1 MTGSDGTTNQLVLE
15 DSNGTLLLGQYSSPY
30 SGFTFTQISSLDDLT
45 LAAAGGSAD
54 IPNWVLWGLGLLA
67 VGGAAA
73 ALSGGGGGGGHHG
86 GDGDTAAP
94 GAPTGISV
102 SSDGLSVI
110 GKGEAGSKVTVKDAA
125 GNVVGTGT
133 VGADGNFKVPLDSSK
148 TNGEKLDVTLTD
160 PSGNQSP
167 VGSVVAPDTTA
178 PEAPTGLTVSPD
190 GQTISGKGEP
200 GSTVTVK
207 DSAGNV
213 IGSGTVGADGNFDI
227 TLGTPQNNGQT
238 LDVTL
243 TDPAGNQSPVGSVVA
258 PDTTAPDVPTSLF
271 LATDG
276 VTFSGK
282 GEPGSHVTVR
292 DAANNVVG
300 SGTVGAD
307 GNFLITLTSPQ
318 SVGQQLNTTLTDAA
332 QNESLPGKFI
342 VTDTDLGSGGQP
354 LAATDLVVS
363 QNGLSISG
371 KGQANNKIT
380 VKDAAG
386 NIIGSGTVDADGN
399 FNLSFDTAL
408 ISGASV
414 DVTLT
419 DSKGQVSPV
428 SSVVYT
434 DTTAPDAPT
443 NLAVSPDGLTLTG
456 KGEAGST
463 VIVKN
468 AAGEQVGTAVV
479 GADGSFEVTLDA
491 VQGNGTTLEVT
502 LTDKAG
508 NISTATPV
516 VVGEA
521 VAPEAPTGLVVSAD
535 GLSVTGKGEPGSTVT
550 IKDSA
555 GNVIGTGTVGN
566 DGNFDVTLGTAQNNG
581 ETLGVTLTSPGGLTS
596 PSINVIAG
604 DTTAPDAPTNLA
616 VSDDGLVLSGKGEP
630 GSTITIK
637 GPTGTVIG
645 TGTVGADGTFSIT
658 LDTAQTNGETLGVTL
673 TDKAGNVS
681 QAGSVVA
688 DDTTAPDAPTNIAVS
703 ADGLTLTGKG
713 EAGSTVI
720 VKNADGEQVGT
731 AVVGADGSFEVTL
744 DAAQGNGTTLEVTLT
759 DKAGNIST
767 ATPVVVGEAVAP
779 EAPTGLV
786 VSADGLSVTGKGEP
800 GSTVTIKDSAG
811 NVIGTG
817 TVGDDGNFDITL
829 GTAQTN
835 GETLGVTL
843 TSPGG
848 LTSPSI
854 SVIAGDTTAPDAP
867 TNLAVSDDGLVL
879 SGKGEPG
886 STITIKG
893 PTGTVIGTGTVGADG
908 TFSITL
914 DTAQTNG
921 ETLGVTLTDKAG
933 NVSQAGSVV
942 AGDTTA
948 PEAPTG
954 LGVSADGLTLSGK
967 GEVGSTVTVKD
978 AAGNVIGSGPVGAD
992 GSFEITLDPA
1002 QTNGETLAV
1011 TQTDAA
1017 GNVSVGGS
1025 VVAGDTSAPEA
1036 PTGLAVSPDGLTLTG
1051 KGEVGSTVIV
1061 KDAAGLEIGNG
1072 VVDADGNFSII
1083 LDKAQTNGETLG
1095 VTLTDKAGN
1104 VSQAGSVVAGD
1115 TTAPD
1120 APTNI
1125 AVSAD
1130 GLTLTGKGEAGSTVI
1145 VKNAAG
1151 EQVGTAVVGADGS
1164 FEVTLDAAQGNGTT
1178 LEVTL
1183 TDKAGN
1189 ISTATPV
1196 VVGEAVA
1203 PEAPTGLV
1211 VSADGLTVTGKG
1223 EVGSTVIVKDAAGL
1237 PIGTGVVGADGSFEI
1252 TLDKAQTNGE
1262 TLGVTLTNAGGL
1274 TSPSIS
1280 VIAGD
1285 TTAPE
1290 APTNLAVSDDGLAL
1304 TGKGEAGSTVT
1315 IKDPA
1320 GKVIGTGTVGE
1331 DGSFSI
1337 TLDSAQT
1344 NGETLNVTLTDKA
1357 GNISQ
1362 VGSVVAS
1369 DTTAPEAPTGLGVSA
1384 DGLTLSGKGEVG
1396 STVTVKDAAGN
1407 VIGSG
1412 PVAADGSFEITLA
1425 PAQTNGQTLA
1435 VIQTDAAGNV
1445 SVGGS
1450 VVAGDTTAPEVP
1462 TGLAVSADG
1471 LTLTGKGEVGST
1483 VIVKDAA
1490 GLEIGNGVVDA
1501 DGNFSIIL
1509 DKAQTNGET
1518 LSVTLTDKAGN
1529 ISQVGSVVAGDT
1541 TAPDAPTNI
1550 AVSADGLTL
1559 TGKGEAGSTVIV
1571 KNAAG
1576 EQVGTAVVGA
1586 DGSFEVTLDAAQ
1598 GNGTTLE
1605 VTLTDK
1611 AGNISTATPVVVGEA
1626 VAPEAPTGL
1635 VVSADGLTVTGKGEV
1650 GSTVIVKDAAGLPI
1664 GTGVVGADGSFE
1676 ITLDKAQTNGETLGV
1691 TLTNAGGLTS
1701 PSISVI
1707 AGDTTAPEAP
1717 TNLAVSDDGL
1727 ALTGK
1732 GEPGSTVTIKDPA
1745 GKVIGTGT
1753 VGEDG
1758 SFSITLDSAQTN
1770 GETLN
1775 VTLTDKAGN
1784 ISQVGSVIAGD
1795 TTAPEAPTGLGVS
1808 ADGLTLSGK
1817 GEVGSTVTVKDP
1829 AGNVIG
1835 SGPVGADGSFEIT
1848 LDPAQTNGETL
1859 AVTQT
1864 DAAGNVSAGG
1874 SVVAGDTTAP
1884 AAPTELAVS
1893 PDGLT
1898 LTGKGEIGST
1908 VIVKDAEGLQIGAGV
1923 VGADGSFEIILD
1935 AAQTNGETLNVTLT
1949 DKAGNISQVGS
1960 VVAGDTTAPEAPTDV
1975 VLSADGLTLTGK
1987 GEVGST
1993 VTVKNAEGAVLG
2005 SGPVGAD
2012 GSFEITLDA
2021 AQTNGQTLD
2030 VTLTDKAGNVSAATP
2045 VIAGDTTAPAAPTG
2059 LAVSADGLTLT
2070 GKGEINSTVIVKNAA
2085 GGQIG
2090 VGVVD
2095 ADGNFSITLD
2105 SAQTNGETLNVTLT
2119 DAAGNVSQVGSVVAG
2134 DTTAPDAPT
2143 NIAVSADGLTLT
2155 GKGEAGSTVIVKN
2168 AAGDPVGTA
2177 VVGADGS
2184 FEVTLDAAQGNGTVL
2199 EVTLTDKAGNVSD
2212 PTPVLVGEAVAPEAP
2227 TGLVVSADGLTVT
2240 GKGEIGSTVT
2250 VKGPAG
2256 NVIGTG
2262 VVDADGNFSVTLDT
2276 AQTNGESLGVTL
2288 TNAGGLTSPS
2298 TNVVAGDTTAPD
2310 APTDL
2315 VVSADG
2321 LALTGKG
2328 EAGSTVTV
2336 KDSAGAVIGTG
2347 PVAAD
2352 GSFTIVLDT
2361 AQTNGETLNVTLTDK
2376 AGNISAVTPVIAG
2389 DTTAPD
2395 APTELAVSVD
2405 GLTLSGKGEIGSTVT
2420 VKDAAGAVIGSGP
2433 VGADGSF
2440 EITLDTAQT
2449 NGEPLNVTLT
2459 DKAGNVSQV
2468 TPVIAGDTTAPDA
2481 PTELAVSVDG
2491 LTLSGKGEVGSTVTV
2506 KDAAGTVIGSGP
2518 VGADGSFE
2526 ITLDTAQTNGET
2538 LNVTLTDK
2546 AGNISAVTPV
2556 IAGDTTAPDAPTELA
2571 VSVDG
2576 LTLTGKGE
2584 IGSTVT
2590 VKDAAGAVIGSG
2602 PVGAD
2607 GSFEIT
2613 LDTAQTNGETLN
2625 VTLTDKAGNVSAITP
2640 VVAGDTTAPAA
2651 PTDLAVSIDG
2661 LTLTGKG
2668 EAGSTVTVKAADGT
2682 VIGSGPVGADGSFE
2696 IVLDSAQKNGETLN
2710 VTLTDK
2716 AGNVSVAAPVVAGDT
2731 TAPDAPTNI
2740 AVSADGLTL
2749 TGKGEVGST
2758 VTVKDSAGLS
2768 VGTGVVGADGSFE
2781 VILKDAQ
2788 GNGAILDVT
2797 LTDKAGNISPITP
2810 VVVGIAVAP
2819 DAPTDLAVSADG
2831 LTVTGKGEIGSTVT
2845 VKDAAGLPIGTGVVG
2860 ADGSFEVTL
2869 DKAQTNGETL
2879 GVTLTNAGGLTS
2891 PSINVVAGDTTAPDA
2906 PADLVVSADGLVLTG
2921 KGEAGSTV
2929 TVKDAAG
2936 AVIGTGPVAADG
2948 SFTITL
2954 DTAQKNGETL
2964 NVTLTDKSG
2973 NVSAVTPVI
2982 AGDTTAPDAPTELAV
2997 SVDGLTLSG
3006 KGEVG
3011 STVTV
3016 KDATGAVIG
3025 SGPVEADGTFTIAL
3039 DTAQTN
3045 GETLNVTLTDK
3056 AGNVSAVTPVIA
3068 GDTTAPDAPTD
3079 LAVSVDGLTLSGK
3092 GEVGST
3098 VTVKDAAGA
3107 VIGTGPVAAD
3117 GSFTITLDTAQ
3128 KNGETL
3134 NVTLT
3139 DKAGNISAV
3148 TPVIAG
3154 DTTAPDGPTELAVS
3168 VDGLTLSGKG
3178 EVGSTVTVKD
3188 ATGAVIG
3195 SGPVE
3200 ADGTFTIALDTAQ
3213 TNGETLNV
3221 TLTDKAGNVSAVTPV
3236 IAGDTTAPDAPT
3248 DLAVSVDGLT
3258 LSGKGEVG
3266 STVTIK
3272 DAAGVVIGSGP
3283 VGADGSFEIALD
3295 AAQINGETLNVTL
3308 TDKAGNISAVTPV
3321 IAGDTTAPDAP
3332 TELAVSVDGLT
3343 LSGKGEVGST
3353 VTVKDAAGAVIG
3365 SGPVGADGSFEITLD
3380 TAQANGETLNVTLT
3394 DKAGNVSAITPVVA
3408 GDTTAPDAPT
3418 ELKVSI
3424 DGLTLTG
3431 KGEAGS
3437 TVTVKAADGTV
3448 IGSGPVGADGSFEIV
3463 LDSAQ
3468 KNGEALNVTLTDK
3481 AGNVSVATPVIA
3493 GDTTAPDAPTNL
3505 AVSGNG
3511 LILTGKGEVGSTVI
3525 VKDAAGVQVGT
3536 GVVGAG
3542 GNFEVALDPGQ
3553 SNGSTLQVTLT
3564 DKAGNISIASPVVVG
3579 DAVAPDA
3586 PTDLSVSVDGLVL
3599 DGKGEPGAIV
3609 TVKTAAGVV
3618 IGSGVVGLDGNF
3630 SVALDTAQTN
3640 GETLGV
3646 TLSSVGGLTSPSVS
3660 VVAGDTTAP
3669 DAPTELAVSVDGLTL
3684 NGKGEPGSTVTVK
3697 NAAGAV
3703 IGSGPVALD
3712 GSFAITLNTAQTNG
3726 ETLNVTLTD
3735 KTGNVSVVTPVIA
3748 GDTTAPVAPT
3758 ELAVSADGLTLSGKG
3773 EAGSTVIVKN
3783 AAGTQIGTGI
3793 VDADGA
3799 FTAIL
3804 DTPQKNG
3811 ETLNVTLTDKA
3822 GNVSASTPVTA
3833 GDTTAPAAPT
3843 ELKVSADGLTLDGKG
3858 EVGSTVIVKNALGV
3872 QIGTGV
3878 VGTDGTFAVTLNT
3891 AQKNGETLS
3900 VTLTDKAGNVSA
3912 VTPVIAGDTTA
3923 PDAPTELKVSLDGLE
3938 LTGKGEAGS
3947 VVTVKNAAGVQVGT
3961 SIVGPDGSFTAILDT
3976 PQKNGETLNVT
3987 LTDKAGNVSAVA
3999 PVVAGDTTAPGAPT
4013 ELKVSVDGLTLSG
4026 KGEVGSAVTVKDAAG
4041 AVIGSGPVGADG
4053 SFEIT
4058 LDAAQT
4064 NGETLNVTLTDKAG
4078 NVSAVTPVIAGDTT
4092 APAAPT
4098 ELKVSVDGLELTGK
4112 GEAGSVVTVKN
4123 AAGVQIGTAIVGLD
4137 GSFTAILDTPQK
4149 NGETLNVTLTDKAG
4163 NVSAVTPVIAGDT
4176 TAPAAPT
4183 DLKVSVD
4190 GLALTGKGE
4199 AGSTVIVKNALG
4211 VQVGTGTVG
4220 ADGSFSAVL
4229 DTPQKNGELLNVTL
4243 TDKSGNVS
4251 AVTPV
4256 IAGDTTA
4263 PAAPTELKVS
4273 VDGLALTGKGE
4284 AGSIV
4289 IVKNA
4294 AGVQI
4299 GTGIVGADGS
4309 FTAVLDTPQKNGE
4322 TLNVT
4327 LTDKSGNVSAV
4338 TPVIAG
4344 DTTAPA
4350 APTELKVSV
4359 DGLALTGKG
4368 EAGSTVIVKNALGV
4382 QVGTGTVD
4390 ADGSFSAV
4398 LDTPQKNGELLNVT
4412 LTDKAG
4418 NVSLPTPV
4426 VAGDTTAPAA
4436 PTDLD
4441 VRVDGLALT
4450 GKGEV
4455 GSTVIVKNAA
4465 GVQVGT
4471 GIVGLDGLF
4480 TVILAPAQNNGESLN
4495 VTLTDKAGNVSL
4507 AGVVTAGDSTAP
4519 AAPTELKVS
4528 ADGLAL
4534 TGKGEAGSMVIVKN
4548 ALGVQVGSGTVDA
4561 NGVLTATLD
4570 TPQKNGEILNVT
4582 LTDKA
4587 GNVSLPG
4594 VVAAGDTT
4602 APAAPTELKVSLDG
4616 LALTGKGEAGSTV
4629 IVKNAAGVQVGTGI
4643 VGLDGSFIAVLAP
4656 AQKNGESLNVTLT
4669 DKAGN
4674 VSVSTAVVAG
4684 DTTAPAAPTEL
4695 KVSVDGLSLTG
4706 KGEAGS
4712 TVIVKNAAGVQVGAG
4727 TVGEDGSFSAVLTS
4741 PQKNGELL
4749 NVTLTD
4755 KAGNVSLAA
4764 PVTAGDTTNPDAPTN
4779 LAVSLGGLVLT
4790 GKGEPGAAVTVKGLG
4805 GVTVGTGFVGAD
4817 GGFAIVLV
4825 PAQGNGQTL
4834 EVQLKD
4840 AAGNESPVGTVI
4852 VGGALAPEAPTDL
4865 VVSLDGLTLSG
4876 KGEAGLSVTIKNAA
4890 GAVIGTGTVGVDGNF
4905 AVTLDTAQK
4914 NGETLG
4920 VTLTNSLDL
4929 SSPSI
4934 SVVAGDTTAPAAP
4947 TGLAV
4952 SLDGLLL
4959 TGKGETGSIVTVK
4972 NAAGVTIGTGVVGV
4986 DGSFSAILDTP
4997 QKNGETLNVT
5007 LTDKA
5012 GNVSVATPVVAG
5024 DTTAPAAPT
5033 ELNVSADGLTLTGKG
5048 EAGSTV
5054 TVKNAAG
5061 VQVGTGTVGADGSL
5075 TATLSPAQKN
5085 GESLN
5090 VTLTDKA
5097 GNVSL
5102 PTPVVAGDT
5111 TAPAAPTELKVSLDG
5126 LLLTGKGEAGST
5138 VIVKNAAGQQIST
5151 VVVGIDGNF
5160 AAVLT
5165 PAQKNG
5171 ETLNVTLTDK
5181 AGNVSVVTP
5190 VVAGDTTA
5198 PAAPT
5203 ELKVS
5208 ADGLALT
5215 GKGEAGSTV
5224 TVKNAAGVAIGTGV
5238 VGADGSFSATLNT
5251 PQKNGELLNVTLT
5264 DKAGNVSLP
5273 APVLAGDTTAPAA
5286 PTNLSVSVDGLVLN
5300 GKGEP
5305 GSTVTVK
5312 NAAGVVIGGGLV
5324 GLDGSFAAVLTLPQK
5339 NGETLSVT
5347 QTDVAGNVSVAAPVV
5362 AGDTTAPAAPTDLAV
5377 SLNGLALTG
5386 KGEVGSIV
5394 TVKNAAG
5401 VQIGT
5406 GIVGLD
5412 GSFSAVLTS
5421 PQKNGETLNVTLTD
5435 KAGNVSVATPV
5446 IAGDT
5451 TAPTAPTELKVSLDG
5466 LALTGKGEAGSIV
5479 TVKNAA
5485 GAQVG
5490 TGVVGVDGSFTAVL
5504 NPPQKNGENLNVT
5517 LTDKAGNVSVAGDVT
5532 AGDTTAPAAPTELK
5546 VSLDGLLL
5554 TGKGEAGSTVI
5565 VKNAAGQQ
5573 ISTVVVG
5580 IDGNFAAVLLTP
5592 QKNGET
5598 LNVTLTDK
5606 AGNVSLPGTV
5616 TAGDTTA
5623 PAAPNTLAVSAD
5635 GLSLTGKGEAGST
5648 VVVKN
5653 AAGTQIG
5660 TGVVGADGSFTA
5672 TLSPAQKNGE
5682 SLNVTLTDKAGN
5694 VSLPGTVTAGDTTA
5708 PAAPTELKV
5717 SLDGLLL
5724 TGKGEAGSTVI
5735 VKNAA
5740 GQQIGTVVV
5749 GIDGN
5754 FAAVLLTPQ
5763 KNGESLNVTLT
5774 DKAGNVSLP
5783 GTVTAGD
5790 TTAPAAPNTLAV
5802 SADGLSLTG
5811 KGEAGSTVVVKNAA
5825 GTQVGTGVVAADGS
5839 FTATLSPAQK
5849 NGESLNVT
5857 LTDKAGNVSLPTPV
5871 VAGDTTAPAAAT
5883 DLKVSL
5889 DGLLLTGKGEAGST
5903 VIVKN
5908 AAGQQIS
5915 TVVVGIDGNFAAVLL
5930 TPQKNGETL
5939 NVTLT
5944 DKAGNVSVA
5953 APVVAGDTTAPV
5965 APTNLVV
5972 SVNGLTLTGKG
5983 EAGSTVT
5990 VKNAAGVAVGSGTV
6004 GADGSFTATLS
6015 PAQKNGESLNVTLT
6029 DKAGNVSLPTPVL
6042 AGDTTAPQAPT
6053 ELKVSLDG
6061 LTLTGK
6067 GEVGSIVTVKNAAG
6081 VQIGTGLVGANGSF
6095 TALLVGP
6102 HKNGESLTVTLT
6114 DKAGNVSVPAPVL
6127 AGDTT
6132 PPAIATDLAL
6142 NADGVTFSGK
6152 GEAGSQVTVK
6162 DYLGQTIGTGTVN
6175 GQGNFT
6181 VILNQPRSTG
6191 ETLNVTLKDAA
6202 QNVSLPATY
6211 LAIDP
6216 GLPGTLTPKAF
6227 NDLTTAEMVIKPV
6240 TTNTGLKDMT
6250 VNALLIVGGI
6260 AVGGTFKQT
6269 QEFSVSV
6276 GSTGTLNLA
6285 SGQGNLLSLLNGG
6298 VKATLEVSD
6307 GKGGWLPVQQGSLTG
6322 GLLDLLGLLGPNGS
6336 GKVEG
6341 LAAGNYRFTFELNPS
6356 LVSAVTSATA
6366 KLSVT
6371 EQSLTDFTADAGP
6384 AIKGNVITDLGF
6396 DGKTDATGTAGPA
6409 KVQVMVDGKLVDADI
6424 PTGAGTV
6431 LQGQYGQLTIF
6442 ANGNYSYVANGNAAN
6457 LGKVD
6462 SFEYHLVNAAGSST
6476 ATLYVRIDSADSNF
6490 TWSTTDPSAPGVIVP
6505 VANDDVGSV
6514 AIQLS
6519 PEVGPQVSLQ
6529 GFGYDLK
6536 AVGLSLT
6543 GSGTGAGGAIVIEA
6557 NTKGDIAVTAK
6568 FSSGSQGLG
6577 GTTLTLEKFIN
6588 GAWAAV
6594 PQQSFSATSHTFKDL
6609 GEGTYRVTASTSIL
6623 LSLGTKVSIEQKFTP
6638 TYLDKF
6644 VVGTVTPA
6652 TGNVLSSTLTGPDK
6666 LGSVLTVISV
6676 LDKGV
6681 FVNAGGEGKVVAGAY
6696 GTLTLFADG
6705 KYTYTPNAG
6714 LTASNVGQVD
6724 HFTYKLTSP
6733 TGNSDTAE
6741 LYIRLDSPDRGLVW
6755 DDANPGAPAKTATSF
6770 AALAVEEHV
6779 AAVDHVAATEG
6790 HATGEHGD
6798 HAVVADTDFT
6808 HVDNVAGTDGLLWEG
6823 GDAAINLASL
6833 IGKVSGIDAIDL
6845 NHVSAVDLTLSLED
6859 LVSITGPEGDRLVI
6873 QGDDNDSVH
6882 LTGNWSSGVAQ
6893 VENGLEYVIYTSEE
6907 DKTHQLWVQNGISV
6921 V

>member
-1 MTGSDGTTNQLVLE
+1 MKNIVIVDKASGAKSEQALGSLSLKGTSIVKLPFGQESVQSYQQSGNNLVITLKSGEIVTIQNFFVTGIDGATNQLVLE
-15 DSNGTLLLGQYSSPY
+15 GSNGTLLLGQYSSPY

-86 GDGDTAAP
+86 GDGDTTAP

-102 SSDGLSVI
+102 SNDGLSVI

-167 VGSVVAPDTTA
+167 AGSVVAPDTTA
-178 PEAPTGLTVSPD
+178 PETPTGLTVSPD

-227 TLGTPQNNGQT
+227 TLGTPQNNGQN

-258 PDTTAPDVPTSLF
+258 PDTTAPDAPTSLF

-282 GEPGSHVTVR
+282 GEPGSHVTVK
-292 DAANNVVG
+292 DSANNVVG

-434 DTTAPDAPT
+434 DITAPDAPT

-468 AAGEQVGTAVV
+468 ADGEQVGTTVV

-491 VQGNGTTLEVT
+491 AQGNGTTLEVT

-508 NISTATPV
+508 NVSTATPV

-566 DGNFDVTLGTAQNNG
+566 DGNFDVTLGTAQTNG

-596 PSINVIAG
+596 PSISVVAG
-604 DTTAPDAPTNLA
+604 DTTAPEAPTNLA
-616 VSDDGLVLSGKGEP
+616 VSDDGLALTGKGEP
-630 GSTITIK
+630 GSTVTIK
-637 GPTGTVIG
+637 DPAGNVIG

-658 LDTAQTNGETLGVTL
+658 LETAQTNGETLNVTLTDKAGNISQVGSVVAGDTTAPEAPTGLGVSADGLTLSGKGEVGSTVTVKDAAGNVIGSGPVGADGSFEITLAPAQTNGETLAVTQTDAAGNVSEGGSVVAGDTTAPAAPTDLTVSADGLTLTGKGEIGSTVIVKDAAGLEIGNGVVDAEGNFSIILDKAQTNGETLGVTL
-673 TDKAGNVS
+673 TDKAGNIS
-681 QAGSVVA
+681 QVGSVVA
-688 DDTTAPDAPTNIAVS
+688 GDTTAPDAPTNIAVS
-703 ADGLTLTGKG
+703 ADGMILTGKG

-800 GSTVTIKDSAG
+800 GSTVTVKDAAG
-811 NVIGTG
+811 LPIGTG
-817 TVGDDGNFDITL
+817 IVGADGSFEITL
-829 GTAQTN
+829 DKAQTN

-843 TSPGG
+843 TNAGG

-867 TNLAVSDDGLVL
+867 TNLAVSDDGLAL
-879 SGKGEPG
+879 TGKGEAG
-886 STITIKG
+886 ST
-893 PTGTVIGTGTVGADG
+893 VIVKDAAGLQIGAGVVDAEG
-908 TFSITL
+908 DFSIIL
-914 DTAQTNG
+914 DSAQTNG
-921 ETLGVTLTDKAG
+921 QTINVTLTDKAG
-933 NVSQAGSVV
+933 NISQVGSVI

-992 GSFEITLDPA
+992 GSFEITLAPA
-1002 QTNGETLAV
+1002 QTNGQTLAV

-1017 GNVSVGGS
+1017 GN
-1025 VVAGDTSAPEA
+1025 
-1036 PTGLAVSPDGLTLTG
+1036 
-1051 KGEVGSTVIV
+1051 I
-1061 KDAAGLEIGNG
+1061 
-1072 VVDADGNFSII
+1072 
-1083 LDKAQTNGETLG
+1083 
-1095 VTLTDKAGN
+1095 
-1104 VSQAGSVVAGD
+1104 
-1115 TTAPD
+1115 
-1120 APTNI
+1120 
-1125 AVSAD
+1125 
-1130 GLTLTGKGEAGSTVI
+1130 
-1145 VKNAAG
+1145 
-1151 EQVGTAVVGADGS
+1151 
-1164 FEVTLDAAQGNGTT
+1164 
-1178 LEVTL
+1178 
-1183 TDKAGN
+1183 
-1189 ISTATPV
+1189 
-1196 VVGEAVA
+1196 
-1203 PEAPTGLV
+1203 
-1211 VSADGLTVTGKG
+1211 
-1223 EVGSTVIVKDAAGL
+1223 
-1237 PIGTGVVGADGSFEI
+1237 
-1252 TLDKAQTNGE
+1252 
-1262 TLGVTLTNAGGL
+1262 
-1274 TSPSIS
+1274 
-1280 VIAGD
+1280 
-1285 TTAPE
+1285 
-1290 APTNLAVSDDGLAL
+1290 
-1304 TGKGEAGSTVT
+1304 
-1315 IKDPA
+1315 
-1320 GKVIGTGTVGE
+1320 
-1331 DGSFSI
+1331 
-1337 TLDSAQT
+1337 
-1344 NGETLNVTLTDKA
+1344 
-1357 GNISQ
+1357 
-1362 VGSVVAS
+1362 
-1369 DTTAPEAPTGLGVSA
+1369 
-1384 DGLTLSGKGEVG
+1384 
-1396 STVTVKDAAGN
+1396 
-1407 VIGSG
+1407 
-1412 PVAADGSFEITLA
+1412 
-1425 PAQTNGQTLA
+1425 
-1435 VIQTDAAGNV
+1435 
-1445 SVGGS
+1445 
-1450 VVAGDTTAPEVP
+1450 
-1462 TGLAVSADG
+1462 
-1471 LTLTGKGEVGST
+1471 
-1483 VIVKDAA
+1483 
-1490 GLEIGNGVVDA
+1490 
-1501 DGNFSIIL
+1501 
-1509 DKAQTNGET
+1509 
-1518 LSVTLTDKAGN
+1518 
-1529 ISQVGSVVAGDT
+1529 
-1541 TAPDAPTNI
+1541 
-1550 AVSADGLTL
+1550 
-1559 TGKGEAGSTVIV
+1559 
-1571 KNAAG
+1571 
-1576 EQVGTAVVGA
+1576 
-1586 DGSFEVTLDAAQ
+1586 
-1598 GNGTTLE
+1598 
-1605 VTLTDK
+1605 
-1611 AGNISTATPVVVGEA
+1611 
-1626 VAPEAPTGL
+1626 
-1635 VVSADGLTVTGKGEV
+1635 
-1650 GSTVIVKDAAGLPI
+1650 
-1664 GTGVVGADGSFE
+1664 
-1676 ITLDKAQTNGETLGV
+1676 
-1691 TLTNAGGLTS
+1691 
-1701 PSISVI
+1701 
-1707 AGDTTAPEAP
+1707 
-1717 TNLAVSDDGL
+1717 
-1727 ALTGK
+1727 
-1732 GEPGSTVTIKDPA
+1732 
-1745 GKVIGTGT
+1745 
-1753 VGEDG
+1753 
-1758 SFSITLDSAQTN
+1758 
-1770 GETLN
+1770 
-1775 VTLTDKAGN
+1775 
-1784 ISQVGSVIAGD
+1784 
-1795 TTAPEAPTGLGVS
+1795 
-1808 ADGLTLSGK
+1808 
-1817 GEVGSTVTVKDP
+1817 
-1829 AGNVIG
+1829 
-1835 SGPVGADGSFEIT
+1835 
-1848 LDPAQTNGETL
+1848 
-1859 AVTQT
+1859 
-1864 DAAGNVSAGG
+1864 SAGG

-1893 PDGLT
+1893 ADGLT

-1949 DKAGNISQVGS
+1949 DKAGNVSQVGS
-1960 VVAGDTTAPEAPTDV
+1960 VVAGDTTAPDAPTGL
-1975 VLSADGLTLTGK
+1975 VLNADGLTLTGK

-1993 VTVKNAEGAVLG
+1993 VTVKNAEGTVIG

-2012 GSFEITLDA
+2012 GNFEITLDA

-2045 VIAGDTTAPAAPTG
+2045 VIAGDTTAPAAPTD

-2070 GKGEINSTVIVKNAA
+2070 GKGEINSTVIVKNAV

-2143 NIAVSADGLTLT
+2143 NIAVSADGLILT
-2155 GKGEAGSTVIVKN
+2155 GKGEAGSTVTVKN

-2184 FEVTLDAAQGNGTVL
+2184 FEVTLDTAQGNGTVL

-2212 PTPVLVGEAVAPEAP
+2212 PTPVLVGDAVAPEAP

-2262 VVDADGNFSVTLDT
+2262 VVDADGNFSVALGT
-2276 AQTNGESLGVTL
+2276 AQTNGETLGVTL

-2298 TNVVAGDTTAPD
+2298 NSVVAGDTTAPD

-2336 KDSAGAVIGTG
+2336 KDAAGAVIGTG

-2352 GSFTIVLDT
+2352 GSFTIT
-2361 AQTNGETLNVTLTDK
+2361 
-2376 AGNISAVTPVIAG
+2376 
-2389 DTTAPD
+2389 
-2395 APTELAVSVD
+2395 
-2405 GLTLSGKGEIGSTVT
+2405 
-2420 VKDAAGAVIGSGP
+2420 
-2433 VGADGSF
+2433 
-2440 EITLDTAQT
+2440 
-2449 NGEPLNVTLT
+2449 
-2459 DKAGNVSQV
+2459 
-2468 TPVIAGDTTAPDA
+2468 
-2481 PTELAVSVDG
+2481 
-2491 LTLSGKGEVGSTVTV
+2491 
-2506 KDAAGTVIGSGP
+2506 
-2518 VGADGSFE
+2518 
-2526 ITLDTAQTNGET
+2526 
-2538 LNVTLTDK
+2538 
-2546 AGNISAVTPV
+2546 
-2556 IAGDTTAPDAPTELA
+2556 
-2571 VSVDG
+2571 
-2576 LTLTGKGE
+2576 
-2584 IGSTVT
+2584 
-2590 VKDAAGAVIGSG
+2590 
-2602 PVGAD
+2602 
-2607 GSFEIT
+2607 
-2613 LDTAQTNGETLN
+2613 
-2625 VTLTDKAGNVSAITP
+2625 
-2640 VVAGDTTAPAA
+2640 
-2651 PTDLAVSIDG
+2651 
-2661 LTLTGKG
+2661 
-2668 EAGSTVTVKAADGT
+2668 
-2682 VIGSGPVGADGSFE
+2682 
-2696 IVLDSAQKNGETLN
+2696 LDSAQKNGETLN

-2716 AGNVSVAAPVVAGDT
+2716 AGNV
-2731 TAPDAPTNI
+2731 
-2740 AVSADGLTL
+2740 
-2749 TGKGEVGST
+2749 
-2758 VTVKDSAGLS
+2758 
-2768 VGTGVVGADGSFE
+2768 
-2781 VILKDAQ
+2781 
-2788 GNGAILDVT
+2788 
-2797 LTDKAGNISPITP
+2797 
-2810 VVVGIAVAP
+2810 
-2819 DAPTDLAVSADG
+2819 
-2831 LTVTGKGEIGSTVT
+2831 
-2845 VKDAAGLPIGTGVVG
+2845 
-2860 ADGSFEVTL
+2860 
-2869 DKAQTNGETL
+2869 
-2879 GVTLTNAGGLTS
+2879 
-2891 PSINVVAGDTTAPDA
+2891 
-2906 PADLVVSADGLVLTG
+2906 
-2921 KGEAGSTV
+2921 
-2929 TVKDAAG
+2929 
-2936 AVIGTGPVAADG
+2936 
-2948 SFTITL
+2948 
-2954 DTAQKNGETL
+2954 
-2964 NVTLTDKSG
+2964 
-2973 NVSAVTPVI
+2973 
-2982 AGDTTAPDAPTELAV
+2982 
-2997 SVDGLTLSG
+2997 
-3006 KGEVG
+3006 
-3011 STVTV
+3011 
-3016 KDATGAVIG
+3016 
-3025 SGPVEADGTFTIAL
+3025 
-3039 DTAQTN
+3039 
-3045 GETLNVTLTDK
+3045 
-3056 AGNVSAVTPVIA
+3056 
-3068 GDTTAPDAPTD
+3068 
-3079 LAVSVDGLTLSGK
+3079 
-3092 GEVGST
+3092 
-3098 VTVKDAAGA
+3098 
-3107 VIGTGPVAAD
+3107 
-3117 GSFTITLDTAQ
+3117 
-3128 KNGETL
+3128 
-3134 NVTLT
+3134 
-3139 DKAGNISAV
+3139 
-3148 TPVIAG
+3148 
-3154 DTTAPDGPTELAVS
+3154 
-3168 VDGLTLSGKG
+3168 
-3178 EVGSTVTVKD
+3178 
-3188 ATGAVIG
+3188 
-3195 SGPVE
+3195 
-3200 ADGTFTIALDTAQ
+3200 
-3213 TNGETLNV
+3213 
-3221 TLTDKAGNVSAVTPV
+3221 
-3236 IAGDTTAPDAPT
+3236 
-3248 DLAVSVDGLT
+3248 
-3258 LSGKGEVG
+3258 
-3266 STVTIK
+3266 
-3272 DAAGVVIGSGP
+3272 
-3283 VGADGSFEIALD
+3283 
-3295 AAQINGETLNVTL
+3295 
-3308 TDKAGNISAVTPV
+3308 SAVTPV

-3365 SGPVGADGSFEITLD
+3365 FGPVEADGTFTIALD
-3380 TAQANGETLNVTLT
+3380 TAQTNGETLNVTLT
-3394 DKAGNVSAITPVVA
+3394 DKAGNISAVTPVVA

-3418 ELKVSI
+3418 ELKVSADGLSLTGKGEAGSTVTVKDALGAVI
-3424 DGLTLTG
+3424 GTGPVAADGSFTITLDSAQKNGETLNVTLTDKAGNVSAVTPVIAGDTTAPDAPTELAVSVDGLTLSGKGEVGSTVTVKDAAGAVIGTGPVEADGTFTITLDKAQTNGETLNVTLTDKAGNISAATPVTAGDTTAPDAPTELKVSVDGLTLTG

-3437 TVTVKAADGTV
+3437 TVTVKDALGAV
-3448 IGSGPVGADGSFEIV
+3448 IGTGPVAADGSFTIT

-3564 DKAGNISIASPVVVG
+3564 DKAGNISTASPVVVG

-3586 PTDLSVSVDGLVL
+3586 PTDLSVSLDGLVL
-3599 DGKGEPGAIV
+3599 DGKGEPGAII

-3630 SVALDTAQTN
+3630 SVALDTPQTN

-3712 GSFAITLNTAQTNG
+3712 GSFAIALNTAQTNG

-3735 KTGNVSVVTPVIA
+3735 KAGNVSVVTPVIA
-3748 GDTTAPVAPT
+3748 GDTTAPEAPT

-3783 AAGTQIGTGI
+3783 AAGEQIGTGL

-3822 GNVSASTPVTA
+3822 GNVSASAPVTA

-3858 EVGSTVIVKNALGV
+3858 EAGSTVTVKNALGV

-3878 VGTDGTFAVTLNT
+3878 VSADGTFAVTLNT

-3900 VTLTDKAGNVSA
+3900 VTLTDKAGNVSTA
-3912 VTPVIAGDTTA
+3912 TPVIAGDTTA

-3947 VVTVKNAAGVQVGT
+3947 VVTVKNAAGVQIGAG
-3961 SIVGPDGSFTAILDT
+3961 IVGPDGSFTAILDT

-3987 LTDKAGNVSAVA
+3987 LTDKAGNVSAAA
-3999 PVVAGDTTAPGAPT
+3999 PVIAGDTTAPAAPT

-4026 KGEVGSAVTVKDAAG
+4026 KGEVGSTVTVKDAAG
-4041 AVIGSGPVGADG
+4041 TVIGSGPVGADG
-4053 SFEIT
+4053 SFDIT
-4058 LDAAQT
+4058 LDTAQT

-4092 APAAPT
+4092 APAALT

-4123 AAGVQIGTAIVGLD
+4123 AAGVQIGTAIVGPD

-4199 AGSTVIVKNALG
+4199 AGSTVTVKNALG

-4220 ADGSFSAVL
+4220 PDGSFTAVL
-4229 DTPQKNGELLNVTL
+4229 DTPQKNGETLNVTL

-4359 DGLALTGKG
+4359 DGLSLTGKG

-4382 QVGTGTVD
+4382 QVGTGTVG

-4398 LDTPQKNGELLNVT
+4398 LDTPQKNGELLSVT

-4436 PTDLD
+4436 PTDLE

-4455 GSTVIVKNAA
+4455 GSTVTVKNAA

-4471 GIVGLDGLF
+4471 GIVGLDGSF
-4480 TVILAPAQNNGESLN
+4480 TVILAPAQNNGETLN
-4495 VTLTDKAGNVSL
+4495 VTLTDKSGNVSL
-4507 AGVVTAGDSTAP
+4507 AGIVTAGDTTAP

-4528 ADGLAL
+4528 ADGLSL
-4534 TGKGEAGSMVIVKN
+4534 TGKGEAGSTVIVKN

-4602 APAAPTELKVSLDG
+4602 APAAPTELKVSLDS

-4674 VSVSTAVVAG
+4674 VSVSTPVVAG

-4834 EVQLKD
+4834 DVQLKD
-4840 AAGNESPVGTVI
+4840 AAGNESPIGTVI

-4865 VVSLDGLTLSG
+4865 VVSPDGLTLSG

-4890 GAVIGTGTVGVDGNF
+4890 GAVIGTGNVGVDGNF

-4929 SSPSI
+4929 SSPSV

-4959 TGKGETGSIVTVK
+4959 TGKGEAGSIVTVK
-4972 NAAGVTIGTGVVGV
+4972 NAAGVTIGTGVVGI
-4986 DGSFSAILDTP
+4986 DGAFSAILDTP
-4997 QKNGETLNVT
+4997 QTNGETLNVT

-5061 VQVGTGTVGADGSL
+5061 VQVGTGTVGAEGLL

-5151 VVVGIDGNF
+5151 VVVGIDGSF

-5238 VGADGSFSATLNT
+5238 VGADGSFNATLNT

-5386 KGEVGSIV
+5386 KGEAGSIV

-5412 GSFSAVLTS
+5412 GSFNAVLTS

-5451 TAPTAPTELKVSLDG
+5451 TAPAAPTELKVSLDG

-5517 LTDKAGNVSVAGDVT
+5517 LADKAGNVSVAGDVT

-5565 VKNAAGQQ
+5565 VKNAAGKQ

-5623 PAAPNTLAVSAD
+5623 PATPNTLAVSAD

-5708 PAAPTELKV
+5708 PAAPTDLKV

-5825 GTQVGTGVVAADGS
+5825 GTQIGTGVVAADGS

-5990 VKNAAGVAVGSGTV
+5990 VKNAAGVAVGTGLV

-6042 AGDTTAPQAPT
+6042 AGDTTAPAAPT

-6081 VQIGTGLVGANGSF
+6081 VQIGTGLVAADGSF

-6202 QNVSLPATY
+6202 QNVSQPATY

-6216 GLPGTLTPKAF
+6216 GLPGTLTPKAS
-6227 NDLTTAEMVIKPV
+6227 NDLATAEIVIKPV

-6250 VNALLIVGGI
+6250 VNTLLSVGGI
-6260 AVGGTFKQT
+6260 IIGGVVKDT
-6269 QEFSVSV
+6269 QLFTVAS
-6276 GSTGTLNLA
+6276 GTTGTLNLS
-6285 SGQGNLLSLLNGG
+6285 SGSADFLKLLGGG

-6307 GKGGWLPVQQGSLTG
+6307 GKGGWLPVQQGSLG
-6322 GLLDLLGLLGPNGS
+6322 SGLLDLLGIFGSSGS
-6336 GKVEG
+6336 GKVTG
-6341 LAAGNYRFTFELNPS
+6341 LSAGNYRFTFELDLA
-6356 LVSAVTSATA
+6356 LVKVLSSATA

-6371 EQSLTDFTADAGP
+6371 QESLTDFTADAGP
-6384 AIKGNVITDLGF
+6384 AVKGNVITDLGF
-6396 DGKTDATGTAGPA
+6396 DGKTDVTGTAGPA

-6424 PTGAGTV
+6424 PTGPGTV

-6476 ATLYVRIDSADSNF
+6476 ANLYVRIDSADSNF
-6490 TWSTTDPSAPGVIVP
+6490 TWSTTDPSASGVIVP
-6505 VANDDVGSV
+6505 VANDDVGSA
-6514 AIQLS
+6514 AIRLS
-6519 PEVGPQVSLQ
+6519 PEVGPQVSA
-6529 GFGYDLK
+6529 GVFTYDLK
-6536 AVGLSLT
+6536 GLITGT
-6543 GSGTGAGGAIVIEA
+6543 GSNSGAGITIAA
-6557 NTKGDIAVTAK
+6557 NTKGDLAVSAT
-6568 FSSGSQGLG
+6568 FSSGAQGLG

-6588 GAWAAV
+6588 GAWTAV
-6594 PQQSFSATSHTFKDL
+6594 PEQSFSAISHTFRDL
-6609 GEGTYRVTASTSIL
+6609 GEGTYRVTASTSVL
-6623 LSLGTKVSIEQKFTP
+6623 LSLGSKVTIDQKLTP

-6741 LYIRLDSPDRGLVW
+6741 LYIRLDSPDRPQVW

-6808 HVDNVAGTDGLLWEG
+6808 HVDNVAGIDGLLWEG

-6833 IGKVSGIDAIDL
+6833 IGKVIGIDAIDL

-6873 QGDDNDSVH
+6873 QGDDHDSVH

>member
-1 MTGSDGTTNQLVLE
+1 MKNIVIVDKASGAKSEQALGSLSLKGTSIVKLPFGQESVQSYQQSGNNLVITLKSGETVTIQNFFVTGSDGAANQLVLE
-15 DSNGTLLLGQYSSPY
+15 GSNGTLLLGQYSSPY

-86 GDGDTAAP
+86 GDGDTTAP

-102 SSDGLSVI
+102 SNDGLSVI

-167 VGSVVAPDTTA
+167 AGSVVAPDTTA
-178 PEAPTGLTVSPD
+178 PEIPTGLTVSPD

-227 TLGTPQNNGQT
+227 TLGTPQNNGQN

-258 PDTTAPDVPTSLF
+258 PDTTAPDAPTSLF

-282 GEPGSHVTVR
+282 GEPGTYVTVK
-292 DAANNVVG
+292 DSANNVVG

-318 SVGQQLNTTLTDAA
+318 SVGEQLNTTLTDAA
-332 QNESLPGKFI
+332 QNESLPGKFM
-342 VTDTDLGSGGQP
+342 VTDSDLGSGGQP

-386 NIIGSGTVDADGN
+386 NIIGTGTVDADGN
-399 FNLSFDTAL
+399 FNLSFETAL
-408 ISGASV
+408 TSGASV

-468 AAGEQVGTAVV
+468 ADGEQVGTAVV

-491 VQGNGTTLEVT
+491 AQGNGTTLEVT

-508 NISTATPV
+508 NVSTATPV

-566 DGNFDVTLGTAQNNG
+566 DGNFDVTLGTAQTNG

-596 PSINVIAG
+596 PSINVVAG
-604 DTTAPDAPTNLA
+604 DTTAPEAPTNLA
-616 VSDDGLVLSGKGEP
+616 VSDDGLALTGKGEP
-630 GSTITIK
+630 GSTVTIK
-637 GPTGTVIG
+637 DPAGNVIG
-645 TGTVGADGTFSIT
+645 TGTVGADGTFSII
-658 LDTAQTNGETLGVTL
+658 LET
-673 TDKAGNVS
+673 
-681 QAGSVVA
+681 
-688 DDTTAPDAPTNIAVS
+688 
-703 ADGLTLTGKG
+703 
-713 EAGSTVI
+713 
-720 VKNADGEQVGT
+720 
-731 AVVGADGSFEVTL
+731 
-744 DAAQGNGTTLEVTLT
+744 
-759 DKAGNIST
+759 
-767 ATPVVVGEAVAP
+767 
-779 EAPTGLV
+779 
-786 VSADGLSVTGKGEP
+786 
-800 GSTVTIKDSAG
+800 
-811 NVIGTG
+811 
-817 TVGDDGNFDITL
+817 
-829 GTAQTN
+829 
-835 GETLGVTL
+835 
-843 TSPGG
+843 
-848 LTSPSI
+848 
-854 SVIAGDTTAPDAP
+854 
-867 TNLAVSDDGLVL
+867 
-879 SGKGEPG
+879 
-886 STITIKG
+886 
-893 PTGTVIGTGTVGADG
+893 
-908 TFSITL
+908 
-914 DTAQTNG
+914 
-921 ETLGVTLTDKAG
+921 
-933 NVSQAGSVV
+933 
-942 AGDTTA
+942 
-948 PEAPTG
+948 
-954 LGVSADGLTLSGK
+954 
-967 GEVGSTVTVKD
+967 
-978 AAGNVIGSGPVGAD
+978 
-992 GSFEITLDPA
+992 
-1002 QTNGETLAV
+1002 
-1011 TQTDAA
+1011 
-1017 GNVSVGGS
+1017 
-1025 VVAGDTSAPEA
+1025 
-1036 PTGLAVSPDGLTLTG
+1036 
-1051 KGEVGSTVIV
+1051 
-1061 KDAAGLEIGNG
+1061 
-1072 VVDADGNFSII
+1072 
-1083 LDKAQTNGETLG
+1083 AQTNGETLG

-1145 VKNAAG
+1145 VKNADG
-1151 EQVGTAVVGADGS
+1151 EQVGTAVVGTDGS

-1189 ISTATPV
+1189 VSTATPV

-1304 TGKGEAGSTVT
+1304 TGKGEPGSTVT

-1320 GKVIGTGTVGE
+1320 GNVIGTGTVGA
-1331 DGSFSI
+1331 DGTFSI

-1344 NGETLNVTLTDKA
+1344 NGETLSVTLIDKA

-1362 VGSVVAS
+1362 VGNVVAG

-1384 DGLTLSGKGEVG
+1384 DGLILSGKGEVG
-1396 STVTVKDAAGN
+1396 STVTVKDPAGN

-1412 PVAADGSFEITLA
+1412 PVGADGSFEITLD
-1425 PAQTNGQTLA
+1425 PAQTNGETLA
-1435 VIQTDAAGNV
+1435 VTQTDAAGNV
-1445 SVGGS
+1445 SAGGS
-1450 VVAGDTTAPEVP
+1450 VVSGDTTAPEAP

-1518 LSVTLTDKAGN
+1518 LGVTLTDKAGN
-1529 ISQVGSVVAGDT
+1529 VSQAGSVVAGDT

-1571 KNAAG
+1571 KNADG

-1745 GKVIGTGT
+1745 GNVIGTGT
-1753 VGEDG
+1753 VGADG
-1758 SFSITLDSAQTN
+1758 TFSITLDSAQTN
-1770 GETLN
+1770 GETLS
-1775 VTLTDKAGN
+1775 VTLIDKAGN
-1784 ISQVGSVIAGD
+1784 ISQVGNVVAGD

-1808 ADGLTLSGK
+1808 ADGLILSGK

-1874 SVVAGDTTAP
+1874 SVVSGDTTAP
-1884 AAPTELAVS
+1884 EAPTGLAVS
-1893 PDGLT
+1893 ADGLT
-1898 LTGKGEIGST
+1898 LTGKGEVGST
-1908 VIVKDAEGLQIGAGV
+1908 VIVKDAAGLEIGNGV
-1923 VGADGSFEIILD
+1923 VDADGNFSIILD
-1935 AAQTNGETLNVTLT
+1935 KAQINGETLGVTLT

-1960 VVAGDTTAPEAPTDV
+1960 VVADDTTAPEAPTGL

-1993 VTVKNAEGAVLG
+1993 VTVKNAEGAVVG

-2012 GSFEITLDA
+2012 GSFEIILDV

-2045 VIAGDTTAPAAPTG
+2045 VIAGDTTAPAAPTD

-2119 DAAGNVSQVGSVVAG
+2119 DAAGNVSLVGSVVAG

-2155 GKGEAGSTVIVKN
+2155 GKGEAGSTVTVKN

-2199 EVTLTDKAGNVSD
+2199 DVTLTDKAGNVSE

-2240 GKGEIGSTVT
+2240 GKGEVGSTVT

-2298 TNVVAGDTTAPD
+2298 INVVAGDTTAPD

-2336 KDSAGAVIGTG
+2336 KDAAGAVIGTG
-2347 PVAAD
+2347 PVGADGNFSITLDTAQKNGETLNVTLTDKAGNISAVTPVIAGDTTAPDAPTELAVSLDGLTLSGKGEVGSTVTVKDAAGAVIGSGPVGAD
-2352 GSFTIVLDT
+2352 GSFEITLDT
-2361 AQTNGETLNVTLTDK
+2361 AQTNGETLNVTLTDKAGNVSQVTPVIAGDTTAPDAPTELAVSVDGLTLSGKGEVGSTVTVKDADGTVIGSGPVGDDGSFEIVLDSAQKNGEPLNVTLTDK

-2449 NGEPLNVTLT
+2449 NGETLNVTLT
-2459 DKAGNVSQV
+2459 DKAGNVSQI

-2481 PTELAVSVDG
+2481 PTELKVSADG
-2491 LTLSGKGEVGSTVTV
+2491 LS
-2506 KDAAGTVIGSGP
+2506 
-2518 VGADGSFE
+2518 
-2526 ITLDTAQTNGET
+2526 
-2538 LNVTLTDK
+2538 
-2546 AGNISAVTPV
+2546 
-2556 IAGDTTAPDAPTELA
+2556 
-2571 VSVDG
+2571 
-2576 LTLTGKGE
+2576 
-2584 IGSTVT
+2584 
-2590 VKDAAGAVIGSG
+2590 
-2602 PVGAD
+2602 
-2607 GSFEIT
+2607 
-2613 LDTAQTNGETLN
+2613 
-2625 VTLTDKAGNVSAITP
+2625 
-2640 VVAGDTTAPAA
+2640 
-2651 PTDLAVSIDG
+2651 
-2661 LTLTGKG
+2661 LTGKG
-2668 EAGSTVTVKAADGT
+2668 EAGSTVTVKDAVGAVLGT
-2682 VIGSGPVGADGSFE
+2682 GPVAADGSFT
-2696 IVLDSAQKNGETLN
+2696 ITLDSAQKNGETLN

-2819 DAPTDLAVSADG
+2819 DAPTDLAVSVDG

-2891 PSINVVAGDTTAPDA
+2891 PSISVVAGDTTAPDA
-2906 PADLVVSADGLVLTG
+2906 PADLVVSADGLALTG

-2936 AVIGTGPVAADG
+2936 IVIGTGPVGADG
-2948 SFTITL
+2948 SFEIVL
-2954 DTAQKNGETL
+2954 DSAQTNGETL
-2964 NVTLTDKSG
+2964 NVTLTDKAG

-3068 GDTTAPDAPTD
+3068 GDTTAPDAPTE

-3098 VTVKDAAGA
+3098 VTVKDAAGV
-3107 VIGTGPVAAD
+3107 VIGSGPVGAD
-3117 GSFTITLDTAQ
+3117 GSFEIVLDSAQ

-3148 TPVIAG
+3148 TPVVAG
-3154 DTTAPDGPTELAVS
+3154 DTTAPSAPTDLAVS
-3168 VDGLTLSGKG
+3168 INGLTLTGKG

-3188 ATGAVIG
+3188 AAGAVIG
-3195 SGPVE
+3195 SGPVG
-3200 ADGTFTIALDTAQ
+3200 ADGSFEITLDTAQ
-3213 TNGETLNV
+3213 TNGETLNVTLTDKAGNVSAVTPVLAGDTTAPDAPTELAVSVDGLTLTGKGEVGSTVTVKDAAGVVIGSGPVGADGSFKIALDAAQINGETLNV

-3248 DLAVSVDGLT
+3248 
-3258 LSGKGEVG
+3258 
-3266 STVTIK
+3266 
-3272 DAAGVVIGSGP
+3272 
-3283 VGADGSFEIALD
+3283 
-3295 AAQINGETLNVTL
+3295 
-3308 TDKAGNISAVTPV
+3308 
-3321 IAGDTTAPDAP
+3321 
-3332 TELAVSVDGLT
+3332 ELAVSVDGLT
-3343 LSGKGEVGST
+3343 LTGKGEVGST

-3408 GDTTAPDAPT
+3408 GDTTAPAAPT
-3418 ELKVSI
+3418 DLAVSI

-3468 KNGEALNVTLTDK
+3468 KNGESLNVTLTDK

-3511 LILTGKGEVGSTVI
+3511 LILTGKGEIGSIVI

-3564 DKAGNISIASPVVVG
+3564 DKAGNISTASPVVVG

-3609 TVKTAAGVV
+3609 TVKTAAGAV

-3630 SVALDTAQTN
+3630 SVALDTPQTN

-3646 TLSSVGGLTSPSVS
+3646 TLGSVGGLTSPSVS

-3697 NAAGAV
+3697 NAAGV
-3703 IGSGPVALD
+3703 
-3712 GSFAITLNTAQTNG
+3712 
-3726 ETLNVTLTD
+3726 
-3735 KTGNVSVVTPVIA
+3735 
-3748 GDTTAPVAPT
+3748 
-3758 ELAVSADGLTLSGKG
+3758 
-3773 EAGSTVIVKN
+3773 
-3783 AAGTQIGTGI
+3783 QIGTGL

-3822 GNVSASTPVTA
+3822 GNVSASAPVTA

-3858 EVGSTVIVKNALGV
+3858 EAGSTVTVKNALGV

-3878 VGTDGTFAVTLNT
+3878 VSADGTFAVTLNT

-3900 VTLTDKAGNVSA
+3900 VTLTDKAGNVSTA
-3912 VTPVIAGDTTA
+3912 TPVIAGDTTA

-3961 SIVGPDGSFTAILDT
+3961 GIVGPDGSFTAILDT

-3987 LTDKAGNVSAVA
+3987 LTDKAGNVSAA
-3999 PVVAGDTTAPGAPT
+3999 GPVIAGDTTAPAAPT

-4026 KGEVGSAVTVKDAAG
+4026 KGEVGSTVTVKDAAG
-4041 AVIGSGPVGADG
+4041 TVIGSGPVGADG
-4053 SFEIT
+4053 SFDIT
-4058 LDAAQT
+4058 LDTAQT

-4123 AAGVQIGTAIVGLD
+4123 AAGMQIGTAIVGPD

-4163 NVSAVTPVIAGDT
+4163 NVSVVTPVIAGDT

-4199 AGSTVIVKNALG
+4199 AGSTVTVKNALG

-4220 ADGSFSAVL
+4220 PDGSFTAVL
-4229 DTPQKNGELLNVTL
+4229 DTPQKNGETLNVTL

-4299 GTGIVGADGS
+4299 GTGIVGPDGA

-4455 GSTVIVKNAA
+4455 GSTVTVKNAA

-4471 GIVGLDGLF
+4471 GIVGLDGSF

-4534 TGKGEAGSMVIVKN
+4534 TGKGEAGSTVIVKN

-4674 VSVSTAVVAG
+4674 VSVSTPVVAG

-4712 TVIVKNAAGVQVGAG
+4712 TVIVKNAAGVQIGTG
-4727 TVGEDGSFSAVLTS
+4727 TVGDDGSFNAVLTS

-4840 AAGNESPVGTVI
+4840 AAGNESPIGTVI

-4890 GAVIGTGTVGVDGNF
+4890 GAVIGTGIVGVDGNF

-4959 TGKGETGSIVTVK
+4959 TGKGEAGSIVTVK

-4986 DGSFSAILDTP
+4986 DGAFSAILDTP

-5061 VQVGTGTVGADGSL
+5061 VQVGTGTVGTDGLL

-5126 LLLTGKGEAGST
+5126 FLLTGKGEAGST

-5151 VVVGIDGNF
+5151 VVVGIDGSF

-5435 KAGNVSVATPV
+5435 KAGNVSVA
-5446 IAGDT
+5446 
-5451 TAPTAPTELKVSLDG
+5451 
-5466 LALTGKGEAGSIV
+5466 
-5479 TVKNAA
+5479 
-5485 GAQVG
+5485 
-5490 TGVVGVDGSFTAVL
+5490 
-5504 NPPQKNGENLNVT
+5504 
-5517 LTDKAGNVSVAGDVT
+5517 GDVT

-5708 PAAPTELKV
+5708 PAAPTDLKV

-5825 GTQVGTGVVAADGS
+5825 GTQVGTGVVGADGS

-5965 APTNLVV
+5965 APSNLVV

-5983 EAGSTVT
+5983 EAGTTFS
-5990 VKNAAGVAVGSGTV
+5990 VKNAAGVAVGTGTV

-6081 VQIGTGLVGANGSF
+6081 VQIGTGLVAADGSF

-6102 HKNGESLTVTLT
+6102 HKNGENLTVTLT

-6191 ETLNVTLKDAA
+6191 ETLNVTLKDGA

-6211 LAIDP
+6211 LALDP

-6250 VNALLIVGGI
+6250 VNTLASVGGI
-6260 AVGGTFKQT
+6260 IIGGVVKDT
-6269 QEFSVSV
+6269 QLFTVAS
-6276 GSTGTLNLA
+6276 GTTGTLNLS
-6285 SGQGNLLSLLNGG
+6285 SGSADFLKLLGGG

-6307 GKGGWLPVQQGSLTG
+6307 GKGGWLPVQQGSLGG
-6322 GLLDLLGLLGPNGS
+6322 GLLDLLGIFGSSGS
-6336 GKVEG
+6336 GKVTG
-6341 LAAGNYRFTFELNPS
+6341 LSAGNYRFTFELD
-6356 LVSAVTSATA
+6356 LAVVKVLSSATA

-6371 EQSLTDFTADAGP
+6371 EQSFIDFTADAGP
-6384 AIKGNVITDLGF
+6384 AVKGNVITDLGF
-6396 DGKTDATGTAGPA
+6396 DGKIDVTGTAGPA

-6424 PTGAGTV
+6424 PTGPGTV

-6476 ATLYVRIDSADSNF
+6476 ANLYVRIDSADSNF
-6490 TWSTTDPSAPGVIVP
+6490 TWSTTDPSASGVIVP
-6505 VANDDVGSV
+6505 VANDDVGSA
-6514 AIQLS
+6514 AIRLS
-6519 PEVGPQVSLQ
+6519 PEVGPQVSA
-6529 GFGYDLK
+6529 GVFTYDLK
-6536 AVGLSLT
+6536 GLITGT
-6543 GSGTGAGGAIVIEA
+6543 GSNSGAGITIAA
-6557 NTKGDIAVTAK
+6557 NTKGDLAVSAT
-6568 FSSGSQGLG
+6568 FSSGAQGLG

-6588 GAWAAV
+6588 GAWTAV
-6594 PQQSFSATSHTFKDL
+6594 PEQSFSAISHTFKDL
-6609 GEGTYRVTASTSIL
+6609 GEGTYRVTASTSVL
-6623 LSLGTKVSIEQKFTP
+6623 LSLGSKVTIDQKLTP

>member
-1 MTGSDGTTNQLVLE
+1 LVITLKSGETVTIQNFFVTGSDGATNQLVLE
-15 DSNGTLLLGQYSSPY
+15 GSNGTLLLGQYSSPY

-213 IGSGTVGADGNFDI
+213 IGSGTVGADGNFDVS
-227 TLGTPQNNGQT
+227 LGTPQNNGQT

-243 TDPAGNQSPVGSVVA
+243 TDTAGNQSPVGSVVA

-681 QAGSVVA
+681 LAGSVVA
-688 DDTTAPDAPTNIAVS
+688 DDTTAPDAPTNLAVS
-703 ADGLTLTGKG
+703 PDGLTLTGKG

-720 VKNADGEQVGT
+720 VKNAAGEQVGT

-817 TVGDDGNFDITL
+817 TVGNDGNFDVTL
-829 GTAQTN
+829 GTAQN
-835 GETLGVTL
+835 
-843 TSPGG
+843 
-848 LTSPSI
+848 
-854 SVIAGDTTAPDAP
+854 
-867 TNLAVSDDGLVL
+867 
-879 SGKGEPG
+879 
-886 STITIKG
+886 
-893 PTGTVIGTGTVGADG
+893 
-908 TFSITL
+908 
-914 DTAQTNG
+914 
-921 ETLGVTLTDKAG
+921 
-933 NVSQAGSVV
+933 
-942 AGDTTA
+942 
-948 PEAPTG
+948 
-954 LGVSADGLTLSGK
+954 
-967 GEVGSTVTVKD
+967 
-978 AAGNVIGSGPVGAD
+978 
-992 GSFEITLDPA
+992 
-1002 QTNGETLAV
+1002 
-1011 TQTDAA
+1011 
-1017 GNVSVGGS
+1017 
-1025 VVAGDTSAPEA
+1025 
-1036 PTGLAVSPDGLTLTG
+1036 
-1051 KGEVGSTVIV
+1051 
-1061 KDAAGLEIGNG
+1061 
-1072 VVDADGNFSII
+1072 
-1083 LDKAQTNGETLG
+1083 
-1095 VTLTDKAGN
+1095 
-1104 VSQAGSVVAGD
+1104 
-1115 TTAPD
+1115 
-1120 APTNI
+1120 
-1125 AVSAD
+1125 
-1130 GLTLTGKGEAGSTVI
+1130 
-1145 VKNAAG
+1145 
-1151 EQVGTAVVGADGS
+1151 
-1164 FEVTLDAAQGNGTT
+1164 
-1178 LEVTL
+1178 
-1183 TDKAGN
+1183 
-1189 ISTATPV
+1189 
-1196 VVGEAVA
+1196 
-1203 PEAPTGLV
+1203 
-1211 VSADGLTVTGKG
+1211 
-1223 EVGSTVIVKDAAGL
+1223 
-1237 PIGTGVVGADGSFEI
+1237 
-1252 TLDKAQTNGE
+1252 NGE
-1262 TLGVTLTNAGGL
+1262 TLGVTLTNPGGL
-1274 TSPSIS
+1274 TSPSIN

-1304 TGKGEAGSTVT
+1304 TGKGEPGSTVT

-1320 GKVIGTGTVGE
+1320 GNVIGTGTVGA
-1331 DGSFSI
+1331 DGTFSI
-1337 TLDSAQT
+1337 TL
-1344 NGETLNVTLTDKA
+1344 ET
-1357 GNISQ
+1357 
-1362 VGSVVAS
+1362 
-1369 DTTAPEAPTGLGVSA
+1369 
-1384 DGLTLSGKGEVG
+1384 
-1396 STVTVKDAAGN
+1396 
-1407 VIGSG
+1407 
-1412 PVAADGSFEITLA
+1412 
-1425 PAQTNGQTLA
+1425 
-1435 VIQTDAAGNV
+1435 
-1445 SVGGS
+1445 
-1450 VVAGDTTAPEVP
+1450 
-1462 TGLAVSADG
+1462 
-1471 LTLTGKGEVGST
+1471 
-1483 VIVKDAA
+1483 
-1490 GLEIGNGVVDA
+1490 
-1501 DGNFSIIL
+1501 
-1509 DKAQTNGET
+1509 AQTNGET

-1676 ITLDKAQTNGETLGV
+1676 VTLDKAQTNGETLGV

-1732 GEPGSTVTIKDPA
+1732 GEAGSTVIVKDAA
-1745 GKVIGTGT
+1745 GLQIGAGVVDAEGNFSIILDSAQTNGQTLNVTLTDKAGNISQVGSVVAGDTTAPEAPTGLGVNADGLTLSGKGEVGSTVIVKDAAGLEIGNGVVDADGNFSIILDKAQINGETLGVTLTDKAGNVSQAGSVVAGDTTAPDAPTNIAVSADGLTLTGKGEAGSTVIVKNAAGEQVGTAVVGADGSFEVTLDAAQGNGTTLEVTLTDKAGNISTATPVVVGEAVAPEAPTGLVVSADGLTVTGKGEVGSTVIVKDAAGLPIGTGV
-1753 VGEDG
+1753 VGADG
-1758 SFSITLDSAQTN
+1758 SFEVTLDKAQTNGETLGVTLTNAGGLTSPSISVIAGDTTAPEAPTNLAVSDDGLALTGKGEAGSTVIVKDAAGLQIGAGVVDAEGNFSIILDSAQTN

-1923 VGADGSFEIILD
+1923 VGADGTFEIILD

-2155 GKGEAGSTVIVKN
+2155 GKGEAGSTVTVKN

-2298 TNVVAGDTTAPD
+2298 INVVAGDTTAPD

-2336 KDSAGAVIGTG
+2336 KDSAGTVIGTG

-2352 GSFTIVLDT
+2352 GSFTILLDT

-2440 EITLDTAQT
+2440 EITLDA
-2449 NGEPLNVTLT
+2449 
-2459 DKAGNVSQV
+2459 
-2468 TPVIAGDTTAPDA
+2468 
-2481 PTELAVSVDG
+2481 
-2491 LTLSGKGEVGSTVTV
+2491 
-2506 KDAAGTVIGSGP
+2506 
-2518 VGADGSFE
+2518 
-2526 ITLDTAQTNGET
+2526 
-2538 LNVTLTDK
+2538 
-2546 AGNISAVTPV
+2546 
-2556 IAGDTTAPDAPTELA
+2556 
-2571 VSVDG
+2571 
-2576 LTLTGKGE
+2576 
-2584 IGSTVT
+2584 
-2590 VKDAAGAVIGSG
+2590 
-2602 PVGAD
+2602 
-2607 GSFEIT
+2607 
-2613 LDTAQTNGETLN
+2613 AQTNGETLN

-2668 EAGSTVTVKAADGT
+2668 ETGSTVTVKDAAGAVIGSGPVGADGSFEIVLDSAQKNGETLNVTLTDKAGNISAVTPVIAGDTTAPDAPTELAVSVDGLTLSGKGEVGSTVTVKDAAGAVIGSGPVGADGSFEITLDTAQTNGETLNVTLTDKAGNVSQITPVIAGDTTAPDAPTELAVSADGLTLTGKGEVGSTVTVKAADGA

-2716 AGNVSVAAPVVAGDT
+2716 AGNVSVSAPVVAGDT

-2819 DAPTDLAVSADG
+2819 DAPTDLAVSVDG

-2906 PADLVVSADGLVLTG
+2906 PADLVVSADGLALTG

-2936 AVIGTGPVAADG
+2936 IVIGTGPVGADG
-2948 SFTITL
+2948 SFEIVL
-2954 DTAQKNGETL
+2954 DSAQTNGETL
-2964 NVTLTDKSG
+2964 NVTLTDKAG

-3056 AGNVSAVTPVIA
+3056 AGNVSQVTPVIA

-3098 VTVKDAAGA
+3098 VTVKDAAGV
-3107 VIGTGPVAAD
+3107 VIGSGPVGAD
-3117 GSFTITLDTAQ
+3117 GSFEIVLDSAQ

-3139 DKAGNISAV
+3139 DKAGNVSAV

-3154 DTTAPDGPTELAVS
+3154 DTTAPDAPTELAVS
-3168 VDGLTLSGKG
+3168 VDGLTLTGKG
-3178 EVGSTVTVKD
+3178 EIGSTVTVKD
-3188 ATGAVIG
+3188 AAGAVIG
-3195 SGPVE
+3195 SGPVG
-3200 ADGTFTIALDTAQ
+3200 ADGSFEITLDTAQ

-3248 DLAVSVDGLT
+3248 ELAVSVDGLT
-3258 LSGKGEVG
+3258 LTGKGEVG
-3266 STVTIK
+3266 STVTVK

-3283 VGADGSFEIALD
+3283 VGADGSFEITLD

-3321 IAGDTTAPDAP
+3321 IAGDTTAPEAP

-3365 SGPVGADGSFEITLD
+3365 SGPVGADGSFDITLD

-3481 AGNVSVATPVIA
+3481 AGNVSVVTPVIA

-3564 DKAGNISIASPVVVG
+3564 DKAGNISTASPVVVG

-3609 TVKTAAGVV
+3609 TVKTAAGAV

-3783 AAGTQIGTGI
+3783 AAGAQIGTGI

-3822 GNVSASTPVTA
+3822 GNVSSSTPVTA

-3891 AQKNGETLS
+3891 AQKNGETLN

-3912 VTPVIAGDTTA
+3912 ATPVIAGDTTA

-3947 VVTVKNAAGVQVGT
+3947 VVTVKNAAGVQIGAG
-3961 SIVGPDGSFTAILDT
+3961 IVGPDGSFTAILDT

-4026 KGEVGSAVTVKDAAG
+4026 KGEVGSTVTVKDAVG

-4053 SFEIT
+4053 SFDIT
-4058 LDAAQT
+4058 LDTAQT

-4123 AAGVQIGTAIVGLD
+4123 AAGVQIGTAIVGPD
-4137 GSFTAILDTPQK
+4137 GSFTAIL
-4149 NGETLNVTLTDKAG
+4149 
-4163 NVSAVTPVIAGDT
+4163 
-4176 TAPAAPT
+4176 
-4183 DLKVSVD
+4183 
-4190 GLALTGKGE
+4190 
-4199 AGSTVIVKNALG
+4199 
-4211 VQVGTGTVG
+4211 
-4220 ADGSFSAVL
+4220 
-4229 DTPQKNGELLNVTL
+4229 
-4243 TDKSGNVS
+4243 
-4251 AVTPV
+4251 
-4256 IAGDTTA
+4256 
-4263 PAAPTELKVS
+4263 
-4273 VDGLALTGKGE
+4273 
-4284 AGSIV
+4284 
-4289 IVKNA
+4289 
-4294 AGVQI
+4294 
-4299 GTGIVGADGS
+4299 
-4309 FTAVLDTPQKNGE
+4309 
-4322 TLNVT
+4322 
-4327 LTDKSGNVSAV
+4327 
-4338 TPVIAG
+4338 
-4344 DTTAPA
+4344 
-4350 APTELKVSV
+4350 
-4359 DGLALTGKG
+4359 
-4368 EAGSTVIVKNALGV
+4368 
-4382 QVGTGTVD
+4382 
-4390 ADGSFSAV
+4390 
-4398 LDTPQKNGELLNVT
+4398 
-4412 LTDKAG
+4412 
-4418 NVSLPTPV
+4418 
-4426 VAGDTTAPAA
+4426 
-4436 PTDLD
+4436 
-4441 VRVDGLALT
+4441 
-4450 GKGEV
+4450 
-4455 GSTVIVKNAA
+4455 
-4465 GVQVGT
+4465 
-4471 GIVGLDGLF
+4471 
-4480 TVILAPAQNNGESLN
+4480 
-4495 VTLTDKAGNVSL
+4495 
-4507 AGVVTAGDSTAP
+4507 
-4519 AAPTELKVS
+4519 
-4528 ADGLAL
+4528 
-4534 TGKGEAGSMVIVKN
+4534 
-4548 ALGVQVGSGTVDA
+4548 
-4561 NGVLTATLD
+4561 
-4570 TPQKNGEILNVT
+4570 
-4582 LTDKA
+4582 
-4587 GNVSLPG
+4587 
-4594 VVAAGDTT
+4594 
-4602 APAAPTELKVSLDG
+4602 
-4616 LALTGKGEAGSTV
+4616 
-4629 IVKNAAGVQVGTGI
+4629 
-4643 VGLDGSFIAVLAP
+4643 
-4656 AQKNGESLNVTLT
+4656 
-4669 DKAGN
+4669 
-4674 VSVSTAVVAG
+4674 
-4684 DTTAPAAPTEL
+4684 
-4695 KVSVDGLSLTG
+4695 
-4706 KGEAGS
+4706 
-4712 TVIVKNAAGVQVGAG
+4712 
-4727 TVGEDGSFSAVLTS
+4727 
-4741 PQKNGELL
+4741 
-4749 NVTLTD
+4749 
-4755 KAGNVSLAA
+4755 
-4764 PVTAGDTTNPDAPTN
+4764 
-4779 LAVSLGGLVLT
+4779 
-4790 GKGEPGAAVTVKGLG
+4790 
-4805 GVTVGTGFVGAD
+4805 
-4817 GGFAIVLV
+4817 
-4825 PAQGNGQTL
+4825 
-4834 EVQLKD
+4834 
-4840 AAGNESPVGTVI
+4840 
-4852 VGGALAPEAPTDL
+4852 
-4865 VVSLDGLTLSG
+4865 
-4876 KGEAGLSVTIKNAA
+4876 
-4890 GAVIGTGTVGVDGNF
+4890 
-4905 AVTLDTAQK
+4905 
-4914 NGETLG
+4914 
-4920 VTLTNSLDL
+4920 
-4929 SSPSI
+4929 
-4934 SVVAGDTTAPAAP
+4934 
-4947 TGLAV
+4947 
-4952 SLDGLLL
+4952 
-4959 TGKGETGSIVTVK
+4959 
-4972 NAAGVTIGTGVVGV
+4972 
-4986 DGSFSAILDTP
+4986 
-4997 QKNGETLNVT
+4997 
-5007 LTDKA
+5007 
-5012 GNVSVATPVVAG
+5012 
-5024 DTTAPAAPT
+5024 
-5033 ELNVSADGLTLTGKG
+5033 
-5048 EAGSTV
+5048 
-5054 TVKNAAG
+5054 
-5061 VQVGTGTVGADGSL
+5061 
-5075 TATLSPAQKN
+5075 
-5085 GESLN
+5085 
-5090 VTLTDKA
+5090 
-5097 GNVSL
+5097 
-5102 PTPVVAGDT
+5102 
-5111 TAPAAPTELKVSLDG
+5111 
-5126 LLLTGKGEAGST
+5126 
-5138 VIVKNAAGQQIST
+5138 
-5151 VVVGIDGNF
+5151 
-5160 AAVLT
+5160 
-5165 PAQKNG
+5165 
-5171 ETLNVTLTDK
+5171 
-5181 AGNVSVVTP
+5181 
-5190 VVAGDTTA
+5190 
-5198 PAAPT
+5198 
-5203 ELKVS
+5203 
-5208 ADGLALT
+5208 
-5215 GKGEAGSTV
+5215 
-5224 TVKNAAGVAIGTGV
+5224 
-5238 VGADGSFSATLNT
+5238 
-5251 PQKNGELLNVTLT
+5251 
-5264 DKAGNVSLP
+5264 
-5273 APVLAGDTTAPAA
+5273 
-5286 PTNLSVSVDGLVLN
+5286 
-5300 GKGEP
+5300 
-5305 GSTVTVK
+5305 
-5312 NAAGVVIGGGLV
+5312 
-5324 GLDGSFAAVLTLPQK
+5324 
-5339 NGETLSVT
+5339 
-5347 QTDVAGNVSVAAPVV
+5347 
-5362 AGDTTAPAAPTDLAV
+5362 
-5377 SLNGLALTG
+5377 
-5386 KGEVGSIV
+5386 
-5394 TVKNAAG
+5394 
-5401 VQIGT
+5401 
-5406 GIVGLD
+5406 
-5412 GSFSAVLTS
+5412 
-5421 PQKNGETLNVTLTD
+5421 
-5435 KAGNVSVATPV
+5435 
-5446 IAGDT
+5446 
-5451 TAPTAPTELKVSLDG
+5451 
-5466 LALTGKGEAGSIV
+5466 
-5479 TVKNAA
+5479 
-5485 GAQVG
+5485 
-5490 TGVVGVDGSFTAVL
+5490 
-5504 NPPQKNGENLNVT
+5504 
-5517 LTDKAGNVSVAGDVT
+5517 
-5532 AGDTTAPAAPTELK
+5532 
-5546 VSLDGLLL
+5546 
-5554 TGKGEAGSTVI
+5554 
-5565 VKNAAGQQ
+5565 
-5573 ISTVVVG
+5573 
-5580 IDGNFAAVLLTP
+5580 
-5592 QKNGET
+5592 
-5598 LNVTLTDK
+5598 
-5606 AGNVSLPGTV
+5606 
-5616 TAGDTTA
+5616 
-5623 PAAPNTLAVSAD
+5623 
-5635 GLSLTGKGEAGST
+5635 
-5648 VVVKN
+5648 
-5653 AAGTQIG
+5653 
-5660 TGVVGADGSFTA
+5660 
-5672 TLSPAQKNGE
+5672 
-5682 SLNVTLTDKAGN
+5682 
-5694 VSLPGTVTAGDTTA
+5694 
-5708 PAAPTELKV
+5708 
-5717 SLDGLLL
+5717 
-5724 TGKGEAGSTVI
+5724 
-5735 VKNAA
+5735 
-5740 GQQIGTVVV
+5740 
-5749 GIDGN
+5749 
-5754 FAAVLLTPQ
+5754 
-5763 KNGESLNVTLT
+5763 
-5774 DKAGNVSLP
+5774 
-5783 GTVTAGD
+5783 
-5790 TTAPAAPNTLAV
+5790 
-5802 SADGLSLTG
+5802 
-5811 KGEAGSTVVVKNAA
+5811 
-5825 GTQVGTGVVAADGS
+5825 
-5839 FTATLSPAQK
+5839 
-5849 NGESLNVT
+5849 
-5857 LTDKAGNVSLPTPV
+5857 
-5871 VAGDTTAPAAAT
+5871 
-5883 DLKVSL
+5883 
-5889 DGLLLTGKGEAGST
+5889 
-5903 VIVKN
+5903 
-5908 AAGQQIS
+5908 
-5915 TVVVGIDGNFAAVLL
+5915 
-5930 TPQKNGETL
+5930 
-5939 NVTLT
+5939 
-5944 DKAGNVSVA
+5944 
-5953 APVVAGDTTAPV
+5953 
-5965 APTNLVV
+5965 
-5972 SVNGLTLTGKG
+5972 
-5983 EAGSTVT
+5983 
-5990 VKNAAGVAVGSGTV
+5990 
-6004 GADGSFTATLS
+6004 
-6015 PAQKNGESLNVTLT
+6015 
-6029 DKAGNVSLPTPVL
+6029 
-6042 AGDTTAPQAPT
+6042 
-6053 ELKVSLDG
+6053 
-6061 LTLTGK
+6061 
-6067 GEVGSIVTVKNAAG
+6067 
-6081 VQIGTGLVGANGSF
+6081 
-6095 TALLVGP
+6095 
-6102 HKNGESLTVTLT
+6102 
-6114 DKAGNVSVPAPVL
+6114 
-6127 AGDTT
+6127 
-6132 PPAIATDLAL
+6132 
-6142 NADGVTFSGK
+6142 
-6152 GEAGSQVTVK
+6152 
-6162 DYLGQTIGTGTVN
+6162 
-6175 GQGNFT
+6175 
-6181 VILNQPRSTG
+6181 
-6191 ETLNVTLKDAA
+6191 
-6202 QNVSLPATY
+6202 
-6211 LAIDP
+6211 
-6216 GLPGTLTPKAF
+6216 
-6227 NDLTTAEMVIKPV
+6227 
-6240 TTNTGLKDMT
+6240 
-6250 VNALLIVGGI
+6250 
-6260 AVGGTFKQT
+6260 
-6269 QEFSVSV
+6269 
-6276 GSTGTLNLA
+6276 
-6285 SGQGNLLSLLNGG
+6285 
-6298 VKATLEVSD
+6298 
-6307 GKGGWLPVQQGSLTG
+6307 
-6322 GLLDLLGLLGPNGS
+6322 
-6336 GKVEG
+6336 
-6341 LAAGNYRFTFELNPS
+6341 
-6356 LVSAVTSATA
+6356 
-6366 KLSVT
+6366 
-6371 EQSLTDFTADAGP
+6371 
-6384 AIKGNVITDLGF
+6384 
-6396 DGKTDATGTAGPA
+6396 
-6409 KVQVMVDGKLVDADI
+6409 
-6424 PTGAGTV
+6424 
-6431 LQGQYGQLTIF
+6431 
-6442 ANGNYSYVANGNAAN
+6442 
-6457 LGKVD
+6457 
-6462 SFEYHLVNAAGSST
+6462 
-6476 ATLYVRIDSADSNF
+6476 
-6490 TWSTTDPSAPGVIVP
+6490 
-6505 VANDDVGSV
+6505 
-6514 AIQLS
+6514 
-6519 PEVGPQVSLQ
+6519 
-6529 GFGYDLK
+6529 
-6536 AVGLSLT
+6536 
-6543 GSGTGAGGAIVIEA
+6543 
-6557 NTKGDIAVTAK
+6557 
-6568 FSSGSQGLG
+6568 
-6577 GTTLTLEKFIN
+6577 
-6588 GAWAAV
+6588 
-6594 PQQSFSATSHTFKDL
+6594 
-6609 GEGTYRVTASTSIL
+6609 
-6623 LSLGTKVSIEQKFTP
+6623 
-6638 TYLDKF
+6638 
-6644 VVGTVTPA
+6644 
-6652 TGNVLSSTLTGPDK
+6652 
-6666 LGSVLTVISV
+6666 
-6676 LDKGV
+6676 
-6681 FVNAGGEGKVVAGAY
+6681 
-6696 GTLTLFADG
+6696 
-6705 KYTYTPNAG
+6705 
-6714 LTASNVGQVD
+6714 
-6724 HFTYKLTSP
+6724 
-6733 TGNSDTAE
+6733 
-6741 LYIRLDSPDRGLVW
+6741 
-6755 DDANPGAPAKTATSF
+6755 
-6770 AALAVEEHV
+6770 
-6779 AAVDHVAATEG
+6779 
-6790 HATGEHGD
+6790 
-6798 HAVVADTDFT
+6798 
-6808 HVDNVAGTDGLLWEG
+6808 
-6823 GDAAINLASL
+6823 
-6833 IGKVSGIDAIDL
+6833 
-6845 NHVSAVDLTLSLED
+6845 
-6859 LVSITGPEGDRLVI
+6859 
-6873 QGDDNDSVH
+6873 
-6882 LTGNWSSGVAQ
+6882 
-6893 VENGLEYVIYTSEE
+6893 
-6907 DKTHQLWVQNGISV
+6907 
-6921 V
+6921 

>member
-1 MTGSDGTTNQLVLE
+1 
-15 DSNGTLLLGQYSSPY
+15 
-30 SGFTFTQISSLDDLT
+30 
-45 LAAAGGSAD
+45 
-54 IPNWVLWGLGLLA
+54 
-67 VGGAAA
+67 
-73 ALSGGGGGGGHHG
+73 
-86 GDGDTAAP
+86 
-94 GAPTGISV
+94 
-102 SSDGLSVI
+102 
-110 GKGEAGSKVTVKDAA
+110 
-125 GNVVGTGT
+125 
-133 VGADGNFKVPLDSSK
+133 
-148 TNGEKLDVTLTD
+148 
-160 PSGNQSP
+160 
-167 VGSVVAPDTTA
+167 
-178 PEAPTGLTVSPD
+178 
-190 GQTISGKGEP
+190 
-200 GSTVTVK
+200 
-207 DSAGNV
+207 
-213 IGSGTVGADGNFDI
+213 
-227 TLGTPQNNGQT
+227 
-238 LDVTL
+238 
-243 TDPAGNQSPVGSVVA
+243 
-258 PDTTAPDVPTSLF
+258 
-271 LATDG
+271 
-276 VTFSGK
+276 
-282 GEPGSHVTVR
+282 
-292 DAANNVVG
+292 
-300 SGTVGAD
+300 
-307 GNFLITLTSPQ
+307 
-318 SVGQQLNTTLTDAA
+318 
-332 QNESLPGKFI
+332 
-342 VTDTDLGSGGQP
+342 
-354 LAATDLVVS
+354 
-363 QNGLSISG
+363 
-371 KGQANNKIT
+371 
-380 VKDAAG
+380 
-386 NIIGSGTVDADGN
+386 
-399 FNLSFDTAL
+399 
-408 ISGASV
+408 
-414 DVTLT
+414 
-419 DSKGQVSPV
+419 
-428 SSVVYT
+428 
-434 DTTAPDAPT
+434 
-443 NLAVSPDGLTLTG
+443 
-456 KGEAGST
+456 
-463 VIVKN
+463 
-468 AAGEQVGTAVV
+468 
-479 GADGSFEVTLDA
+479 
-491 VQGNGTTLEVT
+491 
-502 LTDKAG
+502 
-508 NISTATPV
+508 
-516 VVGEA
+516 
-521 VAPEAPTGLVVSAD
+521 
-535 GLSVTGKGEPGSTVT
+535 
-550 IKDSA
+550 
-555 GNVIGTGTVGN
+555 
-566 DGNFDVTLGTAQNNG
+566 
-581 ETLGVTLTSPGGLTS
+581 
-596 PSINVIAG
+596 
-604 DTTAPDAPTNLA
+604 
-616 VSDDGLVLSGKGEP
+616 
-630 GSTITIK
+630 
-637 GPTGTVIG
+637 
-645 TGTVGADGTFSIT
+645 
-658 LDTAQTNGETLGVTL
+658 
-673 TDKAGNVS
+673 
-681 QAGSVVA
+681 
-688 DDTTAPDAPTNIAVS
+688 
-703 ADGLTLTGKG
+703 
-713 EAGSTVI
+713 
-720 VKNADGEQVGT
+720 
-731 AVVGADGSFEVTL
+731 
-744 DAAQGNGTTLEVTLT
+744 
-759 DKAGNIST
+759 
-767 ATPVVVGEAVAP
+767 
-779 EAPTGLV
+779 
-786 VSADGLSVTGKGEP
+786 
-800 GSTVTIKDSAG
+800 
-811 NVIGTG
+811 
-817 TVGDDGNFDITL
+817 
-829 GTAQTN
+829 
-835 GETLGVTL
+835 
-843 TSPGG
+843 
-848 LTSPSI
+848 
-854 SVIAGDTTAPDAP
+854 
-867 TNLAVSDDGLVL
+867 
-879 SGKGEPG
+879 
-886 STITIKG
+886 
-893 PTGTVIGTGTVGADG
+893 
-908 TFSITL
+908 
-914 DTAQTNG
+914 
-921 ETLGVTLTDKAG
+921 
-933 NVSQAGSVV
+933 
-942 AGDTTA
+942 
-948 PEAPTG
+948 
-954 LGVSADGLTLSGK
+954 
-967 GEVGSTVTVKD
+967 
-978 AAGNVIGSGPVGAD
+978 
-992 GSFEITLDPA
+992 
-1002 QTNGETLAV
+1002 
-1011 TQTDAA
+1011 
-1017 GNVSVGGS
+1017 
-1025 VVAGDTSAPEA
+1025 
-1036 PTGLAVSPDGLTLTG
+1036 
-1051 KGEVGSTVIV
+1051 
-1061 KDAAGLEIGNG
+1061 
-1072 VVDADGNFSII
+1072 
-1083 LDKAQTNGETLG
+1083 
-1095 VTLTDKAGN
+1095 
-1104 VSQAGSVVAGD
+1104 
-1115 TTAPD
+1115 
-1120 APTNI
+1120 
-1125 AVSAD
+1125 
-1130 GLTLTGKGEAGSTVI
+1130 
-1145 VKNAAG
+1145 
-1151 EQVGTAVVGADGS
+1151 
-1164 FEVTLDAAQGNGTT
+1164 
-1178 LEVTL
+1178 
-1183 TDKAGN
+1183 
-1189 ISTATPV
+1189 
-1196 VVGEAVA
+1196 
-1203 PEAPTGLV
+1203 
-1211 VSADGLTVTGKG
+1211 
-1223 EVGSTVIVKDAAGL
+1223 
-1237 PIGTGVVGADGSFEI
+1237 
-1252 TLDKAQTNGE
+1252 
-1262 TLGVTLTNAGGL
+1262 
-1274 TSPSIS
+1274 
-1280 VIAGD
+1280 
-1285 TTAPE
+1285 
-1290 APTNLAVSDDGLAL
+1290 
-1304 TGKGEAGSTVT
+1304 
-1315 IKDPA
+1315 
-1320 GKVIGTGTVGE
+1320 
-1331 DGSFSI
+1331 
-1337 TLDSAQT
+1337 
-1344 NGETLNVTLTDKA
+1344 
-1357 GNISQ
+1357 
-1362 VGSVVAS
+1362 
-1369 DTTAPEAPTGLGVSA
+1369 
-1384 DGLTLSGKGEVG
+1384 
-1396 STVTVKDAAGN
+1396 
-1407 VIGSG
+1407 
-1412 PVAADGSFEITLA
+1412 
-1425 PAQTNGQTLA
+1425 
-1435 VIQTDAAGNV
+1435 
-1445 SVGGS
+1445 
-1450 VVAGDTTAPEVP
+1450 
-1462 TGLAVSADG
+1462 
-1471 LTLTGKGEVGST
+1471 
-1483 VIVKDAA
+1483 
-1490 GLEIGNGVVDA
+1490 
-1501 DGNFSIIL
+1501 
-1509 DKAQTNGET
+1509 
-1518 LSVTLTDKAGN
+1518 
-1529 ISQVGSVVAGDT
+1529 
-1541 TAPDAPTNI
+1541 
-1550 AVSADGLTL
+1550 
-1559 TGKGEAGSTVIV
+1559 
-1571 KNAAG
+1571 
-1576 EQVGTAVVGA
+1576 
-1586 DGSFEVTLDAAQ
+1586 
-1598 GNGTTLE
+1598 
-1605 VTLTDK
+1605 
-1611 AGNISTATPVVVGEA
+1611 
-1626 VAPEAPTGL
+1626 
-1635 VVSADGLTVTGKGEV
+1635 
-1650 GSTVIVKDAAGLPI
+1650 
-1664 GTGVVGADGSFE
+1664 
-1676 ITLDKAQTNGETLGV
+1676 
-1691 TLTNAGGLTS
+1691 
-1701 PSISVI
+1701 
-1707 AGDTTAPEAP
+1707 
-1717 TNLAVSDDGL
+1717 
-1727 ALTGK
+1727 
-1732 GEPGSTVTIKDPA
+1732 
-1745 GKVIGTGT
+1745 
-1753 VGEDG
+1753 
-1758 SFSITLDSAQTN
+1758 
-1770 GETLN
+1770 
-1775 VTLTDKAGN
+1775 
-1784 ISQVGSVIAGD
+1784 
-1795 TTAPEAPTGLGVS
+1795 
-1808 ADGLTLSGK
+1808 
-1817 GEVGSTVTVKDP
+1817 
-1829 AGNVIG
+1829 
-1835 SGPVGADGSFEIT
+1835 
-1848 LDPAQTNGETL
+1848 
-1859 AVTQT
+1859 
-1864 DAAGNVSAGG
+1864 
-1874 SVVAGDTTAP
+1874 
-1884 AAPTELAVS
+1884 
-1893 PDGLT
+1893 
-1898 LTGKGEIGST
+1898 
-1908 VIVKDAEGLQIGAGV
+1908 
-1923 VGADGSFEIILD
+1923 
-1935 AAQTNGETLNVTLT
+1935 
-1949 DKAGNISQVGS
+1949 
-1960 VVAGDTTAPEAPTDV
+1960 
-1975 VLSADGLTLTGK
+1975 
-1987 GEVGST
+1987 
-1993 VTVKNAEGAVLG
+1993 
-2005 SGPVGAD
+2005 
-2012 GSFEITLDA
+2012 
-2021 AQTNGQTLD
+2021 
-2030 VTLTDKAGNVSAATP
+2030 
-2045 VIAGDTTAPAAPTG
+2045 
-2059 LAVSADGLTLT
+2059 
-2070 GKGEINSTVIVKNAA
+2070 
-2085 GGQIG
+2085 
-2090 VGVVD
+2090 
-2095 ADGNFSITLD
+2095 
-2105 SAQTNGETLNVTLT
+2105 
-2119 DAAGNVSQVGSVVAG
+2119 
-2134 DTTAPDAPT
+2134 
-2143 NIAVSADGLTLT
+2143 
-2155 GKGEAGSTVIVKN
+2155 
-2168 AAGDPVGTA
+2168 
-2177 VVGADGS
+2177 
-2184 FEVTLDAAQGNGTVL
+2184 
-2199 EVTLTDKAGNVSD
+2199 
-2212 PTPVLVGEAVAPEAP
+2212 
-2227 TGLVVSADGLTVT
+2227 
-2240 GKGEIGSTVT
+2240 
-2250 VKGPAG
+2250 
-2256 NVIGTG
+2256 
-2262 VVDADGNFSVTLDT
+2262 
-2276 AQTNGESLGVTL
+2276 
-2288 TNAGGLTSPS
+2288 
-2298 TNVVAGDTTAPD
+2298 
-2310 APTDL
+2310 
-2315 VVSADG
+2315 
-2321 LALTGKG
+2321 
-2328 EAGSTVTV
+2328 
-2336 KDSAGAVIGTG
+2336 
-2347 PVAAD
+2347 
-2352 GSFTIVLDT
+2352 
-2361 AQTNGETLNVTLTDK
+2361 
-2376 AGNISAVTPVIAG
+2376 
-2389 DTTAPD
+2389 
-2395 APTELAVSVD
+2395 
-2405 GLTLSGKGEIGSTVT
+2405 
-2420 VKDAAGAVIGSGP
+2420 
-2433 VGADGSF
+2433 
-2440 EITLDTAQT
+2440 
-2449 NGEPLNVTLT
+2449 
-2459 DKAGNVSQV
+2459 
-2468 TPVIAGDTTAPDA
+2468 
-2481 PTELAVSVDG
+2481 
-2491 LTLSGKGEVGSTVTV
+2491 
-2506 KDAAGTVIGSGP
+2506 
-2518 VGADGSFE
+2518 
-2526 ITLDTAQTNGET
+2526 
-2538 LNVTLTDK
+2538 
-2546 AGNISAVTPV
+2546 
-2556 IAGDTTAPDAPTELA
+2556 
-2571 VSVDG
+2571 
-2576 LTLTGKGE
+2576 
-2584 IGSTVT
+2584 
-2590 VKDAAGAVIGSG
+2590 
-2602 PVGAD
+2602 
-2607 GSFEIT
+2607 
-2613 LDTAQTNGETLN
+2613 
-2625 VTLTDKAGNVSAITP
+2625 
-2640 VVAGDTTAPAA
+2640 
-2651 PTDLAVSIDG
+2651 
-2661 LTLTGKG
+2661 
-2668 EAGSTVTVKAADGT
+2668 
-2682 VIGSGPVGADGSFE
+2682 
-2696 IVLDSAQKNGETLN
+2696 
-2710 VTLTDK
+2710 
-2716 AGNVSVAAPVVAGDT
+2716 
-2731 TAPDAPTNI
+2731 
-2740 AVSADGLTL
+2740 
-2749 TGKGEVGST
+2749 
-2758 VTVKDSAGLS
+2758 
-2768 VGTGVVGADGSFE
+2768 
-2781 VILKDAQ
+2781 
-2788 GNGAILDVT
+2788 
-2797 LTDKAGNISPITP
+2797 
-2810 VVVGIAVAP
+2810 
-2819 DAPTDLAVSADG
+2819 
-2831 LTVTGKGEIGSTVT
+2831 
-2845 VKDAAGLPIGTGVVG
+2845 
-2860 ADGSFEVTL
+2860 
-2869 DKAQTNGETL
+2869 
-2879 GVTLTNAGGLTS
+2879 
-2891 PSINVVAGDTTAPDA
+2891 
-2906 PADLVVSADGLVLTG
+2906 
-2921 KGEAGSTV
+2921 
-2929 TVKDAAG
+2929 
-2936 AVIGTGPVAADG
+2936 
-2948 SFTITL
+2948 
-2954 DTAQKNGETL
+2954 
-2964 NVTLTDKSG
+2964 
-2973 NVSAVTPVI
+2973 
-2982 AGDTTAPDAPTELAV
+2982 
-2997 SVDGLTLSG
+2997 
-3006 KGEVG
+3006 
-3011 STVTV
+3011 
-3016 KDATGAVIG
+3016 
-3025 SGPVEADGTFTIAL
+3025 
-3039 DTAQTN
+3039 
-3045 GETLNVTLTDK
+3045 
-3056 AGNVSAVTPVIA
+3056 
-3068 GDTTAPDAPTD
+3068 
-3079 LAVSVDGLTLSGK
+3079 
-3092 GEVGST
+3092 
-3098 VTVKDAAGA
+3098 
-3107 VIGTGPVAAD
+3107 
-3117 GSFTITLDTAQ
+3117 
-3128 KNGETL
+3128 
-3134 NVTLT
+3134 
-3139 DKAGNISAV
+3139 
-3148 TPVIAG
+3148 
-3154 DTTAPDGPTELAVS
+3154 
-3168 VDGLTLSGKG
+3168 
-3178 EVGSTVTVKD
+3178 
-3188 ATGAVIG
+3188 
-3195 SGPVE
+3195 
-3200 ADGTFTIALDTAQ
+3200 
-3213 TNGETLNV
+3213 
-3221 TLTDKAGNVSAVTPV
+3221 
-3236 IAGDTTAPDAPT
+3236 
-3248 DLAVSVDGLT
+3248 
-3258 LSGKGEVG
+3258 
-3266 STVTIK
+3266 
-3272 DAAGVVIGSGP
+3272 
-3283 VGADGSFEIALD
+3283 
-3295 AAQINGETLNVTL
+3295 
-3308 TDKAGNISAVTPV
+3308 
-3321 IAGDTTAPDAP
+3321 
-3332 TELAVSVDGLT
+3332 
-3343 LSGKGEVGST
+3343 
-3353 VTVKDAAGAVIG
+3353 
-3365 SGPVGADGSFEITLD
+3365 
-3380 TAQANGETLNVTLT
+3380 
-3394 DKAGNVSAITPVVA
+3394 
-3408 GDTTAPDAPT
+3408 
-3418 ELKVSI
+3418 
-3424 DGLTLTG
+3424 
-3431 KGEAGS
+3431 
-3437 TVTVKAADGTV
+3437 
-3448 IGSGPVGADGSFEIV
+3448 
-3463 LDSAQ
+3463 
-3468 KNGEALNVTLTDK
+3468 
-3481 AGNVSVATPVIA
+3481 
-3493 GDTTAPDAPTNL
+3493 
-3505 AVSGNG
+3505 
-3511 LILTGKGEVGSTVI
+3511 
-3525 VKDAAGVQVGT
+3525 
-3536 GVVGAG
+3536 
-3542 GNFEVALDPGQ
+3542 
-3553 SNGSTLQVTLT
+3553 
-3564 DKAGNISIASPVVVG
+3564 
-3579 DAVAPDA
+3579 
-3586 PTDLSVSVDGLVL
+3586 
-3599 DGKGEPGAIV
+3599 
-3609 TVKTAAGVV
+3609 
-3618 IGSGVVGLDGNF
+3618 
-3630 SVALDTAQTN
+3630 
-3640 GETLGV
+3640 
-3646 TLSSVGGLTSPSVS
+3646 
-3660 VVAGDTTAP
+3660 
-3669 DAPTELAVSVDGLTL
+3669 
-3684 NGKGEPGSTVTVK
+3684 
-3697 NAAGAV
+3697 
-3703 IGSGPVALD
+3703 
-3712 GSFAITLNTAQTNG
+3712 
-3726 ETLNVTLTD
+3726 
-3735 KTGNVSVVTPVIA
+3735 
-3748 GDTTAPVAPT
+3748 
-3758 ELAVSADGLTLSGKG
+3758 
-3773 EAGSTVIVKN
+3773 
-3783 AAGTQIGTGI
+3783 
-3793 VDADGA
+3793 
-3799 FTAIL
+3799 
-3804 DTPQKNG
+3804 
-3811 ETLNVTLTDKA
+3811 
-3822 GNVSASTPVTA
+3822 
-3833 GDTTAPAAPT
+3833 
-3843 ELKVSADGLTLDGKG
+3843 
-3858 EVGSTVIVKNALGV
+3858 
-3872 QIGTGV
+3872 
-3878 VGTDGTFAVTLNT
+3878 
-3891 AQKNGETLS
+3891 
-3900 VTLTDKAGNVSA
+3900 
-3912 VTPVIAGDTTA
+3912 
-3923 PDAPTELKVSLDGLE
+3923 
-3938 LTGKGEAGS
+3938 
-3947 VVTVKNAAGVQVGT
+3947 
-3961 SIVGPDGSFTAILDT
+3961 
-3976 PQKNGETLNVT
+3976 
-3987 LTDKAGNVSAVA
+3987 
-3999 PVVAGDTTAPGAPT
+3999 
-4013 ELKVSVDGLTLSG
+4013 
-4026 KGEVGSAVTVKDAAG
+4026 
-4041 AVIGSGPVGADG
+4041 
-4053 SFEIT
+4053 
-4058 LDAAQT
+4058 
-4064 NGETLNVTLTDKAG
+4064 
-4078 NVSAVTPVIAGDTT
+4078 
-4092 APAAPT
+4092 
-4098 ELKVSVDGLELTGK
+4098 
-4112 GEAGSVVTVKN
+4112 
-4123 AAGVQIGTAIVGLD
+4123 
-4137 GSFTAILDTPQK
+4137 
-4149 NGETLNVTLTDKAG
+4149 
-4163 NVSAVTPVIAGDT
+4163 
-4176 TAPAAPT
+4176 
-4183 DLKVSVD
+4183 
-4190 GLALTGKGE
+4190 
-4199 AGSTVIVKNALG
+4199 
-4211 VQVGTGTVG
+4211 
-4220 ADGSFSAVL
+4220 VL

-4344 DTTAPA
+4344 DTSAPA

-4359 DGLALTGKG
+4359 DGLSLTGKG

-4382 QVGTGTVD
+4382 QVGTGTVG

-4398 LDTPQKNGELLNVT
+4398 LDTPQKNGELLSVT

-4436 PTDLD
+4436 PTDLE

-4534 TGKGEAGSMVIVKN
+4534 TGKGEAGSTVIVKN

-4929 SSPSI
+4929 SSPSV

-4959 TGKGETGSIVTVK
+4959 TGKGEAGSIVTVK

-5126 LLLTGKGEAGST
+5126 LLLTGKGEASST

-5151 VVVGIDGNF
+5151 VVVGIDGSF

-5451 TAPTAPTELKVSLDG
+5451 TAPAAPTELKVSLDG

-5490 TGVVGVDGSFTAVL
+5490 TGVVGVDGSFSAVL
-5504 NPPQKNGENLNVT
+5504 NPPQKNGETLNVT

-5623 PAAPNTLAVSAD
+5623 PAVPNTLAVSAD

-5708 PAAPTELKV
+5708 PAAPTDFKV

-5825 GTQVGTGVVAADGS
+5825 GTQVGTGVVGADGS

-6211 LAIDP
+6211 LALDP

-6227 NDLTTAEMVIKPV
+6227 NDLATAEMVIKPV
-6240 TTNTGLKDMT
+6240 TINKSLDDMT

-6396 DGKTDATGTAGPA
+6396 DGKTDVTGTAGPA

-6476 ATLYVRIDSADSNF
+6476 ANLYVRIDSADSNF

-6536 AVGLSLT
+6536 AVGISLT

-6741 LYIRLDSPDRGLVW
+6741 LYIRLDSPDRPQVW

-6790 HATGEHGD
+6790 HTTGEHGD

>member
-1 MTGSDGTTNQLVLE
+1 MKNIVIVDKASGAKSEQALGSLSLKGTSIVKLPFGQESVQSYQQSGNNLVITLKSGETVTIQNFFVTGSDGATNQLVLE
-15 DSNGTLLLGQYSSPY
+15 GSNGTLLLGQYSSPY

-213 IGSGTVGADGNFDI
+213 IGSGTVGADGNFDVS
-227 TLGTPQNNGQT
+227 LGTPQNNGQT

-243 TDPAGNQSPVGSVVA
+243 TDTAGNQSPVGSVVA

-681 QAGSVVA
+681 LAGSVVA
-688 DDTTAPDAPTNIAVS
+688 DDTTAPDAPTNLAVS
-703 ADGLTLTGKG
+703 PDGLTLTGKG

-720 VKNADGEQVGT
+720 VKNAAGEQVGT

-817 TVGDDGNFDITL
+817 TVGNDGNFDVTL
-829 GTAQTN
+829 GTAQN
-835 GETLGVTL
+835 
-843 TSPGG
+843 
-848 LTSPSI
+848 
-854 SVIAGDTTAPDAP
+854 
-867 TNLAVSDDGLVL
+867 
-879 SGKGEPG
+879 
-886 STITIKG
+886 
-893 PTGTVIGTGTVGADG
+893 
-908 TFSITL
+908 
-914 DTAQTNG
+914 
-921 ETLGVTLTDKAG
+921 
-933 NVSQAGSVV
+933 
-942 AGDTTA
+942 
-948 PEAPTG
+948 
-954 LGVSADGLTLSGK
+954 
-967 GEVGSTVTVKD
+967 
-978 AAGNVIGSGPVGAD
+978 
-992 GSFEITLDPA
+992 
-1002 QTNGETLAV
+1002 
-1011 TQTDAA
+1011 
-1017 GNVSVGGS
+1017 
-1025 VVAGDTSAPEA
+1025 
-1036 PTGLAVSPDGLTLTG
+1036 
-1051 KGEVGSTVIV
+1051 
-1061 KDAAGLEIGNG
+1061 
-1072 VVDADGNFSII
+1072 
-1083 LDKAQTNGETLG
+1083 
-1095 VTLTDKAGN
+1095 
-1104 VSQAGSVVAGD
+1104 
-1115 TTAPD
+1115 
-1120 APTNI
+1120 
-1125 AVSAD
+1125 
-1130 GLTLTGKGEAGSTVI
+1130 
-1145 VKNAAG
+1145 
-1151 EQVGTAVVGADGS
+1151 
-1164 FEVTLDAAQGNGTT
+1164 
-1178 LEVTL
+1178 
-1183 TDKAGN
+1183 
-1189 ISTATPV
+1189 
-1196 VVGEAVA
+1196 
-1203 PEAPTGLV
+1203 
-1211 VSADGLTVTGKG
+1211 
-1223 EVGSTVIVKDAAGL
+1223 
-1237 PIGTGVVGADGSFEI
+1237 
-1252 TLDKAQTNGE
+1252 NGE
-1262 TLGVTLTNAGGL
+1262 TLGVTLTNPGGL
-1274 TSPSIS
+1274 TSPSIN

-1304 TGKGEAGSTVT
+1304 TGKGEPGSTVT

-1320 GKVIGTGTVGE
+1320 GNVIGTGTVGA
-1331 DGSFSI
+1331 DGTFSI
-1337 TLDSAQT
+1337 TL
-1344 NGETLNVTLTDKA
+1344 ET
-1357 GNISQ
+1357 
-1362 VGSVVAS
+1362 
-1369 DTTAPEAPTGLGVSA
+1369 
-1384 DGLTLSGKGEVG
+1384 
-1396 STVTVKDAAGN
+1396 
-1407 VIGSG
+1407 
-1412 PVAADGSFEITLA
+1412 
-1425 PAQTNGQTLA
+1425 
-1435 VIQTDAAGNV
+1435 
-1445 SVGGS
+1445 
-1450 VVAGDTTAPEVP
+1450 
-1462 TGLAVSADG
+1462 
-1471 LTLTGKGEVGST
+1471 
-1483 VIVKDAA
+1483 
-1490 GLEIGNGVVDA
+1490 
-1501 DGNFSIIL
+1501 
-1509 DKAQTNGET
+1509 AQTNGET

-1676 ITLDKAQTNGETLGV
+1676 VTLDKAQTNGETLGV

-1732 GEPGSTVTIKDPA
+1732 GEAGSTVIVKDAAGLQIGAGVVDAEGNFSIILDSAQTNGQTLNVTLTDKAGNISQVGSVVAGDTTAPEAPTGLGVNADGLTLSGKGEVGSTVTVKDAAGNVIGSGPVGADGSFEITLAPAQTNGETLAVTQTDAAGNVSVGGSVVAGDTSAPEAPTGLAVSADGLTLTGKGEVGSTVIVKDAAGLEIGNGVVDADGNFSIILDKAQTNGETLGVTLTDKAGNVSQAGSVVAGDTTAPDAPTNIAVSADGLTLTGKGEAGSTVIIKNAAGEQVGTAVVGADGSFEVTLDAAQGNGTTLEVTLTDKAGNISTATPVVVGEAVAPEAPTGLVVSADGLTVTGKGEVGSTVIVKDAAGLPIGTGVVGADGSFEIKLDKAQTNGETLGVTLTNAGGLTSPSISVIAGDTTAPQAPTNLAVSDDGLALTGKGEPGSTVIVKDAA
-1745 GKVIGTGT
+1745 GLQIGAG
-1753 VGEDG
+1753 VVDAEGN
-1758 SFSITLDSAQTN
+1758 FSITLDSAQTN

-1784 ISQVGSVIAGD
+1784 ISQVGSVVAGD

-1817 GEVGSTVTVKDP
+1817 GEVGSTVTVKDA

-1893 PDGLT
+1893 PEGLT

-2045 VIAGDTTAPAAPTG
+2045 VIAGDTTAPAAPTD
-2059 LAVSADGLTLT
+2059 LAVSIDGLTLT
-2070 GKGEINSTVIVKNAA
+2070 GKGETGSTVTVK
-2085 GGQIG
+2085 
-2090 VGVVD
+2090 
-2095 ADGNFSITLD
+2095 
-2105 SAQTNGETLNVTLT
+2105 
-2119 DAAGNVSQVGSVVAG
+2119 DAAGAVIGSG
-2134 DTTAPDAPT
+2134 P
-2143 NIAVSADGLTLT
+2143 
-2155 GKGEAGSTVIVKN
+2155 
-2168 AAGDPVGTA
+2168 
-2177 VVGADGS
+2177 VGADGS
-2184 FEVTLDAAQGNGTVL
+2184 FE
-2199 EVTLTDKAGNVSD
+2199 
-2212 PTPVLVGEAVAPEAP
+2212 
-2227 TGLVVSADGLTVT
+2227 
-2240 GKGEIGSTVT
+2240 
-2250 VKGPAG
+2250 
-2256 NVIGTG
+2256 
-2262 VVDADGNFSVTLDT
+2262 
-2276 AQTNGESLGVTL
+2276 
-2288 TNAGGLTSPS
+2288 
-2298 TNVVAGDTTAPD
+2298 
-2310 APTDL
+2310 
-2315 VVSADG
+2315 
-2321 LALTGKG
+2321 
-2328 EAGSTVTV
+2328 
-2336 KDSAGAVIGTG
+2336 
-2347 PVAAD
+2347 
-2352 GSFTIVLDT
+2352 IVLDS
-2361 AQTNGETLNVTLTDK
+2361 AQKNGETLNVTLTDK

-2449 NGEPLNVTLT
+2449 NGETLNVTLT
-2459 DKAGNVSQV
+2459 DKAGNVSQI

-2481 PTELAVSVDG
+2481 PTELAVSADG
-2491 LTLSGKGEVGSTVTV
+2491 LTLTGKGEVGSTVTV
-2506 KDAAGTVIGSGP
+2506 KT
-2518 VGADGSFE
+2518 ADG
-2526 ITLDTAQTNGET
+2526 A
-2538 LNVTLTDK
+2538 
-2546 AGNISAVTPV
+2546 
-2556 IAGDTTAPDAPTELA
+2556 
-2571 VSVDG
+2571 
-2576 LTLTGKGE
+2576 
-2584 IGSTVT
+2584 
-2590 VKDAAGAVIGSG
+2590 
-2602 PVGAD
+2602 
-2607 GSFEIT
+2607 
-2613 LDTAQTNGETLN
+2613 
-2625 VTLTDKAGNVSAITP
+2625 
-2640 VVAGDTTAPAA
+2640 
-2651 PTDLAVSIDG
+2651 
-2661 LTLTGKG
+2661 
-2668 EAGSTVTVKAADGT
+2668 

-2716 AGNVSVAAPVVAGDT
+2716 AGNVSVSAPVVAGDT

-2819 DAPTDLAVSADG
+2819 DAPTDLAVSVDG

-2879 GVTLTNAGGLTS
+2879 GVTLTNAGGMTS

-2906 PADLVVSADGLVLTG
+2906 PADLVVSADGLALTG

-2936 AVIGTGPVAADG
+2936 IVIGTGPVGADG
-2948 SFTITL
+2948 SFEIVL
-2954 DTAQKNGETL
+2954 DSAQTNGETL
-2964 NVTLTDKSG
+2964 NVTLTDKAG
-2973 NVSAVTPVI
+2973 NISAVTPVI
-2982 AGDTTAPDAPTELAV
+2982 AGDTTAPDAPTDLAV

-3011 STVTV
+3011 STVTI
-3016 KDATGAVIG
+3016 KDAAGAVIG
-3025 SGPVEADGTFTIAL
+3025 SGPVGADGSFEITL

-3079 LAVSVDGLTLSGK
+3079 LAVSVDGLTLTGK

-3107 VIGTGPVAAD
+3107 VIGSGPVGAD
-3117 GSFTITLDTAQ
+3117 GSFEIT
-3128 KNGETL
+3128 
-3134 NVTLT
+3134 
-3139 DKAGNISAV
+3139 
-3148 TPVIAG
+3148 
-3154 DTTAPDGPTELAVS
+3154 
-3168 VDGLTLSGKG
+3168 
-3178 EVGSTVTVKD
+3178 
-3188 ATGAVIG
+3188 
-3195 SGPVE
+3195 
-3200 ADGTFTIALDTAQ
+3200 LDTAQ

-3248 DLAVSVDGLT
+3248 ELAVSVDGLT
-3258 LSGKGEVG
+3258 LTGKGEVG
-3266 STVTIK
+3266 STVTVK

-3283 VGADGSFEIALD
+3283 VGADGSFEITLD

-3321 IAGDTTAPDAP
+3321 IAGDTTAPEAPTELAVSVDGLTLSGKGEVGSTVTVKDAAGAVIGSGPVGADGSFEITLDTAQTNGETLNVTLTDKAGNVSAVTPVIAGDTTAPDAPTELAVSVDGLTLTGKGEVGSTVTVKDAAGVVIGSGPVGADGSFEITLDAAQINGETLNVTLTDKAGNISAVTPVIAGDTTAPEAP

-3481 AGNVSVATPVIA
+3481 AGNVSVVTPVIA

-3511 LILTGKGEVGSTVI
+3511 LILTGKGEVGSSVI

-3564 DKAGNISIASPVVVG
+3564 DKAGNISTASPVVVG

-3697 NAAGAV
+3697 NAVGAV

-3735 KTGNVSVVTPVIA
+3735 KTGNVSVVTLVIA

-3858 EVGSTVIVKNALGV
+3858 EVGSTVIVKKALGV

-3878 VGTDGTFAVTLNT
+3878 VGADGTFAVTLNT

-3900 VTLTDKAGNVSA
+3900 VTLTDKAGNVSTA
-3912 VTPVIAGDTTA
+3912 TPVIAGDTTA

-3947 VVTVKNAAGVQVGT
+3947 VVTVKNVAGVQIGT
-3961 SIVGPDGSFTAILDT
+3961 GIVGPDGSFTAILDT

-4013 ELKVSVDGLTLSG
+4013 ELNVSVDGLTLSG
-4026 KGEVGSAVTVKDAAG
+4026 KGEVGSTVTVKDAAG

-4123 AAGVQIGTAIVGLD
+4123 AAGVQIGTAIVGPD

-4229 DTPQKNGELLNVTL
+4229 DTPQKNGETLNVTL

-4299 GTGIVGADGS
+4299 GTGIVGPDGA

-4338 TPVIAG
+4338 TPVIAS

-4398 LDTPQKNGELLNVT
+4398 LDTPQKNGELLSVT

-4471 GIVGLDGLF
+4471 GIVGLDGSF

-4507 AGVVTAGDSTAP
+4507 AGVVTAGDTTAP

-4534 TGKGEAGSMVIVKN
+4534 TGKGEAGSTVIVKN

-4890 GAVIGTGTVGVDGNF
+4890 GVVIGTGTVGVDGNF

-4929 SSPSI
+4929 SSPSV
-4934 SVVAGDTTAPAAP
+4934 SVEAGDTTAPAAP

-4959 TGKGETGSIVTVK
+4959 TGKGEAGSIVTVK
-4972 NAAGVTIGTGVVGV
+4972 NAAGVTIGTGVVGL

-5111 TAPAAPTELKVSLDG
+5111 MAPAAPTELKVSLDG

-5708 PAAPTELKV
+5708 PAAPTDLKV

-5740 GQQIGTVVV
+5740 GLQIGTVVV

-5763 KNGESLNVTLT
+5763 KNGETLNVTLT

-5825 GTQVGTGVVAADGS
+5825 GTQVGTGVVTADGS

-6191 ETLNVTLKDAA
+6191 ETLNVTLKDGA

-6216 GLPGTLTPKAF
+6216 GLPGTLTPKAS
-6227 NDLTTAEMVIKPV
+6227 NDLATAEIVIKPV
-6240 TTNTGLKDMT
+6240 TINKSLDDMT
-6250 VNALLIVGGI
+6250 VNALVIVGGI

-6356 LVSAVTSATA
+6356 LISAVTSATA

-6396 DGKTDATGTAGPA
+6396 DGKTDVTGTAGPA

-6442 ANGNYSYVANGNAAN
+6442 ANGSYSYVANGNAAN

-6476 ATLYVRIDSADSNF
+6476 ATLYVRIDSADSDF
-6490 TWSTTDPSAPGVIVP
+6490 TWSTTDPSAPGIIVP
-6505 VANDDVGSV
+6505 VANDDVGST
-6514 AIQLS
+6514 AIRLS

-6536 AVGLSLT
+6536 AVGISLT

-6623 LSLGTKVSIEQKFTP
+6623 LSLGSKVSIEQKFTP

-6676 LDKGV
+6676 LDNGV

-6845 NHVSAVDLTLSLED
+6845 NHLSAVDLTLSLED

>member
-1 MTGSDGTTNQLVLE
+1 MKSIVIVDKASGAKSEQALGSLSLKGTSIVKLPFGQESVQSYQQSGNNLVITLKSGETVTIQNFFVTGSDGATNQLVLE
-15 DSNGTLLLGQYSSPY
+15 GSNGTLLLGQYSSPY

-102 SSDGLSVI
+102 SNDGLSVI

-282 GEPGSHVTVR
+282 GEPGSHVTVK
-292 DAANNVVG
+292 DSANNVVG

-414 DVTLT
+414 NVTLT

-456 KGEAGST
+456 KGEVGST

-468 AAGEQVGTAVV
+468 A
-479 GADGSFEVTLDA
+479 S
-491 VQGNGTTLEVT
+491 
-502 LTDKAG
+502 
-508 NISTATPV
+508 
-516 VVGEA
+516 
-521 VAPEAPTGLVVSAD
+521 
-535 GLSVTGKGEPGSTVT
+535 
-550 IKDSA
+550 
-555 GNVIGTGTVGN
+555 
-566 DGNFDVTLGTAQNNG
+566 
-581 ETLGVTLTSPGGLTS
+581 
-596 PSINVIAG
+596 
-604 DTTAPDAPTNLA
+604 
-616 VSDDGLVLSGKGEP
+616 
-630 GSTITIK
+630 
-637 GPTGTVIG
+637 
-645 TGTVGADGTFSIT
+645 
-658 LDTAQTNGETLGVTL
+658 
-673 TDKAGNVS
+673 
-681 QAGSVVA
+681 
-688 DDTTAPDAPTNIAVS
+688 
-703 ADGLTLTGKG
+703 
-713 EAGSTVI
+713 
-720 VKNADGEQVGT
+720 GEQVGT

-759 DKAGNIST
+759 DKAENIST

-786 VSADGLSVTGKGEP
+786 VSADGLTVTGKGEP

-817 TVGDDGNFDITL
+817 TVGDDGNFDVTL
-829 GTAQTN
+829 GTAQNN

-854 SVIAGDTTAPDAP
+854 SVVAGDTTAPEAP
-867 TNLAVSDDGLVL
+867 TNLAVSDDGLAL
-879 SGKGEPG
+879 TGKGEPG
-886 STITIKG
+886 STVTIKDPAG
-893 PTGTVIGTGTVGADG
+893 NVIGTGTVG
-908 TFSITL
+908 T
-914 DTAQTNG
+914 
-921 ETLGVTLTDKAG
+921 
-933 NVSQAGSVV
+933 
-942 AGDTTA
+942 
-948 PEAPTG
+948 
-954 LGVSADGLTLSGK
+954 
-967 GEVGSTVTVKD
+967 
-978 AAGNVIGSGPVGAD
+978 
-992 GSFEITLDPA
+992 
-1002 QTNGETLAV
+1002 
-1011 TQTDAA
+1011 
-1017 GNVSVGGS
+1017 
-1025 VVAGDTSAPEA
+1025 
-1036 PTGLAVSPDGLTLTG
+1036 
-1051 KGEVGSTVIV
+1051 
-1061 KDAAGLEIGNG
+1061 
-1072 VVDADGNFSII
+1072 DGNFEVT
-1083 LDKAQTNGETLG
+1083 LNTAQTNGETLG

-1189 ISTATPV
+1189 ISTVTPV

-1211 VSADGLTVTGKG
+1211 VSADGLSVTGKG
-1223 EVGSTVIVKDAAGL
+1223 EPGSTVTIKDSAGNV
-1237 PIGTGVVGADGSFEI
+1237 IGTGTVGNDGNFDV
-1252 TLDKAQTNGE
+1252 TLGTAQTNGE

-1304 TGKGEAGSTVT
+1304 TGKGEAGSTV
-1315 IKDPA
+1315 IVKDAA
-1320 GKVIGTGTVGE
+1320 GLQIGAGVVDAEGN
-1331 DGSFSI
+1331 FSI
-1337 TLDSAQT
+1337 ILDSAQT
-1344 NGETLNVTLTDKA
+1344 NGQTLNVTLTDKA

-1362 VGSVVAS
+1362 VGSVVAG

-1412 PVAADGSFEITLA
+1412 PVGADGSFEITLD
-1425 PAQTNGQTLA
+1425 PAQTNGETLA
-1435 VIQTDAAGNV
+1435 VTQTDAAGNV

-1450 VVAGDTTAPEVP
+1450 VVAGDTTAPEAP

-1501 DGNFSIIL
+1501 DGNFSIVL
-1509 DKAQTNGET
+1509 DKAQINGET
-1518 LSVTLTDKAGN
+1518 LGVTLTDKAGN
-1529 ISQVGSVVAGDT
+1529 VSQAGSVVAGDT

-1571 KNAAG
+1571 KNADG

-1611 AGNISTATPVVVGEA
+1611 AGNVSTATPVVVGEA

-1707 AGDTTAPEAP
+1707 AGDTTAPETP

-1745 GKVIGTGT
+1745 GNVIGTGT
-1753 VGEDG
+1753 VGADG
-1758 SFSITLDSAQTN
+1758 TFSITLETAQTN
-1770 GETLN
+1770 GETLG

-1784 ISQVGSVIAGD
+1784 VSQAGSVVAGD

-1808 ADGLTLSGK
+1808 ADGLILSGK
-1817 GEVGSTVTVKDP
+1817 GEVGSTVTVKDA

-1864 DAAGNVSAGG
+1864 DAAGNISAGG

-1893 PDGLT
+1893 ADGLT

-1935 AAQTNGETLNVTLT
+1935 AAQTNGETLDVTLT

-1960 VVAGDTTAPEAPTDV
+1960 VVAGDTTAPDAPTGL

-1993 VTVKNAEGAVLG
+1993 VTVKNAEGAVIG

-2030 VTLTDKAGNVSAATP
+2030 VTLTDKAGNISAATP
-2045 VIAGDTTAPAAPTG
+2045 VIAGDTTAPAAPTD
-2059 LAVSADGLTLT
+2059 LAISADGLTLT

-2119 DAAGNVSQVGSVVAG
+2119 DAAGNVSLAGSVVAG

-2168 AAGDPVGTA
+2168 AAGESVGTA

-2199 EVTLTDKAGNVSD
+2199 EVTLTDKAGNVSE

-2262 VVDADGNFSVTLDT
+2262 VVDVDGNFSVTLDT

-2298 TNVVAGDTTAPD
+2298 ISVVAGDTTAPD

-2328 EAGSTVTV
+2328 EAGSTVTI
-2336 KDSAGAVIGTG
+2336 KDAAGTVIGTG
-2347 PVAAD
+2347 PVGADGNFSITLDSAQTNGEALNVTLTDKAGNISAVTPVIAGDTTAPDAPTELAVSVDGLTLSGKGEVGSTVTVKDAAGAVIGSGPVGAD
-2352 GSFTIVLDT
+2352 GSFEITLDAAQTNGETLNVTLTDKAGNVSAITPVVAGDTTAPAAPTDLAVSIDGLTLTGKGEAGSTVTVKDAAGAVIGSGPVGADGSFEIVLDS
-2361 AQTNGETLNVTLTDK
+2361 AQKNGETLNVTLTDK

-2449 NGEPLNVTLT
+2449 NGETLNVTLT
-2459 DKAGNVSQV
+2459 DKAGNVSQI

-2481 PTELAVSVDG
+2481 PTELKVSADG
-2491 LTLSGKGEVGSTVTV
+2491 LS
-2506 KDAAGTVIGSGP
+2506 
-2518 VGADGSFE
+2518 
-2526 ITLDTAQTNGET
+2526 
-2538 LNVTLTDK
+2538 
-2546 AGNISAVTPV
+2546 
-2556 IAGDTTAPDAPTELA
+2556 
-2571 VSVDG
+2571 
-2576 LTLTGKGE
+2576 
-2584 IGSTVT
+2584 
-2590 VKDAAGAVIGSG
+2590 
-2602 PVGAD
+2602 
-2607 GSFEIT
+2607 
-2613 LDTAQTNGETLN
+2613 
-2625 VTLTDKAGNVSAITP
+2625 
-2640 VVAGDTTAPAA
+2640 
-2651 PTDLAVSIDG
+2651 
-2661 LTLTGKG
+2661 LTGKG
-2668 EAGSTVTVKAADGT
+2668 EAGSTVTVKDAVGAVLGT
-2682 VIGSGPVGADGSFE
+2682 GPVAADGSFT
-2696 IVLDSAQKNGETLN
+2696 ITLDSAQKNGETLN

-2819 DAPTDLAVSADG
+2819 DAPTDLAVSVDG

-2845 VKDAAGLPIGTGVVG
+2845 VKGPAGNVIGTGVVD
-2860 ADGSFEVTL
+2860 ADGNFSVIL
-2869 DKAQTNGETL
+2869 DTAQTNGETL

-2891 PSINVVAGDTTAPDA
+2891 PSISVVAGDTTAPDA
-2906 PADLVVSADGLVLTG
+2906 PADLVVSADGLALTG

-2929 TVKDAAG
+2929 TVKDATG

-2954 DTAQKNGETL
+2954 DTAQK
-2964 NVTLTDKSG
+2964 
-2973 NVSAVTPVI
+2973 
-2982 AGDTTAPDAPTELAV
+2982 
-2997 SVDGLTLSG
+2997 
-3006 KGEVG
+3006 
-3011 STVTV
+3011 
-3016 KDATGAVIG
+3016 
-3025 SGPVEADGTFTIAL
+3025 
-3039 DTAQTN
+3039 
-3045 GETLNVTLTDK
+3045 
-3056 AGNVSAVTPVIA
+3056 
-3068 GDTTAPDAPTD
+3068 
-3079 LAVSVDGLTLSGK
+3079 
-3092 GEVGST
+3092 
-3098 VTVKDAAGA
+3098 
-3107 VIGTGPVAAD
+3107 
-3117 GSFTITLDTAQ
+3117 
-3128 KNGETL
+3128 
-3134 NVTLT
+3134 
-3139 DKAGNISAV
+3139 
-3148 TPVIAG
+3148 
-3154 DTTAPDGPTELAVS
+3154 
-3168 VDGLTLSGKG
+3168 
-3178 EVGSTVTVKD
+3178 
-3188 ATGAVIG
+3188 
-3195 SGPVE
+3195 
-3200 ADGTFTIALDTAQ
+3200 
-3213 TNGETLNV
+3213 
-3221 TLTDKAGNVSAVTPV
+3221 
-3236 IAGDTTAPDAPT
+3236 
-3248 DLAVSVDGLT
+3248 
-3258 LSGKGEVG
+3258 
-3266 STVTIK
+3266 
-3272 DAAGVVIGSGP
+3272 
-3283 VGADGSFEIALD
+3283 
-3295 AAQINGETLNVTL
+3295 NGETLNVTL

-3365 SGPVGADGSFEITLD
+3365 SGPVEADGTFTIALDTAQTNGETLNVTLTDKAGNVSVVTPVIAGDTTAPDAPTELKVSADGLSLTGKGEAGSTVTVKDALGAVIGTGPVAADGSFTIPLDSAQKNGETLNVTLTDKAGNVSAVTPVIAGDTTAPDAPTELAVSVDGLTLSGKGEAGSTVTVKDAAGAVIGSGPVGADGSFEITLDTAQTNGETLNVTLTDKAGNVSAVTPVLAGDTTAPEAPTELAVSVDGLTLTGKGEVGSTVTVKDAAGVVIGSGPVGADGSFEITLDAAQINGETLNVTLTDKAGNVSAVTPVIAGDTTAPEAPTELAVSVDGLTLTGKGEVGSTVTVKDAAGAVIGSGPVGADGSFEITLD

-3394 DKAGNVSAITPVVA
+3394 DKAGNISAVTPVIA

-3437 TVTVKAADGTV
+3437 TVTVKDALGEV
-3448 IGSGPVGADGSFEIV
+3448 IGTGPVAADGSFTIT

-3481 AGNVSVATPVIA
+3481 AGNVSVVTPVIA

-3511 LILTGKGEVGSTVI
+3511 LILTGKGEVGSIVI

-3564 DKAGNISIASPVVVG
+3564 DKAGNISTASPVVVG

-3609 TVKTAAGVV
+3609 TVKTAAGAV

-3669 DAPTELAVSVDGLTL
+3669 DAPTELVVSVDGLTL

-3758 ELAVSADGLTLSGKG
+3758 ELVVSADGLTLSGKG

-3783 AAGTQIGTGI
+3783 AAGAQIGTGI
-3793 VDADGA
+3793 VDADGT

-3811 ETLNVTLTDKA
+3811 ETVNVTLTDKA

-3858 EVGSTVIVKNALGV
+3858 EAGSTVTVKNALGV

-3878 VGTDGTFAVTLNT
+3878 VSADGNFAVTLNT

-3900 VTLTDKAGNVSA
+3900 VTLTDKAGNVSTA
-3912 VTPVIAGDTTA
+3912 TPVIAGDTTA

-3947 VVTVKNAAGVQVGT
+3947 VVTVKNAAGVQIGAG
-3961 SIVGPDGSFTAILDT
+3961 IVGPDGSFTAILDT

-4026 KGEVGSAVTVKDAAG
+4026 KGEVGSTVTVKDAAG

-4123 AAGVQIGTAIVGLD
+4123 AAGVQIGTAIVGPD

-4163 NVSAVTPVIAGDT
+4163 NVSAVMPVIAGDT

-4299 GTGIVGADGS
+4299 GTGIVGADGA
-4309 FTAVLDTPQKNGE
+4309 FTAVLDIPQKNGE

-4455 GSTVIVKNAA
+4455 GSTVTVKNAA

-4471 GIVGLDGLF
+4471 GIVGLDGSF

-4507 AGVVTAGDSTAP
+4507 AGVVTAGDTTAP

-4534 TGKGEAGSMVIVKN
+4534 TGKGEAGSTVIVKN

-4834 EVQLKD
+4834 DVQLKD
-4840 AAGNESPVGTVI
+4840 AAGNESPIGTVI

-4929 SSPSI
+4929 SSPSV
-4934 SVVAGDTTAPAAP
+4934 SVEAGDTTAPAAP

-4959 TGKGETGSIVTVK
+4959 TGKGEAGSIVTVK

-5054 TVKNAAG
+5054 TIKNAAG

-5386 KGEVGSIV
+5386 KGEAGSIV

-5435 KAGNVSVATPV
+5435 KAGNVSVAAPV

-5451 TAPTAPTELKVSLDG
+5451 TAPAAPTELKVSLDG

-5504 NPPQKNGENLNVT
+5504 NPPQKNGETLNVT

-5532 AGDTTAPAAPTELK
+5532 AGDTTAPAAPTDLK

-5648 VVVKN
+5648 IVVKN

-5708 PAAPTELKV
+5708 PAAPTDLKV

-5724 TGKGEAGSTVI
+5724 TGKGEAGSTVT

-5825 GTQVGTGVVAADGS
+5825 GTQVGTGVVGADGS

-6191 ETLNVTLKDAA
+6191 ETLNVTLKDGA

-6227 NDLTTAEMVIKPV
+6227 NDLATAEMVIKPV

-6250 VNALLIVGGI
+6250 VYTLASVGGI
-6260 AVGGTFKQT
+6260 IIGGVVKDT
-6269 QEFSVSV
+6269 QLFTVAS
-6276 GSTGTLNLA
+6276 GTTGTLNLS
-6285 SGQGNLLSLLNGG
+6285 SGSADFLKLLGGG

-6307 GKGGWLPVQQGSLTG
+6307 GKGGWLPVQQGSLGG
-6322 GLLDLLGLLGPNGS
+6322 GLLDLLGIFGSSGS
-6336 GKVEG
+6336 GKVTG
-6341 LAAGNYRFTFELNPS
+6341 LSAGEYRFTFELDLA
-6356 LVSAVTSATA
+6356 LVKVLSSATA

-6505 VANDDVGSV
+6505 VANDDVGST
-6514 AIQLS
+6514 AIRLS
-6519 PEVGPQVSLQ
+6519 PEVGPQVSLP

-6536 AVGLSLT
+6536 AVGISLT

-6577 GTTLTLEKFIN
+6577 GTTLILEKFIN

>member
-1 MTGSDGTTNQLVLE
+1 MKNIVIVDKASGAKSEQALGSLSLKGTSIVKLPFGQESVQSYQQSGNNLVITLKSGEIVTIQNFFVTGIDGATNQLVLE
-15 DSNGTLLLGQYSSPY
+15 GSNGTLLLGQYSSPY

-86 GDGDTAAP
+86 GDGDTTAP

-102 SSDGLSVI
+102 SNDGLSVI

-167 VGSVVAPDTTA
+167 AGSVVAPDTTA
-178 PEAPTGLTVSPD
+178 PETPTGLTVSPD

-227 TLGTPQNNGQT
+227 TLGTPQNNGQN

-258 PDTTAPDVPTSLF
+258 PDTTAPDAPTSLF

-282 GEPGSHVTVR
+282 GEPGSHVTVK
-292 DAANNVVG
+292 DSANNVVG

-434 DTTAPDAPT
+434 DITAPDAPT

-468 AAGEQVGTAVV
+468 ADGEQVGTTVV

-491 VQGNGTTLEVT
+491 AQGNGTTLEVT

-508 NISTATPV
+508 NVSTATPV

-566 DGNFDVTLGTAQNNG
+566 DGNFDVTLGTAQTNG

-596 PSINVIAG
+596 PSISVVAG
-604 DTTAPDAPTNLA
+604 DTTAPEAPTNLA
-616 VSDDGLVLSGKGEP
+616 VSDDGLALTGKGEP
-630 GSTITIK
+630 GSTVTIK
-637 GPTGTVIG
+637 DPAGNVIG

-658 LDTAQTNGETLGVTL
+658 LETAQTNGETLNVTLTDKAGNISQVGSVVAGDTTAPEAPTGLGVSADGLTLSGKGEVGSTVTVKDAAGNVIGSGPVGADGSFEITLAPAQTNGETLAVTQTDAAGNVSEGGSVVAGDTTAPAAPTDLTVSADGLTLTGKGEIGSTVIVKDAAGLEIGNGVVDAEGNFSIILDKAQTNGETLGVTL
-673 TDKAGNVS
+673 TDKAGNIS
-681 QAGSVVA
+681 QVGSVVA
-688 DDTTAPDAPTNIAVS
+688 GDTTAPDAPTNIAVS
-703 ADGLTLTGKG
+703 ADGMILTGKG

-800 GSTVTIKDSAG
+800 GSTVTVKDAAG
-811 NVIGTG
+811 LPIGTG
-817 TVGDDGNFDITL
+817 IVGADGSFEITL
-829 GTAQTN
+829 DKAQTN

-843 TSPGG
+843 TNAGG

-867 TNLAVSDDGLVL
+867 TNLAVSDDGLAL
-879 SGKGEPG
+879 TGKGEAG
-886 STITIKG
+886 ST
-893 PTGTVIGTGTVGADG
+893 VIVKDAAGLQIGAGVVDAEG
-908 TFSITL
+908 DFSIIL
-914 DTAQTNG
+914 DSAQTNG
-921 ETLGVTLTDKAG
+921 QTINVTLTDKAG
-933 NVSQAGSVV
+933 NISQVGSVI

-992 GSFEITLDPA
+992 GSFEITLAPA
-1002 QTNGETLAV
+1002 QTNGQTLAV

-1017 GNVSVGGS
+1017 GN
-1025 VVAGDTSAPEA
+1025 
-1036 PTGLAVSPDGLTLTG
+1036 
-1051 KGEVGSTVIV
+1051 I
-1061 KDAAGLEIGNG
+1061 
-1072 VVDADGNFSII
+1072 
-1083 LDKAQTNGETLG
+1083 
-1095 VTLTDKAGN
+1095 
-1104 VSQAGSVVAGD
+1104 
-1115 TTAPD
+1115 
-1120 APTNI
+1120 
-1125 AVSAD
+1125 
-1130 GLTLTGKGEAGSTVI
+1130 
-1145 VKNAAG
+1145 
-1151 EQVGTAVVGADGS
+1151 
-1164 FEVTLDAAQGNGTT
+1164 
-1178 LEVTL
+1178 
-1183 TDKAGN
+1183 
-1189 ISTATPV
+1189 
-1196 VVGEAVA
+1196 
-1203 PEAPTGLV
+1203 
-1211 VSADGLTVTGKG
+1211 
-1223 EVGSTVIVKDAAGL
+1223 
-1237 PIGTGVVGADGSFEI
+1237 
-1252 TLDKAQTNGE
+1252 
-1262 TLGVTLTNAGGL
+1262 
-1274 TSPSIS
+1274 
-1280 VIAGD
+1280 
-1285 TTAPE
+1285 
-1290 APTNLAVSDDGLAL
+1290 
-1304 TGKGEAGSTVT
+1304 
-1315 IKDPA
+1315 
-1320 GKVIGTGTVGE
+1320 
-1331 DGSFSI
+1331 
-1337 TLDSAQT
+1337 
-1344 NGETLNVTLTDKA
+1344 
-1357 GNISQ
+1357 
-1362 VGSVVAS
+1362 
-1369 DTTAPEAPTGLGVSA
+1369 
-1384 DGLTLSGKGEVG
+1384 
-1396 STVTVKDAAGN
+1396 
-1407 VIGSG
+1407 
-1412 PVAADGSFEITLA
+1412 
-1425 PAQTNGQTLA
+1425 
-1435 VIQTDAAGNV
+1435 
-1445 SVGGS
+1445 
-1450 VVAGDTTAPEVP
+1450 
-1462 TGLAVSADG
+1462 
-1471 LTLTGKGEVGST
+1471 
-1483 VIVKDAA
+1483 
-1490 GLEIGNGVVDA
+1490 
-1501 DGNFSIIL
+1501 
-1509 DKAQTNGET
+1509 
-1518 LSVTLTDKAGN
+1518 
-1529 ISQVGSVVAGDT
+1529 
-1541 TAPDAPTNI
+1541 
-1550 AVSADGLTL
+1550 
-1559 TGKGEAGSTVIV
+1559 
-1571 KNAAG
+1571 
-1576 EQVGTAVVGA
+1576 
-1586 DGSFEVTLDAAQ
+1586 
-1598 GNGTTLE
+1598 
-1605 VTLTDK
+1605 
-1611 AGNISTATPVVVGEA
+1611 
-1626 VAPEAPTGL
+1626 
-1635 VVSADGLTVTGKGEV
+1635 
-1650 GSTVIVKDAAGLPI
+1650 
-1664 GTGVVGADGSFE
+1664 
-1676 ITLDKAQTNGETLGV
+1676 
-1691 TLTNAGGLTS
+1691 
-1701 PSISVI
+1701 
-1707 AGDTTAPEAP
+1707 
-1717 TNLAVSDDGL
+1717 
-1727 ALTGK
+1727 
-1732 GEPGSTVTIKDPA
+1732 
-1745 GKVIGTGT
+1745 
-1753 VGEDG
+1753 
-1758 SFSITLDSAQTN
+1758 
-1770 GETLN
+1770 
-1775 VTLTDKAGN
+1775 
-1784 ISQVGSVIAGD
+1784 
-1795 TTAPEAPTGLGVS
+1795 
-1808 ADGLTLSGK
+1808 
-1817 GEVGSTVTVKDP
+1817 
-1829 AGNVIG
+1829 
-1835 SGPVGADGSFEIT
+1835 
-1848 LDPAQTNGETL
+1848 
-1859 AVTQT
+1859 
-1864 DAAGNVSAGG
+1864 SAGG

-1893 PDGLT
+1893 ADGLT

-1949 DKAGNISQVGS
+1949 DKAGNVSQVGS
-1960 VVAGDTTAPEAPTDV
+1960 VVAGDTTAPDAPTGL
-1975 VLSADGLTLTGK
+1975 VLNADGLTLTGK

-1993 VTVKNAEGAVLG
+1993 VTVKNAEGTVIG

-2012 GSFEITLDA
+2012 GNFEITLDA

-2045 VIAGDTTAPAAPTG
+2045 VIAGDTTAPAAPTD

-2070 GKGEINSTVIVKNAA
+2070 GKGEINSTVIVKNAV

-2143 NIAVSADGLTLT
+2143 NIAVSADGLILT
-2155 GKGEAGSTVIVKN
+2155 GKGEAGSTVTVKN

-2184 FEVTLDAAQGNGTVL
+2184 FEVTLDTAQGNGTVL

-2212 PTPVLVGEAVAPEAP
+2212 PTPVLVGDAVAPEAP

-2262 VVDADGNFSVTLDT
+2262 VVDADGNFSVALGT
-2276 AQTNGESLGVTL
+2276 AQTNGETLGVTL

-2298 TNVVAGDTTAPD
+2298 NSVVAGDTTAPD

-2336 KDSAGAVIGTG
+2336 KDAAGAVIGTG

-2352 GSFTIVLDT
+2352 GSFTIT
-2361 AQTNGETLNVTLTDK
+2361 
-2376 AGNISAVTPVIAG
+2376 
-2389 DTTAPD
+2389 
-2395 APTELAVSVD
+2395 
-2405 GLTLSGKGEIGSTVT
+2405 
-2420 VKDAAGAVIGSGP
+2420 
-2433 VGADGSF
+2433 
-2440 EITLDTAQT
+2440 
-2449 NGEPLNVTLT
+2449 
-2459 DKAGNVSQV
+2459 
-2468 TPVIAGDTTAPDA
+2468 
-2481 PTELAVSVDG
+2481 
-2491 LTLSGKGEVGSTVTV
+2491 
-2506 KDAAGTVIGSGP
+2506 
-2518 VGADGSFE
+2518 
-2526 ITLDTAQTNGET
+2526 
-2538 LNVTLTDK
+2538 
-2546 AGNISAVTPV
+2546 
-2556 IAGDTTAPDAPTELA
+2556 
-2571 VSVDG
+2571 
-2576 LTLTGKGE
+2576 
-2584 IGSTVT
+2584 
-2590 VKDAAGAVIGSG
+2590 
-2602 PVGAD
+2602 
-2607 GSFEIT
+2607 
-2613 LDTAQTNGETLN
+2613 
-2625 VTLTDKAGNVSAITP
+2625 
-2640 VVAGDTTAPAA
+2640 
-2651 PTDLAVSIDG
+2651 
-2661 LTLTGKG
+2661 
-2668 EAGSTVTVKAADGT
+2668 
-2682 VIGSGPVGADGSFE
+2682 
-2696 IVLDSAQKNGETLN
+2696 LDSAQKNGETLN

-2716 AGNVSVAAPVVAGDT
+2716 AGNV
-2731 TAPDAPTNI
+2731 
-2740 AVSADGLTL
+2740 
-2749 TGKGEVGST
+2749 
-2758 VTVKDSAGLS
+2758 
-2768 VGTGVVGADGSFE
+2768 
-2781 VILKDAQ
+2781 
-2788 GNGAILDVT
+2788 
-2797 LTDKAGNISPITP
+2797 
-2810 VVVGIAVAP
+2810 
-2819 DAPTDLAVSADG
+2819 
-2831 LTVTGKGEIGSTVT
+2831 
-2845 VKDAAGLPIGTGVVG
+2845 
-2860 ADGSFEVTL
+2860 
-2869 DKAQTNGETL
+2869 
-2879 GVTLTNAGGLTS
+2879 
-2891 PSINVVAGDTTAPDA
+2891 
-2906 PADLVVSADGLVLTG
+2906 
-2921 KGEAGSTV
+2921 
-2929 TVKDAAG
+2929 
-2936 AVIGTGPVAADG
+2936 
-2948 SFTITL
+2948 
-2954 DTAQKNGETL
+2954 
-2964 NVTLTDKSG
+2964 
-2973 NVSAVTPVI
+2973 
-2982 AGDTTAPDAPTELAV
+2982 
-2997 SVDGLTLSG
+2997 
-3006 KGEVG
+3006 
-3011 STVTV
+3011 
-3016 KDATGAVIG
+3016 
-3025 SGPVEADGTFTIAL
+3025 
-3039 DTAQTN
+3039 
-3045 GETLNVTLTDK
+3045 
-3056 AGNVSAVTPVIA
+3056 
-3068 GDTTAPDAPTD
+3068 
-3079 LAVSVDGLTLSGK
+3079 
-3092 GEVGST
+3092 
-3098 VTVKDAAGA
+3098 
-3107 VIGTGPVAAD
+3107 
-3117 GSFTITLDTAQ
+3117 
-3128 KNGETL
+3128 
-3134 NVTLT
+3134 
-3139 DKAGNISAV
+3139 
-3148 TPVIAG
+3148 
-3154 DTTAPDGPTELAVS
+3154 
-3168 VDGLTLSGKG
+3168 
-3178 EVGSTVTVKD
+3178 
-3188 ATGAVIG
+3188 
-3195 SGPVE
+3195 
-3200 ADGTFTIALDTAQ
+3200 
-3213 TNGETLNV
+3213 
-3221 TLTDKAGNVSAVTPV
+3221 
-3236 IAGDTTAPDAPT
+3236 
-3248 DLAVSVDGLT
+3248 
-3258 LSGKGEVG
+3258 
-3266 STVTIK
+3266 
-3272 DAAGVVIGSGP
+3272 
-3283 VGADGSFEIALD
+3283 
-3295 AAQINGETLNVTL
+3295 
-3308 TDKAGNISAVTPV
+3308 SAVTPV

-3365 SGPVGADGSFEITLD
+3365 FGPVEADGTFTIALD
-3380 TAQANGETLNVTLT
+3380 TAQTNGETLNVTLT
-3394 DKAGNVSAITPVVA
+3394 DKAGNISAVTPVVA

-3418 ELKVSI
+3418 ELKVSADGLSLTGKGEAGSTVTVKDALGAVI
-3424 DGLTLTG
+3424 GTGPVAADGSFTITLDSAQKNGETLNVTLTDKAGNVSAVTPVIAGDTTAPDAPTELAVSVDGLTLSGKGEVGSTVTVKDAAGAVIGTGPVEADGTFTITLDKAQTNGETLNVTLTDKAGNISAATPVTAGDTTAPDAPTELKVSVDGLTLTG

-3437 TVTVKAADGTV
+3437 TVTVKDALGAV
-3448 IGSGPVGADGSFEIV
+3448 IGTGPVAADGSFTIT

-3564 DKAGNISIASPVVVG
+3564 DKAGNISTASPVVVG

-3586 PTDLSVSVDGLVL
+3586 PTDLSVSLDGLVL
-3599 DGKGEPGAIV
+3599 DGKGEPGAII

-3630 SVALDTAQTN
+3630 SVALDTPQTN

-3712 GSFAITLNTAQTNG
+3712 GSFAIALNTAQTNG

-3735 KTGNVSVVTPVIA
+3735 KAGNVSVVTPVIA
-3748 GDTTAPVAPT
+3748 GDTTAPEAPT

-3783 AAGTQIGTGI
+3783 AAGEQIGTGL

-3822 GNVSASTPVTA
+3822 GNVSASAPVTA

-3858 EVGSTVIVKNALGV
+3858 EAGSTVTVKNALGV

-3878 VGTDGTFAVTLNT
+3878 VSADGTFAVTLNT

-3900 VTLTDKAGNVSA
+3900 VTLTDKAGNVSTA
-3912 VTPVIAGDTTA
+3912 TPVIAGDTTA

-3947 VVTVKNAAGVQVGT
+3947 VVTVKNAAGVQIGAG
-3961 SIVGPDGSFTAILDT
+3961 IVGPDGSFTAILDT

-3987 LTDKAGNVSAVA
+3987 LTDKAGNVSAAA
-3999 PVVAGDTTAPGAPT
+3999 PVIAGDTTAPAAPT

-4026 KGEVGSAVTVKDAAG
+4026 KGEVGSTVTVKDAAG
-4041 AVIGSGPVGADG
+4041 TVIGSGPVGADG
-4053 SFEIT
+4053 SFDIT
-4058 LDAAQT
+4058 LDTAQT

-4092 APAAPT
+4092 APAALT

-4123 AAGVQIGTAIVGLD
+4123 AAGVQIGTAIVGPD

-4199 AGSTVIVKNALG
+4199 AGSTVTVKNALG

-4220 ADGSFSAVL
+4220 PDGSFTAVL
-4229 DTPQKNGELLNVTL
+4229 DTPQKNGETLNVTL

-4359 DGLALTGKG
+4359 DGLSLTGKG

-4382 QVGTGTVD
+4382 QVGTGTVG

-4398 LDTPQKNGELLNVT
+4398 LDTPQKNGELLSVT

-4436 PTDLD
+4436 PTDLE

-4455 GSTVIVKNAA
+4455 GSTVTVKNAA

-4471 GIVGLDGLF
+4471 GIVGLDGSF
-4480 TVILAPAQNNGESLN
+4480 TVILAPAQNNGETLN
-4495 VTLTDKAGNVSL
+4495 VTLTDKSGNVSL
-4507 AGVVTAGDSTAP
+4507 AGIVTAGDTTAP

-4528 ADGLAL
+4528 ADGLSL
-4534 TGKGEAGSMVIVKN
+4534 TGKGEAGSTVIVKN

-4602 APAAPTELKVSLDG
+4602 APAAPTELKVSLDS

-4674 VSVSTAVVAG
+4674 VSVSTPVVAG

-4834 EVQLKD
+4834 DVQLKD
-4840 AAGNESPVGTVI
+4840 AAGNESPIGTVI

-4865 VVSLDGLTLSG
+4865 VVSPDGLTLSG

-4890 GAVIGTGTVGVDGNF
+4890 GAVIGTGNVGVDGNF

-4929 SSPSI
+4929 SSPSV

-4959 TGKGETGSIVTVK
+4959 TGKGEAGSIVTVK
-4972 NAAGVTIGTGVVGV
+4972 NAAGVTIGTGVVGI
-4986 DGSFSAILDTP
+4986 DGAFSAILDTP
-4997 QKNGETLNVT
+4997 QTNGETLNVT

-5061 VQVGTGTVGADGSL
+5061 VQVGTGTVGAEGLL

-5151 VVVGIDGNF
+5151 VVVGIDGSF

-5238 VGADGSFSATLNT
+5238 VGADGSFNATLNT

-5386 KGEVGSIV
+5386 KGEAGSIV

-5412 GSFSAVLTS
+5412 GSFNAVLTS

-5451 TAPTAPTELKVSLDG
+5451 TAPAAPTELKVSLDG

-5517 LTDKAGNVSVAGDVT
+5517 LADKAGNVSVAGDVT

-5565 VKNAAGQQ
+5565 VKNAAGKQ

-5623 PAAPNTLAVSAD
+5623 PATPNTLAVSAD

-5708 PAAPTELKV
+5708 PAAPTDLKV

-5825 GTQVGTGVVAADGS
+5825 GTQIGTGVVAADGS

-5990 VKNAAGVAVGSGTV
+5990 VKNAAGVAVGTGLV

-6042 AGDTTAPQAPT
+6042 AGDTTAPAAPT

-6081 VQIGTGLVGANGSF
+6081 VQIGTGLVAADGSF

-6202 QNVSLPATY
+6202 QNVSQPATY

-6216 GLPGTLTPKAF
+6216 GLPGTLTPKAS
-6227 NDLTTAEMVIKPV
+6227 NDLATAEIVIKPV

-6250 VNALLIVGGI
+6250 VNTLLSVGGI
-6260 AVGGTFKQT
+6260 IIGGVVKDT
-6269 QEFSVSV
+6269 QLFTVAS
-6276 GSTGTLNLA
+6276 GTTGTLNLS
-6285 SGQGNLLSLLNGG
+6285 SGSADFLKLLGGG

-6307 GKGGWLPVQQGSLTG
+6307 GKGGWLPVQQGSLG
-6322 GLLDLLGLLGPNGS
+6322 SGLLDLLGIFGSSGS
-6336 GKVEG
+6336 GKVTG
-6341 LAAGNYRFTFELNPS
+6341 LSAGNYRFTFELDLA
-6356 LVSAVTSATA
+6356 LVKVLSSATA

-6371 EQSLTDFTADAGP
+6371 QESLTDFTADAGP
-6384 AIKGNVITDLGF
+6384 AVKGNVITDLGF
-6396 DGKTDATGTAGPA
+6396 DGKTDVTGTAGPA

-6424 PTGAGTV
+6424 PTGPGTV

-6476 ATLYVRIDSADSNF
+6476 ANLYVRIDSADSNF
-6490 TWSTTDPSAPGVIVP
+6490 TWSTTDPSASGVIVP
-6505 VANDDVGSV
+6505 VANDDVGSA
-6514 AIQLS
+6514 AIRLS
-6519 PEVGPQVSLQ
+6519 PEVGPQVSA
-6529 GFGYDLK
+6529 GVFTYDLK
-6536 AVGLSLT
+6536 GLITGT
-6543 GSGTGAGGAIVIEA
+6543 GSNSGAGITIAA
-6557 NTKGDIAVTAK
+6557 NTKGDLAVSAT
-6568 FSSGSQGLG
+6568 FSSGAQGLG

-6588 GAWAAV
+6588 GAWTAV
-6594 PQQSFSATSHTFKDL
+6594 PEQSFSAISHTFRDL
-6609 GEGTYRVTASTSIL
+6609 GEGTYRVTASTSVL
-6623 LSLGTKVSIEQKFTP
+6623 LSLGSKVTIDQKLTP

-6741 LYIRLDSPDRGLVW
+6741 LYIRLDSPDRPQVW

-6808 HVDNVAGTDGLLWEG
+6808 HVDNVAGIDGLLWEG

-6873 QGDDNDSVH
+6873 QGDDHDSVH

>member
-1 MTGSDGTTNQLVLE
+1 MKNIVIVDKASGAKSEQALGSLSLKGTSIVKLPFGQESVQSYQQSGNNLVITLKSGETVTIQNFFVTGSDGATNQLVLE
-15 DSNGTLLLGQYSSPY
+15 GSNGTLLLGQYSSPY

-102 SSDGLSVI
+102 SNDGLSVI
-110 GKGEAGSKVTVKDAA
+110 GKGEAGSKVTIKDAA

-468 AAGEQVGTAVV
+468 ADGEQVGTAVV

-491 VQGNGTTLEVT
+491 AQGNGTTLEVT

-596 PSINVIAG
+596 PSISVVAG
-604 DTTAPDAPTNLA
+604 DTTAPEAPTNLA

-637 GPTGTVIG
+637 GPTGNVIG

-658 LDTAQTNGETLGVTL
+658 LETAQTNGETLGVTL

-688 DDTTAPDAPTNIAVS
+688 GDTTAPDAPTNIAVS

-720 VKNADGEQVGT
+720 VKNAAGEQVGT

-817 TVGDDGNFDITL
+817 TVGNDGNFDVTL
-829 GTAQTN
+829 GTAQNN

-854 SVIAGDTTAPDAP
+854 SVVAGDTTAPEAP

-893 PTGTVIGTGTVGADG
+893 PTGNVIGTGTVGADG

-914 DTAQTNG
+914 ETAQTNG

-933 NVSQAGSVV
+933 NISQVGSVV

-1237 PIGTGVVGADGSFEI
+1237 PIGTGVVGADGSFEV

-1304 TGKGEAGSTVT
+1304 TGKGEAGSTV
-1315 IKDPA
+1315 IVKDAA
-1320 GKVIGTGTVGE
+1320 GLQIGAGVVDAEGN
-1331 DGSFSI
+1331 FSI
-1337 TLDSAQT
+1337 TLDSAPT
-1344 NGETLNVTLTDKA
+1344 NGQTLNVTLTDKA

-1362 VGSVVAS
+1362 VGSVV
-1369 DTTAPEAPTGLGVSA
+1369 
-1384 DGLTLSGKGEVG
+1384 
-1396 STVTVKDAAGN
+1396 
-1407 VIGSG
+1407 
-1412 PVAADGSFEITLA
+1412 
-1425 PAQTNGQTLA
+1425 
-1435 VIQTDAAGNV
+1435 
-1445 SVGGS
+1445 
-1450 VVAGDTTAPEVP
+1450 
-1462 TGLAVSADG
+1462 
-1471 LTLTGKGEVGST
+1471 
-1483 VIVKDAA
+1483 
-1490 GLEIGNGVVDA
+1490 
-1501 DGNFSIIL
+1501 
-1509 DKAQTNGET
+1509 
-1518 LSVTLTDKAGN
+1518 
-1529 ISQVGSVVAGDT
+1529 
-1541 TAPDAPTNI
+1541 
-1550 AVSADGLTL
+1550 
-1559 TGKGEAGSTVIV
+1559 
-1571 KNAAG
+1571 
-1576 EQVGTAVVGA
+1576 
-1586 DGSFEVTLDAAQ
+1586 
-1598 GNGTTLE
+1598 
-1605 VTLTDK
+1605 
-1611 AGNISTATPVVVGEA
+1611 
-1626 VAPEAPTGL
+1626 
-1635 VVSADGLTVTGKGEV
+1635 
-1650 GSTVIVKDAAGLPI
+1650 
-1664 GTGVVGADGSFE
+1664 
-1676 ITLDKAQTNGETLGV
+1676 
-1691 TLTNAGGLTS
+1691 
-1701 PSISVI
+1701 
-1707 AGDTTAPEAP
+1707 
-1717 TNLAVSDDGL
+1717 
-1727 ALTGK
+1727 
-1732 GEPGSTVTIKDPA
+1732 
-1745 GKVIGTGT
+1745 
-1753 VGEDG
+1753 
-1758 SFSITLDSAQTN
+1758 
-1770 GETLN
+1770 
-1775 VTLTDKAGN
+1775 
-1784 ISQVGSVIAGD
+1784 AGD

-1923 VGADGSFEIILD
+1923 VGADGTFEIILD

-2070 GKGEINSTVIVKNAA
+2070 GKGEAGSTVIVKNAA

-2155 GKGEAGSTVIVKN
+2155 GKGEAGSTVTVKN

-2199 EVTLTDKAGNVSD
+2199 DVTLTDKAGNVSE

-2298 TNVVAGDTTAPD
+2298 INVVAGDTTAPD

-2336 KDSAGAVIGTG
+2336 KDSAGTVIGTG

-2440 EITLDTAQT
+2440 EIILEAAQT
-2449 NGEPLNVTLT
+2449 NGETLNVTLT

-2526 ITLDTAQTNGET
+2526 IVLDSAQKNGET

-2576 LTLTGKGE
+2576 LTLSGKGE

-2625 VTLTDKAGNVSAITP
+2625 VTLTDKAGNVSQITP
-2640 VVAGDTTAPAA
+2640 VIAGDTTAPDA
-2651 PTDLAVSIDG
+2651 PTELAVSADG

-2668 EAGSTVTVKAADGT
+2668 EVGSTVTVKAADGA
-2682 VIGSGPVGADGSFE
+2682 VIGFGPVGADGSFE

-2819 DAPTDLAVSADG
+2819 DAPTDLAVSVDG

-2906 PADLVVSADGLVLTG
+2906 PADLVVSADGLALTG

-2936 AVIGTGPVAADG
+2936 IVIGTGPVGADG
-2948 SFTITL
+2948 SFEIVL
-2954 DTAQKNGETL
+2954 D
-2964 NVTLTDKSG
+2964 S
-2973 NVSAVTPVI
+2973 
-2982 AGDTTAPDAPTELAV
+2982 
-2997 SVDGLTLSG
+2997 
-3006 KGEVG
+3006 
-3011 STVTV
+3011 
-3016 KDATGAVIG
+3016 
-3025 SGPVEADGTFTIAL
+3025 
-3039 DTAQTN
+3039 AQTN

-3056 AGNVSAVTPVIA
+3056 AGNISAVTPVIA

-3098 VTVKDAAGA
+3098 VTIKDAAGA
-3107 VIGTGPVAAD
+3107 VIGSGPVGAD
-3117 GSFTITLDTAQ
+3117 GSFEIT
-3128 KNGETL
+3128 
-3134 NVTLT
+3134 
-3139 DKAGNISAV
+3139 
-3148 TPVIAG
+3148 
-3154 DTTAPDGPTELAVS
+3154 
-3168 VDGLTLSGKG
+3168 
-3178 EVGSTVTVKD
+3178 
-3188 ATGAVIG
+3188 
-3195 SGPVE
+3195 
-3200 ADGTFTIALDTAQ
+3200 LDTAQ

-3272 DAAGVVIGSGP
+3272 DAAGAVIGSGPVGADGSFEITLDSAQKNGETLNVTLTDKAGNISAVTPVVAGDTTAPSAPTDLAVSVDGLTLTGKGEVGSTVTVKDAAGAVIGSGPVGADGSFEITLDTAQTNGETLNVTLTDKAGNVSAVTPVIAGDTTAPDAPTELAVSVDGLTLTGKGEVGSTVTVKDAAGVVIGSGP

-3321 IAGDTTAPDAP
+3321 IAGDTTAPEAP

-3481 AGNVSVATPVIA
+3481 AGNVSVVTPVIA

-3542 GNFEVALDPGQ
+3542 GNFEVALDPDQ

-3735 KTGNVSVVTPVIA
+3735 KTGNVSVVTPIIA

-3758 ELAVSADGLTLSGKG
+3758 ELAVSADGLALSGKG

-3783 AAGTQIGTGI
+3783 AAGAQIGTGI

-3811 ETLNVTLTDKA
+3811 EILNVTLTDKA

-3878 VGTDGTFAVTLNT
+3878 VGADGTFAVTLNT
-3891 AQKNGETLS
+3891 AQKNGETLN
-3900 VTLTDKAGNVSA
+3900 VTLTDKAGNVST

-3947 VVTVKNAAGVQVGT
+3947 VVTVKNVAGVQIGT
-3961 SIVGPDGSFTAILDT
+3961 GIVGPDGSFTAILDT

-4026 KGEVGSAVTVKDAAG
+4026 KGEVGSTVTVKDAAG

-4123 AAGVQIGTAIVGLD
+4123 AAGVQIGTAIVGPD

-4183 DLKVSVD
+4183 ELAVSVD
-4190 GLALTGKGE
+4190 GLTLTGKGE

-4220 ADGSFSAVL
+4220 ADGSFTTVL

-4299 GTGIVGADGS
+4299 GTGIVGPDGA

-4398 LDTPQKNGELLNVT
+4398 LDTPQKNGEQLNVT

-4471 GIVGLDGLF
+4471 GIVGLDGSF
-4480 TVILAPAQNNGESLN
+4480 TVILAPAQNNGETLN

-4507 AGVVTAGDSTAP
+4507 AGVVTAGDTTAP

-4534 TGKGEAGSMVIVKN
+4534 TGKGEAGSTVIVKN
-4548 ALGVQVGSGTVDA
+4548 TLGVQVGSGTVDA

-4582 LTDKA
+4582 VTDKA

-4929 SSPSI
+4929 SSPSV
-4934 SVVAGDTTAPAAP
+4934 SVEAGDTTAPAAP

-4959 TGKGETGSIVTVK
+4959 TGKGEAGSIVTVK
-4972 NAAGVTIGTGVVGV
+4972 NAAGVTIGTGVVGL

-5451 TAPTAPTELKVSLDG
+5451 TAPAAPTELKVSLDG

-5490 TGVVGVDGSFTAVL
+5490 TGVVGVDGSFSAVL
-5504 NPPQKNGENLNVT
+5504 NPPQKNGETLNVT

-5708 PAAPTELKV
+5708 PAAPTDLKV

-5724 TGKGEAGSTVI
+5724 TGKGEAGSTVT

-5825 GTQVGTGVVAADGS
+5825 GAQVGTGVVAADGS

-6029 DKAGNVSLPTPVL
+6029 DKAGNASLPTPVL

-6061 LTLTGK
+6061 STLTGK

-6191 ETLNVTLKDAA
+6191 ETLNVTLKDGA

-6211 LAIDP
+6211 LALDP
-6216 GLPGTLTPKAF
+6216 GLPGTLTPKAS
-6227 NDLTTAEMVIKPV
+6227 NDLATAEIVIKPV
-6240 TTNTGLKDMT
+6240 TTNNPLADMK
-6250 VNALLIVGGI
+6250 VNSAVTIGPISII
-6260 AVGGTFKQT
+6260 AKLQDVQTFTIKAGT
-6269 QEFSVSV
+6269 
-6276 GSTGTLNLA
+6276 TGTLNLSA
-6285 SGQGNLLSLLNGG
+6285 SQGDLLTLLGGG
-6298 VKATLEVSD
+6298 VKVKLEVSD
-6307 GKGGWLPVQQGSLTG
+6307 GKGGWTPVQQGSLSG
-6322 GLLDLLGLLGPNGS
+6322 GLLDLLGLFGSSGS

-6341 LAAGNYRFTFELNPS
+6341 LAAGNYRVTFDLNPA
-6356 LVSAVTSATA
+6356 LVSVGASSTT

-6396 DGKTDATGTAGPA
+6396 DGKTDVTGTAGPA

-6476 ATLYVRIDSADSNF
+6476 ANLYVRIDSADSNF

-6505 VANDDVGSV
+6505 VANDDVGST
-6514 AIQLS
+6514 AIRLS
-6519 PEVGPQVSLQ
+6519 PEVGPQVSLP

-6536 AVGLSLT
+6536 AVGISLT

-6623 LSLGTKVSIEQKFTP
+6623 LSLGSKVSIEQKFTP

-6676 LDKGV
+6676 LDNGV

-6741 LYIRLDSPDRGLVW
+6741 LYIRLDSPDRPQVW

-6808 HVDNVAGTDGLLWEG
+6808 HVDNIAGTDGLLWEG

>member
-1 MTGSDGTTNQLVLE
+1 MTLKSGETVTIQNFFVTGSDGATNQLVLE
-15 DSNGTLLLGQYSSPY
+15 GSNGTLLLGQYSSPY

-73 ALSGGGGGGGHHG
+73 ALSGGGGGGGGGHHG

-213 IGSGTVGADGNFDI
+213 IGSGTVGADGNFDVS
-227 TLGTPQNNGQT
+227 LGTPQNNGQT

-243 TDPAGNQSPVGSVVA
+243 TDTAGNQSPVGSVVA

-681 QAGSVVA
+681 LAGSVVA
-688 DDTTAPDAPTNIAVS
+688 DDTTAPDAPTNLAVS
-703 ADGLTLTGKG
+703 PDGLTLTGKG

-720 VKNADGEQVGT
+720 VKNAAGEQVGT

-817 TVGDDGNFDITL
+817 TVGNDGNFDVTL
-829 GTAQTN
+829 GTAQN
-835 GETLGVTL
+835 
-843 TSPGG
+843 
-848 LTSPSI
+848 
-854 SVIAGDTTAPDAP
+854 
-867 TNLAVSDDGLVL
+867 
-879 SGKGEPG
+879 
-886 STITIKG
+886 
-893 PTGTVIGTGTVGADG
+893 
-908 TFSITL
+908 
-914 DTAQTNG
+914 
-921 ETLGVTLTDKAG
+921 
-933 NVSQAGSVV
+933 
-942 AGDTTA
+942 
-948 PEAPTG
+948 
-954 LGVSADGLTLSGK
+954 
-967 GEVGSTVTVKD
+967 
-978 AAGNVIGSGPVGAD
+978 
-992 GSFEITLDPA
+992 
-1002 QTNGETLAV
+1002 
-1011 TQTDAA
+1011 
-1017 GNVSVGGS
+1017 
-1025 VVAGDTSAPEA
+1025 
-1036 PTGLAVSPDGLTLTG
+1036 
-1051 KGEVGSTVIV
+1051 
-1061 KDAAGLEIGNG
+1061 
-1072 VVDADGNFSII
+1072 
-1083 LDKAQTNGETLG
+1083 
-1095 VTLTDKAGN
+1095 
-1104 VSQAGSVVAGD
+1104 
-1115 TTAPD
+1115 
-1120 APTNI
+1120 
-1125 AVSAD
+1125 
-1130 GLTLTGKGEAGSTVI
+1130 
-1145 VKNAAG
+1145 
-1151 EQVGTAVVGADGS
+1151 
-1164 FEVTLDAAQGNGTT
+1164 
-1178 LEVTL
+1178 
-1183 TDKAGN
+1183 
-1189 ISTATPV
+1189 
-1196 VVGEAVA
+1196 
-1203 PEAPTGLV
+1203 
-1211 VSADGLTVTGKG
+1211 
-1223 EVGSTVIVKDAAGL
+1223 
-1237 PIGTGVVGADGSFEI
+1237 
-1252 TLDKAQTNGE
+1252 NGE
-1262 TLGVTLTNAGGL
+1262 TLGVTLTNPGGL
-1274 TSPSIS
+1274 TSPSIN

-1304 TGKGEAGSTVT
+1304 TGKGEPGSTVT

-1320 GKVIGTGTVGE
+1320 GNVIGTGTVGA
-1331 DGSFSI
+1331 DGTFSI
-1337 TLDSAQT
+1337 TL
-1344 NGETLNVTLTDKA
+1344 ET
-1357 GNISQ
+1357 
-1362 VGSVVAS
+1362 
-1369 DTTAPEAPTGLGVSA
+1369 
-1384 DGLTLSGKGEVG
+1384 
-1396 STVTVKDAAGN
+1396 
-1407 VIGSG
+1407 
-1412 PVAADGSFEITLA
+1412 
-1425 PAQTNGQTLA
+1425 
-1435 VIQTDAAGNV
+1435 
-1445 SVGGS
+1445 
-1450 VVAGDTTAPEVP
+1450 
-1462 TGLAVSADG
+1462 
-1471 LTLTGKGEVGST
+1471 
-1483 VIVKDAA
+1483 
-1490 GLEIGNGVVDA
+1490 
-1501 DGNFSIIL
+1501 
-1509 DKAQTNGET
+1509 AQTNGET

-1676 ITLDKAQTNGETLGV
+1676 VTLDKAQTNGETLGV

-1732 GEPGSTVTIKDPA
+1732 GEAGSTVIVKDAA
-1745 GKVIGTGT
+1745 GLQIGAGVVDAEGNFSIILDSAQTNGQTLNVTLTDKAGNISQVGSVVAGDTTAPEAPTGLGVNADGLTLSGKGEVGSTVIVKDAAGLEIGNGVVDADGNFSIILDKAQINGETLGVTLTDKAGNVSQAGSVVAGDTTAPDAPTNIAVSADGLTLTGKGEAGSTVIVKNAAGEQVGTAVVGADGSFEVTLDAAQGNGTTLEVTLTDKAGNISTATPVVVGEAVAPEAPTGLVVSADGLTVTGKGEVGSTVIVKDAAGLPIGTGV
-1753 VGEDG
+1753 VGADG
-1758 SFSITLDSAQTN
+1758 SFEVTLDKAQTN

-1923 VGADGSFEIILD
+1923 VGADGTFEIILD

-2155 GKGEAGSTVIVKN
+2155 GKGEAGSTVTVKN

-2298 TNVVAGDTTAPD
+2298 INVVAGDTTAPD

-2336 KDSAGAVIGTG
+2336 KDSAGTVIGTG

-2352 GSFTIVLDT
+2352 GSFTILLDT

-2440 EITLDTAQT
+2440 EITLDA
-2449 NGEPLNVTLT
+2449 
-2459 DKAGNVSQV
+2459 
-2468 TPVIAGDTTAPDA
+2468 
-2481 PTELAVSVDG
+2481 
-2491 LTLSGKGEVGSTVTV
+2491 
-2506 KDAAGTVIGSGP
+2506 
-2518 VGADGSFE
+2518 
-2526 ITLDTAQTNGET
+2526 
-2538 LNVTLTDK
+2538 
-2546 AGNISAVTPV
+2546 
-2556 IAGDTTAPDAPTELA
+2556 
-2571 VSVDG
+2571 
-2576 LTLTGKGE
+2576 
-2584 IGSTVT
+2584 
-2590 VKDAAGAVIGSG
+2590 
-2602 PVGAD
+2602 
-2607 GSFEIT
+2607 
-2613 LDTAQTNGETLN
+2613 AQTNGETLN

-2668 EAGSTVTVKAADGT
+2668 ETGSTVTVKDAAGAVIGSGPVGADGSFEIVLDSAQKNGETLNVTLTDKAGNISAVTPVIAGDTTAPDAPTELAVSVDGLTLSGKGEVGSTVTVKDAAGAVIGSGPVGADGSFEITLDTAQTNGETLNVTLTDKAGNVSQITPVIAGDTTAPDAPTELAVSADGLTLTGKGEVGSTVTVKAADGA

-2716 AGNVSVAAPVVAGDT
+2716 AGNVSVSAPVVAGDT

-2819 DAPTDLAVSADG
+2819 DAPTDLAVSVDG

-2906 PADLVVSADGLVLTG
+2906 PADLVVSADGLALTG

-2936 AVIGTGPVAADG
+2936 IVIGTGPVGADG
-2948 SFTITL
+2948 SFEIVL
-2954 DTAQKNGETL
+2954 DSAQTNGETL
-2964 NVTLTDKSG
+2964 NVTLTDKAG

-3056 AGNVSAVTPVIA
+3056 AGNVSQVTPVIA

-3098 VTVKDAAGA
+3098 VTVKDAAGV
-3107 VIGTGPVAAD
+3107 VIGSGPVGAD
-3117 GSFTITLDTAQ
+3117 GSFEIVLDSAQ

-3139 DKAGNISAV
+3139 DKAGNVSAV

-3154 DTTAPDGPTELAVS
+3154 DTTAPDAPTELAVS
-3168 VDGLTLSGKG
+3168 VDGLTLTGKG
-3178 EVGSTVTVKD
+3178 EIGSTVTVKD
-3188 ATGAVIG
+3188 AAGAVIG
-3195 SGPVE
+3195 SGPVG
-3200 ADGTFTIALDTAQ
+3200 ADGSFEITLDTAQ

-3248 DLAVSVDGLT
+3248 ELAVSVDGLT
-3258 LSGKGEVG
+3258 LTGKGEVG
-3266 STVTIK
+3266 STVTVK

-3283 VGADGSFEIALD
+3283 VGADGSFEITLD

-3321 IAGDTTAPDAP
+3321 IAGDTTAPEAP

-3481 AGNVSVATPVIA
+3481 AGNVSVVTPVIA

-3564 DKAGNISIASPVVVG
+3564 DKAGNISTASPVVVG

-3609 TVKTAAGVV
+3609 TVKTAAGAV

-3783 AAGTQIGTGI
+3783 AAGAQIGTGI

-3822 GNVSASTPVTA
+3822 GNVSSSTPVTA

-3891 AQKNGETLS
+3891 AQKNGETLN

-3912 VTPVIAGDTTA
+3912 ATPVIAGDTTA

-3947 VVTVKNAAGVQVGT
+3947 VVTVKNAAGVQIGAG
-3961 SIVGPDGSFTAILDT
+3961 IVGPDGSFTAILDT

-4026 KGEVGSAVTVKDAAG
+4026 KGEVGSTVTVKDAVG

-4053 SFEIT
+4053 SFDIT
-4058 LDAAQT
+4058 LDTAQT

-4123 AAGVQIGTAIVGLD
+4123 AAGVQIGTAIVGPD

-4183 DLKVSVD
+4183 ELKVSVD

-4220 ADGSFSAVL
+4220 ADGSFTTVL

-4299 GTGIVGADGS
+4299 GTGIVGPDGA

-4327 LTDKSGNVSAV
+4327 LTDK
-4338 TPVIAG
+4338 
-4344 DTTAPA
+4344 
-4350 APTELKVSV
+4350 
-4359 DGLALTGKG
+4359 
-4368 EAGSTVIVKNALGV
+4368 
-4382 QVGTGTVD
+4382 
-4390 ADGSFSAV
+4390 
-4398 LDTPQKNGELLNVT
+4398 
-4412 LTDKAG
+4412 
-4418 NVSLPTPV
+4418 
-4426 VAGDTTAPAA
+4426 
-4436 PTDLD
+4436 
-4441 VRVDGLALT
+4441 
-4450 GKGEV
+4450 
-4455 GSTVIVKNAA
+4455 
-4465 GVQVGT
+4465 
-4471 GIVGLDGLF
+4471 
-4480 TVILAPAQNNGESLN
+4480 
-4495 VTLTDKAGNVSL
+4495 AGNVSL
-4507 AGVVTAGDSTAP
+4507 AGVVTAGDTTAP

-4534 TGKGEAGSMVIVKN
+4534 TGKGEAGSTVIVKN

-4629 IVKNAAGVQVGTGI
+4629 IVKNAAGVQVGSGI

-4890 GAVIGTGTVGVDGNF
+4890 GVVIGTGTVGVDGNF

-4929 SSPSI
+4929 SSPSV
-4934 SVVAGDTTAPAAP
+4934 SVEAGDTTAPAAP

-4959 TGKGETGSIVTVK
+4959 TGKGEAGSIVTVK
-4972 NAAGVTIGTGVVGV
+4972 NAAGVTIGTGVVGL

-5490 TGVVGVDGSFTAVL
+5490 TGVVAVDGSFSAVL

-5825 GTQVGTGVVAADGS
+5825 GAQVGTGVVGADGS

-5983 EAGSTVT
+5983 EAGTTFS
-5990 VKNAAGVAVGSGTV
+5990 VKNAAGVAVGTGTV

-6162 DYLGQTIGTGTVN
+6162 DYLGQTIGTGIVN

-6211 LAIDP
+6211 LALDP
-6216 GLPGTLTPKAF
+6216 GLPGTLTPKAS
-6227 NDLTTAEMVIKPV
+6227 NDLATAEIVIKPV
-6240 TTNTGLKDMT
+6240 TTNNPLADMK
-6250 VNALLIVGGI
+6250 VNSAVTIGPISII
-6260 AVGGTFKQT
+6260 AKLQDVQTFTIKAGT
-6269 QEFSVSV
+6269 
-6276 GSTGTLNLA
+6276 TGTLNLSA
-6285 SGQGNLLSLLNGG
+6285 SQGDLLTLLGGG
-6298 VKATLEVSD
+6298 VKVKLEVSD
-6307 GKGGWLPVQQGSLTG
+6307 GKGGWTPVQQGSLSG
-6322 GLLDLLGLLGPNGS
+6322 GLLDLLGLFGSSGS

-6341 LAAGNYRFTFELNPS
+6341 LAAGNYRVTFDLNPA
-6356 LVSAVTSATA
+6356 LVSVGASSTT

-6396 DGKTDATGTAGPA
+6396 DGKTDVTGTAGPA

-6442 ANGNYSYVANGNAAN
+6442 ANGSYSYVANGNAAN

-6476 ATLYVRIDSADSNF
+6476 ATLYVRIDSADSDF

-6505 VANDDVGSV
+6505 VANDDVGST
-6514 AIQLS
+6514 AIQLL
-6519 PEVGPQVSLQ
+6519 PEVGPQVALP
-6529 GFGYDLK
+6529 GFSYDLT
-6536 AVGLSLT
+6536 GFLT
-6543 GSGTGAGGAIVIEA
+6543 GSGGKSGESITIAA
-6557 NTKGDIAVTAK
+6557 NTKGDLAVSAT
-6568 FSSGSQGLG
+6568 FSSGAQGLG

-6594 PQQSFSATSHTFKDL
+6594 PQQSFSAISHTFKDL

-6623 LSLGTKVSIEQKFTP
+6623 LSLGSKVSIEQKFTP

-6676 LDKGV
+6676 LDNGV

-6741 LYIRLDSPDRGLVW
+6741 LYIRLDSPDRPQVW

>member
-1 MTGSDGTTNQLVLE
+1 MKNIVIVDKASGAKSEQALGSLSLKGTSIVKLPFGQESVQSYQQSGNNLVITLKSGEIVTIQNFFVTGIDGATNQLVLE
-15 DSNGTLLLGQYSSPY
+15 GSNGTLLLGQYSSPY

-86 GDGDTAAP
+86 GDGDTTAP

-102 SSDGLSVI
+102 SNDGLSVI

-167 VGSVVAPDTTA
+167 AGSVVAPDTTA
-178 PEAPTGLTVSPD
+178 PETPTGLTVSPD

-227 TLGTPQNNGQT
+227 TLGTPQNNGQN

-258 PDTTAPDVPTSLF
+258 PDTTAPDAPTSLF

-282 GEPGSHVTVR
+282 GEPGSHVTVK
-292 DAANNVVG
+292 DSANNVVG

-434 DTTAPDAPT
+434 DITAPDAPT

-468 AAGEQVGTAVV
+468 ADGEQVGTTVV

-491 VQGNGTTLEVT
+491 AQGNGTTLEVT

-508 NISTATPV
+508 NVSTATPV

-566 DGNFDVTLGTAQNNG
+566 DGNFDVTLGTAQTNG

-596 PSINVIAG
+596 PSISVVAG
-604 DTTAPDAPTNLA
+604 DTTAPEAPTNLA
-616 VSDDGLVLSGKGEP
+616 VSDDGLALTGKGEP
-630 GSTITIK
+630 GSTVTIK
-637 GPTGTVIG
+637 DPAGNVIG

-658 LDTAQTNGETLGVTL
+658 LETAQTNGETLNVTLTDKAGNISQVGSVVAGDTTAPEAPTGLGVSADGLTLSGKGEVGSTVTVKDAAGNVIGSGPVGADGSFEITLAPAQTNGETLAVTQTDAAGNVSEGGSVVAGDTTAPAAPTDLTVSADGLTLTGKGEIGSTVIVKDAAGLEIGNGVVDAEGNFSIILDKAQTNGETLGVTL
-673 TDKAGNVS
+673 TDKAGNIS
-681 QAGSVVA
+681 QVGSVVA
-688 DDTTAPDAPTNIAVS
+688 GDTTAPDAPTNIAVS
-703 ADGLTLTGKG
+703 ADGMILTGKG

-800 GSTVTIKDSAG
+800 GSTVTVKDAAG
-811 NVIGTG
+811 LPIGTG
-817 TVGDDGNFDITL
+817 IVGADGSFEITL
-829 GTAQTN
+829 DKAQTN

-843 TSPGG
+843 TNAGG

-867 TNLAVSDDGLVL
+867 TNLAVSDDGLAL
-879 SGKGEPG
+879 TGKGEAG
-886 STITIKG
+886 ST
-893 PTGTVIGTGTVGADG
+893 VIVKDAAGLQIGAGVVDAEG
-908 TFSITL
+908 DFSIIL
-914 DTAQTNG
+914 DSAQTNG
-921 ETLGVTLTDKAG
+921 QTINVTLTDKAG
-933 NVSQAGSVV
+933 NISQVGSVI

-992 GSFEITLDPA
+992 GSFEITLAPA
-1002 QTNGETLAV
+1002 QTNGQTLAV

-1017 GNVSVGGS
+1017 GN
-1025 VVAGDTSAPEA
+1025 
-1036 PTGLAVSPDGLTLTG
+1036 
-1051 KGEVGSTVIV
+1051 I
-1061 KDAAGLEIGNG
+1061 
-1072 VVDADGNFSII
+1072 
-1083 LDKAQTNGETLG
+1083 
-1095 VTLTDKAGN
+1095 
-1104 VSQAGSVVAGD
+1104 
-1115 TTAPD
+1115 
-1120 APTNI
+1120 
-1125 AVSAD
+1125 
-1130 GLTLTGKGEAGSTVI
+1130 
-1145 VKNAAG
+1145 
-1151 EQVGTAVVGADGS
+1151 
-1164 FEVTLDAAQGNGTT
+1164 
-1178 LEVTL
+1178 
-1183 TDKAGN
+1183 
-1189 ISTATPV
+1189 
-1196 VVGEAVA
+1196 
-1203 PEAPTGLV
+1203 
-1211 VSADGLTVTGKG
+1211 
-1223 EVGSTVIVKDAAGL
+1223 
-1237 PIGTGVVGADGSFEI
+1237 
-1252 TLDKAQTNGE
+1252 
-1262 TLGVTLTNAGGL
+1262 
-1274 TSPSIS
+1274 
-1280 VIAGD
+1280 
-1285 TTAPE
+1285 
-1290 APTNLAVSDDGLAL
+1290 
-1304 TGKGEAGSTVT
+1304 
-1315 IKDPA
+1315 
-1320 GKVIGTGTVGE
+1320 
-1331 DGSFSI
+1331 
-1337 TLDSAQT
+1337 
-1344 NGETLNVTLTDKA
+1344 
-1357 GNISQ
+1357 
-1362 VGSVVAS
+1362 
-1369 DTTAPEAPTGLGVSA
+1369 
-1384 DGLTLSGKGEVG
+1384 
-1396 STVTVKDAAGN
+1396 
-1407 VIGSG
+1407 
-1412 PVAADGSFEITLA
+1412 
-1425 PAQTNGQTLA
+1425 
-1435 VIQTDAAGNV
+1435 
-1445 SVGGS
+1445 
-1450 VVAGDTTAPEVP
+1450 
-1462 TGLAVSADG
+1462 
-1471 LTLTGKGEVGST
+1471 
-1483 VIVKDAA
+1483 
-1490 GLEIGNGVVDA
+1490 
-1501 DGNFSIIL
+1501 
-1509 DKAQTNGET
+1509 
-1518 LSVTLTDKAGN
+1518 
-1529 ISQVGSVVAGDT
+1529 
-1541 TAPDAPTNI
+1541 
-1550 AVSADGLTL
+1550 
-1559 TGKGEAGSTVIV
+1559 
-1571 KNAAG
+1571 
-1576 EQVGTAVVGA
+1576 
-1586 DGSFEVTLDAAQ
+1586 
-1598 GNGTTLE
+1598 
-1605 VTLTDK
+1605 
-1611 AGNISTATPVVVGEA
+1611 
-1626 VAPEAPTGL
+1626 
-1635 VVSADGLTVTGKGEV
+1635 
-1650 GSTVIVKDAAGLPI
+1650 
-1664 GTGVVGADGSFE
+1664 
-1676 ITLDKAQTNGETLGV
+1676 
-1691 TLTNAGGLTS
+1691 
-1701 PSISVI
+1701 
-1707 AGDTTAPEAP
+1707 
-1717 TNLAVSDDGL
+1717 
-1727 ALTGK
+1727 
-1732 GEPGSTVTIKDPA
+1732 
-1745 GKVIGTGT
+1745 
-1753 VGEDG
+1753 
-1758 SFSITLDSAQTN
+1758 
-1770 GETLN
+1770 
-1775 VTLTDKAGN
+1775 
-1784 ISQVGSVIAGD
+1784 
-1795 TTAPEAPTGLGVS
+1795 
-1808 ADGLTLSGK
+1808 
-1817 GEVGSTVTVKDP
+1817 
-1829 AGNVIG
+1829 
-1835 SGPVGADGSFEIT
+1835 
-1848 LDPAQTNGETL
+1848 
-1859 AVTQT
+1859 
-1864 DAAGNVSAGG
+1864 SAGG

-1893 PDGLT
+1893 ADGLT

-1949 DKAGNISQVGS
+1949 DKAGNVSQVGS
-1960 VVAGDTTAPEAPTDV
+1960 VVAGDTTAPDAPTGL
-1975 VLSADGLTLTGK
+1975 VLNADGLTLTGK

-1993 VTVKNAEGAVLG
+1993 VTVKNAEGTVIG

-2012 GSFEITLDA
+2012 GNFEITLDA

-2045 VIAGDTTAPAAPTG
+2045 VIAGDTTAPAAPTD

-2070 GKGEINSTVIVKNAA
+2070 GKGEINSTVIVKNAV

-2143 NIAVSADGLTLT
+2143 NIAVSADGLILT
-2155 GKGEAGSTVIVKN
+2155 GKGEAGSTVTVKN

-2184 FEVTLDAAQGNGTVL
+2184 FEVTLDTAQGNGTVL

-2212 PTPVLVGEAVAPEAP
+2212 PTPVLVGDAVAPEAP

-2262 VVDADGNFSVTLDT
+2262 VVDADGNFSVALGT
-2276 AQTNGESLGVTL
+2276 AQTNGETLGVTL

-2298 TNVVAGDTTAPD
+2298 NSVVAGDTTAPD

-2336 KDSAGAVIGTG
+2336 KD
-2347 PVAAD
+2347 
-2352 GSFTIVLDT
+2352 
-2361 AQTNGETLNVTLTDK
+2361 
-2376 AGNISAVTPVIAG
+2376 
-2389 DTTAPD
+2389 
-2395 APTELAVSVD
+2395 
-2405 GLTLSGKGEIGSTVT
+2405 
-2420 VKDAAGAVIGSGP
+2420 
-2433 VGADGSF
+2433 
-2440 EITLDTAQT
+2440 
-2449 NGEPLNVTLT
+2449 
-2459 DKAGNVSQV
+2459 
-2468 TPVIAGDTTAPDA
+2468 
-2481 PTELAVSVDG
+2481 
-2491 LTLSGKGEVGSTVTV
+2491 
-2506 KDAAGTVIGSGP
+2506 
-2518 VGADGSFE
+2518 
-2526 ITLDTAQTNGET
+2526 
-2538 LNVTLTDK
+2538 
-2546 AGNISAVTPV
+2546 
-2556 IAGDTTAPDAPTELA
+2556 
-2571 VSVDG
+2571 
-2576 LTLTGKGE
+2576 
-2584 IGSTVT
+2584 
-2590 VKDAAGAVIGSG
+2590 
-2602 PVGAD
+2602 
-2607 GSFEIT
+2607 
-2613 LDTAQTNGETLN
+2613 
-2625 VTLTDKAGNVSAITP
+2625 
-2640 VVAGDTTAPAA
+2640 
-2651 PTDLAVSIDG
+2651 
-2661 LTLTGKG
+2661 
-2668 EAGSTVTVKAADGT
+2668 
-2682 VIGSGPVGADGSFE
+2682 
-2696 IVLDSAQKNGETLN
+2696 
-2710 VTLTDK
+2710 
-2716 AGNVSVAAPVVAGDT
+2716 
-2731 TAPDAPTNI
+2731 
-2740 AVSADGLTL
+2740 
-2749 TGKGEVGST
+2749 
-2758 VTVKDSAGLS
+2758 
-2768 VGTGVVGADGSFE
+2768 
-2781 VILKDAQ
+2781 
-2788 GNGAILDVT
+2788 
-2797 LTDKAGNISPITP
+2797 
-2810 VVVGIAVAP
+2810 
-2819 DAPTDLAVSADG
+2819 
-2831 LTVTGKGEIGSTVT
+2831 
-2845 VKDAAGLPIGTGVVG
+2845 
-2860 ADGSFEVTL
+2860 
-2869 DKAQTNGETL
+2869 
-2879 GVTLTNAGGLTS
+2879 
-2891 PSINVVAGDTTAPDA
+2891 
-2906 PADLVVSADGLVLTG
+2906 
-2921 KGEAGSTV
+2921 
-2929 TVKDAAG
+2929 AAG

-2954 DTAQKNGETL
+2954 DSAQK
-2964 NVTLTDKSG
+2964 
-2973 NVSAVTPVI
+2973 
-2982 AGDTTAPDAPTELAV
+2982 
-2997 SVDGLTLSG
+2997 
-3006 KGEVG
+3006 
-3011 STVTV
+3011 
-3016 KDATGAVIG
+3016 
-3025 SGPVEADGTFTIAL
+3025 
-3039 DTAQTN
+3039 
-3045 GETLNVTLTDK
+3045 
-3056 AGNVSAVTPVIA
+3056 
-3068 GDTTAPDAPTD
+3068 
-3079 LAVSVDGLTLSGK
+3079 
-3092 GEVGST
+3092 
-3098 VTVKDAAGA
+3098 
-3107 VIGTGPVAAD
+3107 
-3117 GSFTITLDTAQ
+3117 
-3128 KNGETL
+3128 
-3134 NVTLT
+3134 
-3139 DKAGNISAV
+3139 
-3148 TPVIAG
+3148 
-3154 DTTAPDGPTELAVS
+3154 
-3168 VDGLTLSGKG
+3168 
-3178 EVGSTVTVKD
+3178 
-3188 ATGAVIG
+3188 
-3195 SGPVE
+3195 
-3200 ADGTFTIALDTAQ
+3200 
-3213 TNGETLNV
+3213 
-3221 TLTDKAGNVSAVTPV
+3221 
-3236 IAGDTTAPDAPT
+3236 
-3248 DLAVSVDGLT
+3248 
-3258 LSGKGEVG
+3258 
-3266 STVTIK
+3266 
-3272 DAAGVVIGSGP
+3272 
-3283 VGADGSFEIALD
+3283 
-3295 AAQINGETLNVTL
+3295 NGETLNVTL

-3365 SGPVGADGSFEITLD
+3365 FGPVEADGTFTIALD
-3380 TAQANGETLNVTLT
+3380 TAQTNGETLNVTLT
-3394 DKAGNVSAITPVVA
+3394 DKAGNISAVTPVVA

-3418 ELKVSI
+3418 ELKVSADGLSLTGKGEAGSTVTVKDALGAVI
-3424 DGLTLTG
+3424 GTGPVAADGSFTITLDSAQKNGETLNVTLTDKAGNVSAVTPVIAGDTTAPDAPTELAVSVDGLTLSGKGEVGSTVTVKDAAGAVIGTGPVEADGTFTITLDKAQTNGETLNVTLTDKAGNISAATPVTAGDTTAPDAPTELKVSVDGLTLTG

-3437 TVTVKAADGTV
+3437 TVTVKDALGAV
-3448 IGSGPVGADGSFEIV
+3448 IGTGPVAADGSFTIT

-3564 DKAGNISIASPVVVG
+3564 DKAGNISTASPVVVG

-3586 PTDLSVSVDGLVL
+3586 PTDLSVSLDGLVL
-3599 DGKGEPGAIV
+3599 DGKGEPGAII

-3630 SVALDTAQTN
+3630 SVALDTPQTN

-3712 GSFAITLNTAQTNG
+3712 GSFAIALNTAQTNG

-3735 KTGNVSVVTPVIA
+3735 KAGNVSVVTPVIA
-3748 GDTTAPVAPT
+3748 GDTTAPEAPT

-3783 AAGTQIGTGI
+3783 AAGEQIGTGL

-3822 GNVSASTPVTA
+3822 GNVSASAPVTA

-3858 EVGSTVIVKNALGV
+3858 EAGSTVTVKNALGV

-3878 VGTDGTFAVTLNT
+3878 VSADGTFAVTLNT

-3900 VTLTDKAGNVSA
+3900 VTLTDKAGNVSTA
-3912 VTPVIAGDTTA
+3912 TPVIAGDTTA

-3947 VVTVKNAAGVQVGT
+3947 VVTVKNAAGVQIGAG
-3961 SIVGPDGSFTAILDT
+3961 IVGPDGSFTAILDT

-3987 LTDKAGNVSAVA
+3987 LTDKAGNVSAAA
-3999 PVVAGDTTAPGAPT
+3999 PVIAGDTTAPAAPT

-4026 KGEVGSAVTVKDAAG
+4026 KGEVGSTVTVKDAAG
-4041 AVIGSGPVGADG
+4041 TVIGSGPVGADG
-4053 SFEIT
+4053 SFDIT
-4058 LDAAQT
+4058 LDTAQT

-4092 APAAPT
+4092 APAALT

-4123 AAGVQIGTAIVGLD
+4123 AAGVQIGTAIVGPD

-4199 AGSTVIVKNALG
+4199 AGSTVTVKNALG

-4220 ADGSFSAVL
+4220 PDGSFTAVL
-4229 DTPQKNGELLNVTL
+4229 DTPQKNGETLNVTL

-4359 DGLALTGKG
+4359 DGLSLTGKG

-4382 QVGTGTVD
+4382 QVGTGTVG

-4398 LDTPQKNGELLNVT
+4398 LDTPQKNGELLSVT

-4436 PTDLD
+4436 PTDLE

-4455 GSTVIVKNAA
+4455 GSTVTVKNAA

-4471 GIVGLDGLF
+4471 GIVGLDGSF
-4480 TVILAPAQNNGESLN
+4480 TVILAPAQNNGETLN
-4495 VTLTDKAGNVSL
+4495 VTLTDKSGNVSL
-4507 AGVVTAGDSTAP
+4507 AGIVTAGDTTAP

-4528 ADGLAL
+4528 ADGLSL
-4534 TGKGEAGSMVIVKN
+4534 TGKGEAGSTVIVKN

-4602 APAAPTELKVSLDG
+4602 APAAPTELKVSLDS

-4674 VSVSTAVVAG
+4674 VSVSTPVVAG

-4834 EVQLKD
+4834 DVQLKD
-4840 AAGNESPVGTVI
+4840 AAGNESPIGTVI

-4865 VVSLDGLTLSG
+4865 VVSPDGLTLSG

-4890 GAVIGTGTVGVDGNF
+4890 GAVIGTGNVGVDGNF

-4929 SSPSI
+4929 SSPSV

-4959 TGKGETGSIVTVK
+4959 TGKGEAGSIVTVK
-4972 NAAGVTIGTGVVGV
+4972 NAAGVTIGTGVVGI
-4986 DGSFSAILDTP
+4986 DGAFSAILDTP
-4997 QKNGETLNVT
+4997 QTNGETLNVT

-5061 VQVGTGTVGADGSL
+5061 VQVGTGTVGAEGLL

-5151 VVVGIDGNF
+5151 VVVGIDGSF

-5238 VGADGSFSATLNT
+5238 VGADGSFNATLNT

-5386 KGEVGSIV
+5386 KGEAGSIV

-5412 GSFSAVLTS
+5412 GSFNAVLTS

-5451 TAPTAPTELKVSLDG
+5451 TAPAAPTELKVSLDG

-5517 LTDKAGNVSVAGDVT
+5517 LADKAGNVSVAGDVT

-5565 VKNAAGQQ
+5565 VKNAAGKQ

-5623 PAAPNTLAVSAD
+5623 PATPNTLAVSAD

-5708 PAAPTELKV
+5708 PAAPTDLKV

-5825 GTQVGTGVVAADGS
+5825 GTQIGTGVVAADGS

-5990 VKNAAGVAVGSGTV
+5990 VKNAAGVAVGTGLV

-6042 AGDTTAPQAPT
+6042 AGDTTAPAAPT

-6081 VQIGTGLVGANGSF
+6081 VQIGTGLVAADGSF

-6202 QNVSLPATY
+6202 QNVSQPATY

-6216 GLPGTLTPKAF
+6216 GLPGTLTPKAS
-6227 NDLTTAEMVIKPV
+6227 NDLATAEIVIKPV

-6250 VNALLIVGGI
+6250 VNTLLSVGGI
-6260 AVGGTFKQT
+6260 IIGGVVKDT
-6269 QEFSVSV
+6269 QLFTVAS
-6276 GSTGTLNLA
+6276 GTTGTLNLS
-6285 SGQGNLLSLLNGG
+6285 SGSADFLKLLGGG

-6307 GKGGWLPVQQGSLTG
+6307 GKGGWLPVQQGSLG
-6322 GLLDLLGLLGPNGS
+6322 SGLLDLLGIFGSSGS
-6336 GKVEG
+6336 GKVTG
-6341 LAAGNYRFTFELNPS
+6341 LSAGNYRFTFELDLA
-6356 LVSAVTSATA
+6356 LVKVLSSATA

-6371 EQSLTDFTADAGP
+6371 QESLTDFTADAGP
-6384 AIKGNVITDLGF
+6384 AVKGNVITDLGF
-6396 DGKTDATGTAGPA
+6396 DGKTDVTGTAGPA

-6424 PTGAGTV
+6424 PTGPGTV

-6476 ATLYVRIDSADSNF
+6476 ANLYVRIDSADSNF
-6490 TWSTTDPSAPGVIVP
+6490 TWSTTDPSASGVIVP
-6505 VANDDVGSV
+6505 VANDDVGSA
-6514 AIQLS
+6514 AIRLS
-6519 PEVGPQVSLQ
+6519 PEVGPQVSA
-6529 GFGYDLK
+6529 GVFTYDLK
-6536 AVGLSLT
+6536 GLITGT
-6543 GSGTGAGGAIVIEA
+6543 GSNSGAGITIAA
-6557 NTKGDIAVTAK
+6557 NTKGDLAVSAT
-6568 FSSGSQGLG
+6568 FSSGAQGLG

-6588 GAWAAV
+6588 GAWTAV
-6594 PQQSFSATSHTFKDL
+6594 PEQSFSAISHTFRDL
-6609 GEGTYRVTASTSIL
+6609 GEGTYRVTASTSVL
-6623 LSLGTKVSIEQKFTP
+6623 LSLGSKVTIDQKLTP

-6741 LYIRLDSPDRGLVW
+6741 LYIRLDSPDRPQVW

-6808 HVDNVAGTDGLLWEG
+6808 HVDNVAGIDGLLWEG

-6873 QGDDNDSVH
+6873 QGDDHDSVH

>member
-1 MTGSDGTTNQLVLE
+1 MKNIVIVDKASGAKSEQALGSLSLKGTSIVKLPFGQESVQSYQQSGNNLVITLKSGETVTIQNFFVTGSDGATNQLVLE
-15 DSNGTLLLGQYSSPY
+15 GSNGTLLLGQYSSPY

-102 SSDGLSVI
+102 SNDGLSVI
-110 GKGEAGSKVTVKDAA
+110 GKGEAGSKVTIKDAA

-434 DTTAPDAPT
+434 DSTAPDAPT

-491 VQGNGTTLEVT
+491 AQGNGTTLEVT

-720 VKNADGEQVGT
+720 VKNA
-731 AVVGADGSFEVTL
+731 
-744 DAAQGNGTTLEVTLT
+744 
-759 DKAGNIST
+759 
-767 ATPVVVGEAVAP
+767 
-779 EAPTGLV
+779 
-786 VSADGLSVTGKGEP
+786 
-800 GSTVTIKDSAG
+800 
-811 NVIGTG
+811 
-817 TVGDDGNFDITL
+817 
-829 GTAQTN
+829 
-835 GETLGVTL
+835 
-843 TSPGG
+843 
-848 LTSPSI
+848 
-854 SVIAGDTTAPDAP
+854 
-867 TNLAVSDDGLVL
+867 
-879 SGKGEPG
+879 
-886 STITIKG
+886 
-893 PTGTVIGTGTVGADG
+893 
-908 TFSITL
+908 
-914 DTAQTNG
+914 
-921 ETLGVTLTDKAG
+921 
-933 NVSQAGSVV
+933 
-942 AGDTTA
+942 
-948 PEAPTG
+948 
-954 LGVSADGLTLSGK
+954 
-967 GEVGSTVTVKD
+967 
-978 AAGNVIGSGPVGAD
+978 
-992 GSFEITLDPA
+992 
-1002 QTNGETLAV
+1002 
-1011 TQTDAA
+1011 
-1017 GNVSVGGS
+1017 
-1025 VVAGDTSAPEA
+1025 
-1036 PTGLAVSPDGLTLTG
+1036 
-1051 KGEVGSTVIV
+1051 
-1061 KDAAGLEIGNG
+1061 
-1072 VVDADGNFSII
+1072 
-1083 LDKAQTNGETLG
+1083 
-1095 VTLTDKAGN
+1095 
-1104 VSQAGSVVAGD
+1104 
-1115 TTAPD
+1115 
-1120 APTNI
+1120 
-1125 AVSAD
+1125 
-1130 GLTLTGKGEAGSTVI
+1130 
-1145 VKNAAG
+1145 AG

-1223 EVGSTVIVKDAAGL
+1223 EPGSTVTIKDSAGNV
-1237 PIGTGVVGADGSFEI
+1237 IGTGTVGDDGNFDV
-1252 TLDKAQTNGE
+1252 TLGTAQTNGE
-1262 TLGVTLTNAGGL
+1262 TLGVTLTSPGGL

-1320 GKVIGTGTVGE
+1320 GNVIGTGTVGA
-1331 DGSFSI
+1331 DGTFSI
-1337 TLDSAQT
+1337 TL
-1344 NGETLNVTLTDKA
+1344 ET
-1357 GNISQ
+1357 
-1362 VGSVVAS
+1362 
-1369 DTTAPEAPTGLGVSA
+1369 
-1384 DGLTLSGKGEVG
+1384 
-1396 STVTVKDAAGN
+1396 
-1407 VIGSG
+1407 
-1412 PVAADGSFEITLA
+1412 
-1425 PAQTNGQTLA
+1425 
-1435 VIQTDAAGNV
+1435 
-1445 SVGGS
+1445 
-1450 VVAGDTTAPEVP
+1450 
-1462 TGLAVSADG
+1462 
-1471 LTLTGKGEVGST
+1471 
-1483 VIVKDAA
+1483 
-1490 GLEIGNGVVDA
+1490 
-1501 DGNFSIIL
+1501 
-1509 DKAQTNGET
+1509 AQTNGET

-1529 ISQVGSVVAGDT
+1529 ISQGGSVVAGDT

-1784 ISQVGSVIAGD
+1784 ISQVGSVVAGDTTAPEAPTGLGVSADGLTLSGKGEVGSTVTVKDPAGNVIGSGPVGADGSFEITLAPAQTNGETLAVTQTDAAGNVSAGGSVVSGDTTAPEAPTGLAVSADGLTLTGKGEVGSTVIVKDAAGLEIGNGVVDADGNFSIILDKAQINGETLGVTLTDKAGNVSQAGSVVAGDTTAPDAPTNIAVSADGLTLTGKGEAGSTVIVKNAAGEQVGTAVVGADGSFEVTLDAAQGNGTTLEVTLTDKAGNISTATPVVVGEAVAPEAPTGLVVSADGLTVTGKGEVGSTVIVKDAAGLPIGTGVVGADGSFEVTLDKAQTNGETLGVTLTNAGGLTSPSISVIAGDTTAPEAPTNLAVSDDGLALTGKGEAGSTVIVKDAAGLQIGAGVVDAEGNFSIILDSAQTNGQTLNVTLTDKAGNISQVGSVIAGD

-1960 VVAGDTTAPEAPTDV
+1960 VVAGDTTAPEAPTGV

-1993 VTVKNAEGAVLG
+1993 VTVKNAEGAVIG

-2045 VIAGDTTAPAAPTG
+2045 VIAGDTTAPAAPTD

-2168 AAGDPVGTA
+2168 AAGESVGTA

-2199 EVTLTDKAGNVSD
+2199 EITLTDKAGNISD

-2298 TNVVAGDTTAPD
+2298 ISVVAGDTTAPDAPTDLVVSADGLALTGKGEVGSTVTIKDAAGTVIGTGPVGADGNFSITLDSAQINGETLNVTLTDKAGNISAVTPVIAGDTTAPDAPTELAVSVDGLTLSGKGEIGSTVTVKDAAGAVIGSGPVGADGSFEITLDAAQTNGETLNVTLTDKAGNVSAVVPVVAGDTTAPD

-2336 KDSAGAVIGTG
+2336 KAADGTVIGSG
-2347 PVAAD
+2347 PVGAD
-2352 GSFTIVLDT
+2352 GSFEIVLDS
-2361 AQTNGETLNVTLTDK
+2361 AQKNGETLNVTLTDK

-2449 NGEPLNVTLT
+2449 NGETLNVTLT
-2459 DKAGNVSQV
+2459 DKAGNVSQI

-2481 PTELAVSVDG
+2481 PTELAVSADG
-2491 LTLSGKGEVGSTVTV
+2491 LTLTGKGEVGSTVTV
-2506 KDAAGTVIGSGP
+2506 K
-2518 VGADGSFE
+2518 
-2526 ITLDTAQTNGET
+2526 
-2538 LNVTLTDK
+2538 
-2546 AGNISAVTPV
+2546 
-2556 IAGDTTAPDAPTELA
+2556 
-2571 VSVDG
+2571 
-2576 LTLTGKGE
+2576 
-2584 IGSTVT
+2584 
-2590 VKDAAGAVIGSG
+2590 
-2602 PVGAD
+2602 
-2607 GSFEIT
+2607 
-2613 LDTAQTNGETLN
+2613 
-2625 VTLTDKAGNVSAITP
+2625 
-2640 VVAGDTTAPAA
+2640 
-2651 PTDLAVSIDG
+2651 
-2661 LTLTGKG
+2661 
-2668 EAGSTVTVKAADGT
+2668 AADGA

-2819 DAPTDLAVSADG
+2819 DAPTDLAVSVDG

-2860 ADGSFEVTL
+2860 ADSSFEVTL

-2906 PADLVVSADGLVLTG
+2906 PADLVVSADGLALTG

-2929 TVKDAAG
+2929 TVKDATG
-2936 AVIGTGPVAADG
+2936 AVIGTGPVGANGSFEIVLDSAQTNGETLNVTLTDKAGNISAVTPVIAGDTTAPDAPTDLAVSVDGLTLSGKGEVGSTVTIKDAAGAVIGSGPVGADG
-2948 SFTITL
+2948 SFEITL
-2954 DTAQKNGETL
+2954 DTAQTNGETLNVTLTDKAGNVSQVTPVIAGDTTAPDAPTDLAVSVDGLTLSGKGEVGSTVTVKDAAGVVIGSGPMGADGSFEIVLDSAQKNGETL
-2964 NVTLTDKSG
+2964 NVTLTDKAGNISAVTPVVAGDTTAPSAPTDLAVSVDGLTLTGKGEIGSTVTVKDAAGAVIGSGPVGADGSFEITLDTAQTNGETLNVTLTDKAG

-3016 KDATGAVIG
+3016 KDA
-3025 SGPVEADGTFTIAL
+3025 
-3039 DTAQTN
+3039 
-3045 GETLNVTLTDK
+3045 
-3056 AGNVSAVTPVIA
+3056 
-3068 GDTTAPDAPTD
+3068 
-3079 LAVSVDGLTLSGK
+3079 
-3092 GEVGST
+3092 
-3098 VTVKDAAGA
+3098 
-3107 VIGTGPVAAD
+3107 
-3117 GSFTITLDTAQ
+3117 
-3128 KNGETL
+3128 
-3134 NVTLT
+3134 
-3139 DKAGNISAV
+3139 
-3148 TPVIAG
+3148 
-3154 DTTAPDGPTELAVS
+3154 
-3168 VDGLTLSGKG
+3168 
-3178 EVGSTVTVKD
+3178 
-3188 ATGAVIG
+3188 
-3195 SGPVE
+3195 
-3200 ADGTFTIALDTAQ
+3200 
-3213 TNGETLNV
+3213 
-3221 TLTDKAGNVSAVTPV
+3221 
-3236 IAGDTTAPDAPT
+3236 
-3248 DLAVSVDGLT
+3248 
-3258 LSGKGEVG
+3258 
-3266 STVTIK
+3266 
-3272 DAAGVVIGSGP
+3272 AGVVIGSGP
-3283 VGADGSFEIALD
+3283 VGADGSFEITLD

-3321 IAGDTTAPDAP
+3321 IAGDTTAPEAP

-3408 GDTTAPDAPT
+3408 GDTTAPAAPT
-3418 ELKVSI
+3418 DLAVSI

-3481 AGNVSVATPVIA
+3481 AGNVSVVTPVIA

-3564 DKAGNISIASPVVVG
+3564 DKAGNISTASPVVVG

-3609 TVKTAAGVV
+3609 TVKTAAGAV

-3703 IGSGPVALD
+3703 IGNGPVALD

-3748 GDTTAPVAPT
+3748 GDTTAPLAPT

-3783 AAGTQIGTGI
+3783 AAGAQIGTGI

-3900 VTLTDKAGNVSA
+3900 VTLTDKAGNVSTA
-3912 VTPVIAGDTTA
+3912 TPVIAGDTTA

-3961 SIVGPDGSFTAILDT
+3961 GIVGPDGSFTAILDT

-4026 KGEVGSAVTVKDAAG
+4026 KGEVGSTVTVKDAAG

-4064 NGETLNVTLTDKAG
+4064 NGETLSVTLTDKAG

-4123 AAGVQIGTAIVGLD
+4123 AAGVQIGTAIVGPD

-4183 DLKVSVD
+4183 ELKVSVD

-4220 ADGSFSAVL
+4220 VDGSFSAVL

-4299 GTGIVGADGS
+4299 GTGIVGADGA
-4309 FTAVLDTPQKNGE
+4309 FTAVLDIPQKNGE

-4471 GIVGLDGLF
+4471 GIVGLDGSF
-4480 TVILAPAQNNGESLN
+4480 TVILAPAQNNGETLN
-4495 VTLTDKAGNVSL
+4495 VTLTDKSGNVSL

-4534 TGKGEAGSMVIVKN
+4534 TGKGEAGSTVIVKN

-4674 VSVSTAVVAG
+4674 VSVSTPVVAG

-4934 SVVAGDTTAPAAP
+4934 SVEAGDTTAPAAP

-4959 TGKGETGSIVTVK
+4959 TGKGEAGSIVTVK

-5138 VIVKNAAGQQIST
+5138 VTVKNAAGQQIST

-5763 KNGESLNVTLT
+5763 KNGETLNVTLT

-6067 GEVGSIVTVKNAAG
+6067 GKVGSIVTVKNAAG

-6307 GKGGWLPVQQGSLTG
+6307 GKGDWLPVQQGSLTG

-6356 LVSAVTSATA
+6356 LISAVTSATA

-6396 DGKTDATGTAGPA
+6396 DGKTDVTGTAGPA

-6442 ANGNYSYVANGNAAN
+6442 ANGSYSYVANGNAAN

-6476 ATLYVRIDSADSNF
+6476 ATLYVRIDSADSDF
-6490 TWSTTDPSAPGVIVP
+6490 TWSTTDPSAPGIIVP
-6505 VANDDVGSV
+6505 VANDDVGST
-6514 AIQLS
+6514 AIRLS

-6536 AVGLSLT
+6536 AVGISLT

-6623 LSLGTKVSIEQKFTP
+6623 LSLGSKVSIEQKFTP

-6741 LYIRLDSPDRGLVW
+6741 LYIRLDSPDRPQVW

>member
-1 MTGSDGTTNQLVLE
+1 M
-15 DSNGTLLLGQYSSPY
+15 
-30 SGFTFTQISSLDDLT
+30 
-45 LAAAGGSAD
+45 
-54 IPNWVLWGLGLLA
+54 
-67 VGGAAA
+67 
-73 ALSGGGGGGGHHG
+73 
-86 GDGDTAAP
+86 
-94 GAPTGISV
+94 
-102 SSDGLSVI
+102 
-110 GKGEAGSKVTVKDAA
+110 
-125 GNVVGTGT
+125 
-133 VGADGNFKVPLDSSK
+133 
-148 TNGEKLDVTLTD
+148 
-160 PSGNQSP
+160 
-167 VGSVVAPDTTA
+167 
-178 PEAPTGLTVSPD
+178 
-190 GQTISGKGEP
+190 
-200 GSTVTVK
+200 
-207 DSAGNV
+207 
-213 IGSGTVGADGNFDI
+213 
-227 TLGTPQNNGQT
+227 
-238 LDVTL
+238 
-243 TDPAGNQSPVGSVVA
+243 
-258 PDTTAPDVPTSLF
+258 
-271 LATDG
+271 
-276 VTFSGK
+276 
-282 GEPGSHVTVR
+282 
-292 DAANNVVG
+292 
-300 SGTVGAD
+300 
-307 GNFLITLTSPQ
+307 
-318 SVGQQLNTTLTDAA
+318 
-332 QNESLPGKFI
+332 
-342 VTDTDLGSGGQP
+342 
-354 LAATDLVVS
+354 
-363 QNGLSISG
+363 
-371 KGQANNKIT
+371 
-380 VKDAAG
+380 
-386 NIIGSGTVDADGN
+386 
-399 FNLSFDTAL
+399 
-408 ISGASV
+408 
-414 DVTLT
+414 
-419 DSKGQVSPV
+419 
-428 SSVVYT
+428 
-434 DTTAPDAPT
+434 
-443 NLAVSPDGLTLTG
+443 
-456 KGEAGST
+456 
-463 VIVKN
+463 
-468 AAGEQVGTAVV
+468 
-479 GADGSFEVTLDA
+479 
-491 VQGNGTTLEVT
+491 
-502 LTDKAG
+502 
-508 NISTATPV
+508 
-516 VVGEA
+516 
-521 VAPEAPTGLVVSAD
+521 
-535 GLSVTGKGEPGSTVT
+535 
-550 IKDSA
+550 
-555 GNVIGTGTVGN
+555 
-566 DGNFDVTLGTAQNNG
+566 
-581 ETLGVTLTSPGGLTS
+581 
-596 PSINVIAG
+596 
-604 DTTAPDAPTNLA
+604 
-616 VSDDGLVLSGKGEP
+616 
-630 GSTITIK
+630 
-637 GPTGTVIG
+637 
-645 TGTVGADGTFSIT
+645 
-658 LDTAQTNGETLGVTL
+658 
-673 TDKAGNVS
+673 
-681 QAGSVVA
+681 
-688 DDTTAPDAPTNIAVS
+688 
-703 ADGLTLTGKG
+703 
-713 EAGSTVI
+713 
-720 VKNADGEQVGT
+720 
-731 AVVGADGSFEVTL
+731 
-744 DAAQGNGTTLEVTLT
+744 
-759 DKAGNIST
+759 
-767 ATPVVVGEAVAP
+767 
-779 EAPTGLV
+779 
-786 VSADGLSVTGKGEP
+786 
-800 GSTVTIKDSAG
+800 
-811 NVIGTG
+811 
-817 TVGDDGNFDITL
+817 
-829 GTAQTN
+829 
-835 GETLGVTL
+835 
-843 TSPGG
+843 
-848 LTSPSI
+848 
-854 SVIAGDTTAPDAP
+854 
-867 TNLAVSDDGLVL
+867 
-879 SGKGEPG
+879 
-886 STITIKG
+886 
-893 PTGTVIGTGTVGADG
+893 
-908 TFSITL
+908 
-914 DTAQTNG
+914 
-921 ETLGVTLTDKAG
+921 
-933 NVSQAGSVV
+933 
-942 AGDTTA
+942 
-948 PEAPTG
+948 
-954 LGVSADGLTLSGK
+954 
-967 GEVGSTVTVKD
+967 
-978 AAGNVIGSGPVGAD
+978 
-992 GSFEITLDPA
+992 
-1002 QTNGETLAV
+1002 
-1011 TQTDAA
+1011 
-1017 GNVSVGGS
+1017 
-1025 VVAGDTSAPEA
+1025 
-1036 PTGLAVSPDGLTLTG
+1036 
-1051 KGEVGSTVIV
+1051 
-1061 KDAAGLEIGNG
+1061 
-1072 VVDADGNFSII
+1072 
-1083 LDKAQTNGETLG
+1083 
-1095 VTLTDKAGN
+1095 
-1104 VSQAGSVVAGD
+1104 
-1115 TTAPD
+1115 
-1120 APTNI
+1120 
-1125 AVSAD
+1125 
-1130 GLTLTGKGEAGSTVI
+1130 
-1145 VKNAAG
+1145 
-1151 EQVGTAVVGADGS
+1151 
-1164 FEVTLDAAQGNGTT
+1164 
-1178 LEVTL
+1178 
-1183 TDKAGN
+1183 
-1189 ISTATPV
+1189 
-1196 VVGEAVA
+1196 
-1203 PEAPTGLV
+1203 
-1211 VSADGLTVTGKG
+1211 
-1223 EVGSTVIVKDAAGL
+1223 
-1237 PIGTGVVGADGSFEI
+1237 
-1252 TLDKAQTNGE
+1252 
-1262 TLGVTLTNAGGL
+1262 
-1274 TSPSIS
+1274 
-1280 VIAGD
+1280 
-1285 TTAPE
+1285 
-1290 APTNLAVSDDGLAL
+1290 
-1304 TGKGEAGSTVT
+1304 
-1315 IKDPA
+1315 
-1320 GKVIGTGTVGE
+1320 
-1331 DGSFSI
+1331 
-1337 TLDSAQT
+1337 
-1344 NGETLNVTLTDKA
+1344 
-1357 GNISQ
+1357 
-1362 VGSVVAS
+1362 
-1369 DTTAPEAPTGLGVSA
+1369 
-1384 DGLTLSGKGEVG
+1384 
-1396 STVTVKDAAGN
+1396 
-1407 VIGSG
+1407 
-1412 PVAADGSFEITLA
+1412 
-1425 PAQTNGQTLA
+1425 
-1435 VIQTDAAGNV
+1435 
-1445 SVGGS
+1445 
-1450 VVAGDTTAPEVP
+1450 
-1462 TGLAVSADG
+1462 
-1471 LTLTGKGEVGST
+1471 
-1483 VIVKDAA
+1483 
-1490 GLEIGNGVVDA
+1490 
-1501 DGNFSIIL
+1501 
-1509 DKAQTNGET
+1509 
-1518 LSVTLTDKAGN
+1518 
-1529 ISQVGSVVAGDT
+1529 
-1541 TAPDAPTNI
+1541 
-1550 AVSADGLTL
+1550 
-1559 TGKGEAGSTVIV
+1559 
-1571 KNAAG
+1571 
-1576 EQVGTAVVGA
+1576 
-1586 DGSFEVTLDAAQ
+1586 
-1598 GNGTTLE
+1598 
-1605 VTLTDK
+1605 
-1611 AGNISTATPVVVGEA
+1611 
-1626 VAPEAPTGL
+1626 
-1635 VVSADGLTVTGKGEV
+1635 
-1650 GSTVIVKDAAGLPI
+1650 
-1664 GTGVVGADGSFE
+1664 
-1676 ITLDKAQTNGETLGV
+1676 
-1691 TLTNAGGLTS
+1691 
-1701 PSISVI
+1701 
-1707 AGDTTAPEAP
+1707 
-1717 TNLAVSDDGL
+1717 
-1727 ALTGK
+1727 
-1732 GEPGSTVTIKDPA
+1732 
-1745 GKVIGTGT
+1745 
-1753 VGEDG
+1753 
-1758 SFSITLDSAQTN
+1758 
-1770 GETLN
+1770 
-1775 VTLTDKAGN
+1775 
-1784 ISQVGSVIAGD
+1784 
-1795 TTAPEAPTGLGVS
+1795 
-1808 ADGLTLSGK
+1808 
-1817 GEVGSTVTVKDP
+1817 
-1829 AGNVIG
+1829 
-1835 SGPVGADGSFEIT
+1835 
-1848 LDPAQTNGETL
+1848 
-1859 AVTQT
+1859 
-1864 DAAGNVSAGG
+1864 
-1874 SVVAGDTTAP
+1874 
-1884 AAPTELAVS
+1884 
-1893 PDGLT
+1893 
-1898 LTGKGEIGST
+1898 
-1908 VIVKDAEGLQIGAGV
+1908 
-1923 VGADGSFEIILD
+1923 
-1935 AAQTNGETLNVTLT
+1935 
-1949 DKAGNISQVGS
+1949 
-1960 VVAGDTTAPEAPTDV
+1960 
-1975 VLSADGLTLTGK
+1975 
-1987 GEVGST
+1987 
-1993 VTVKNAEGAVLG
+1993 
-2005 SGPVGAD
+2005 
-2012 GSFEITLDA
+2012 
-2021 AQTNGQTLD
+2021 
-2030 VTLTDKAGNVSAATP
+2030 
-2045 VIAGDTTAPAAPTG
+2045 
-2059 LAVSADGLTLT
+2059 
-2070 GKGEINSTVIVKNAA
+2070 
-2085 GGQIG
+2085 
-2090 VGVVD
+2090 
-2095 ADGNFSITLD
+2095 
-2105 SAQTNGETLNVTLT
+2105 
-2119 DAAGNVSQVGSVVAG
+2119 
-2134 DTTAPDAPT
+2134 
-2143 NIAVSADGLTLT
+2143 
-2155 GKGEAGSTVIVKN
+2155 
-2168 AAGDPVGTA
+2168 
-2177 VVGADGS
+2177 
-2184 FEVTLDAAQGNGTVL
+2184 
-2199 EVTLTDKAGNVSD
+2199 
-2212 PTPVLVGEAVAPEAP
+2212 
-2227 TGLVVSADGLTVT
+2227 
-2240 GKGEIGSTVT
+2240 
-2250 VKGPAG
+2250 
-2256 NVIGTG
+2256 
-2262 VVDADGNFSVTLDT
+2262 
-2276 AQTNGESLGVTL
+2276 
-2288 TNAGGLTSPS
+2288 
-2298 TNVVAGDTTAPD
+2298 
-2310 APTDL
+2310 
-2315 VVSADG
+2315 
-2321 LALTGKG
+2321 
-2328 EAGSTVTV
+2328 
-2336 KDSAGAVIGTG
+2336 
-2347 PVAAD
+2347 
-2352 GSFTIVLDT
+2352 
-2361 AQTNGETLNVTLTDK
+2361 
-2376 AGNISAVTPVIAG
+2376 SAVTPVI
-2389 DTTAPD
+2389 
-2395 APTELAVSVD
+2395 
-2405 GLTLSGKGEIGSTVT
+2405 
-2420 VKDAAGAVIGSGP
+2420 
-2433 VGADGSF
+2433 
-2440 EITLDTAQT
+2440 
-2449 NGEPLNVTLT
+2449 
-2459 DKAGNVSQV
+2459 
-2468 TPVIAGDTTAPDA
+2468 
-2481 PTELAVSVDG
+2481 
-2491 LTLSGKGEVGSTVTV
+2491 
-2506 KDAAGTVIGSGP
+2506 
-2518 VGADGSFE
+2518 
-2526 ITLDTAQTNGET
+2526 
-2538 LNVTLTDK
+2538 
-2546 AGNISAVTPV
+2546 
-2556 IAGDTTAPDAPTELA
+2556 
-2571 VSVDG
+2571 
-2576 LTLTGKGE
+2576 
-2584 IGSTVT
+2584 
-2590 VKDAAGAVIGSG
+2590 
-2602 PVGAD
+2602 
-2607 GSFEIT
+2607 
-2613 LDTAQTNGETLN
+2613 
-2625 VTLTDKAGNVSAITP
+2625 
-2640 VVAGDTTAPAA
+2640 
-2651 PTDLAVSIDG
+2651 
-2661 LTLTGKG
+2661 
-2668 EAGSTVTVKAADGT
+2668 
-2682 VIGSGPVGADGSFE
+2682 
-2696 IVLDSAQKNGETLN
+2696 
-2710 VTLTDK
+2710 
-2716 AGNVSVAAPVVAGDT
+2716 AGDT

-2749 TGKGEVGST
+2749 TGKGEVGSA
-2758 VTVKDSAGLS
+2758 VTVKDSAGVS

-2781 VILKDAQ
+2781 VTLKDAQ

-2797 LTDKAGNISPITP
+2797 LTDKAGNTSPITP

-2819 DAPTDLAVSADG
+2819 DAPTDLAVS
-2831 LTVTGKGEIGSTVT
+2831 
-2845 VKDAAGLPIGTGVVG
+2845 
-2860 ADGSFEVTL
+2860 
-2869 DKAQTNGETL
+2869 
-2879 GVTLTNAGGLTS
+2879 
-2891 PSINVVAGDTTAPDA
+2891 
-2906 PADLVVSADGLVLTG
+2906 
-2921 KGEAGSTV
+2921 
-2929 TVKDAAG
+2929 
-2936 AVIGTGPVAADG
+2936 
-2948 SFTITL
+2948 
-2954 DTAQKNGETL
+2954 
-2964 NVTLTDKSG
+2964 
-2973 NVSAVTPVI
+2973 
-2982 AGDTTAPDAPTELAV
+2982 
-2997 SVDGLTLSG
+2997 
-3006 KGEVG
+3006 
-3011 STVTV
+3011 
-3016 KDATGAVIG
+3016 
-3025 SGPVEADGTFTIAL
+3025 
-3039 DTAQTN
+3039 
-3045 GETLNVTLTDK
+3045 
-3056 AGNVSAVTPVIA
+3056 
-3068 GDTTAPDAPTD
+3068 
-3079 LAVSVDGLTLSGK
+3079 
-3092 GEVGST
+3092 
-3098 VTVKDAAGA
+3098 
-3107 VIGTGPVAAD
+3107 
-3117 GSFTITLDTAQ
+3117 
-3128 KNGETL
+3128 
-3134 NVTLT
+3134 
-3139 DKAGNISAV
+3139 
-3148 TPVIAG
+3148 
-3154 DTTAPDGPTELAVS
+3154 
-3168 VDGLTLSGKG
+3168 
-3178 EVGSTVTVKD
+3178 
-3188 ATGAVIG
+3188 
-3195 SGPVE
+3195 
-3200 ADGTFTIALDTAQ
+3200 
-3213 TNGETLNV
+3213 
-3221 TLTDKAGNVSAVTPV
+3221 
-3236 IAGDTTAPDAPT
+3236 
-3248 DLAVSVDGLT
+3248 
-3258 LSGKGEVG
+3258 
-3266 STVTIK
+3266 
-3272 DAAGVVIGSGP
+3272 
-3283 VGADGSFEIALD
+3283 
-3295 AAQINGETLNVTL
+3295 
-3308 TDKAGNISAVTPV
+3308 
-3321 IAGDTTAPDAP
+3321 
-3332 TELAVSVDGLT
+3332 
-3343 LSGKGEVGST
+3343 
-3353 VTVKDAAGAVIG
+3353 
-3365 SGPVGADGSFEITLD
+3365 
-3380 TAQANGETLNVTLT
+3380 
-3394 DKAGNVSAITPVVA
+3394 
-3408 GDTTAPDAPT
+3408 
-3418 ELKVSI
+3418 
-3424 DGLTLTG
+3424 
-3431 KGEAGS
+3431 
-3437 TVTVKAADGTV
+3437 
-3448 IGSGPVGADGSFEIV
+3448 
-3463 LDSAQ
+3463 
-3468 KNGEALNVTLTDK
+3468 
-3481 AGNVSVATPVIA
+3481 
-3493 GDTTAPDAPTNL
+3493 
-3505 AVSGNG
+3505 
-3511 LILTGKGEVGSTVI
+3511 
-3525 VKDAAGVQVGT
+3525 
-3536 GVVGAG
+3536 
-3542 GNFEVALDPGQ
+3542 
-3553 SNGSTLQVTLT
+3553 
-3564 DKAGNISIASPVVVG
+3564 
-3579 DAVAPDA
+3579 
-3586 PTDLSVSVDGLVL
+3586 VDGLVL
-3599 DGKGEPGAIV
+3599 DGKGEPGAII

-3630 SVALDTAQTN
+3630 SVALDTPQTN

-3712 GSFAITLNTAQTNG
+3712 GSFAIALNTAQTNG

-3735 KTGNVSVVTPVIA
+3735 KAGNVSVVTPVIA
-3748 GDTTAPVAPT
+3748 GDTTAPEAPT

-3783 AAGTQIGTGI
+3783 AAGEQIGTGL

-3822 GNVSASTPVTA
+3822 GNVSASAPVTA

-3858 EVGSTVIVKNALGV
+3858 EAGSTVTVKNALGV

-3878 VGTDGTFAVTLNT
+3878 VSADGTFAVTLNT

-3900 VTLTDKAGNVSA
+3900 VTLTDKAGNVSTA
-3912 VTPVIAGDTTA
+3912 TPVIAGDTTA

-3947 VVTVKNAAGVQVGT
+3947 VVTVKNAAGVQIGAG
-3961 SIVGPDGSFTAILDT
+3961 IVGPDGSFTAILDT

-3987 LTDKAGNVSAVA
+3987 LTDKAGNVSAAA
-3999 PVVAGDTTAPGAPT
+3999 PVIAGDTTAPAAPT

-4026 KGEVGSAVTVKDAAG
+4026 KGEVGSTVTVKDAAG
-4041 AVIGSGPVGADG
+4041 TVIGSGPVGADG
-4053 SFEIT
+4053 SFDIT
-4058 LDAAQT
+4058 LDTAQT

-4092 APAAPT
+4092 APAALT

-4123 AAGVQIGTAIVGLD
+4123 AAGVQIGTAIVGPD

-4199 AGSTVIVKNALG
+4199 AGSTVTVKNALG

-4220 ADGSFSAVL
+4220 PDGSFTAVL
-4229 DTPQKNGELLNVTL
+4229 DTPQKNGETLNVTL

-4359 DGLALTGKG
+4359 DGLSLTGKG

-4382 QVGTGTVD
+4382 QVGTGTVG

-4398 LDTPQKNGELLNVT
+4398 LDTPQKNGELLSVT

-4436 PTDLD
+4436 PTDLE

-4455 GSTVIVKNAA
+4455 GSTVTVKNAA

-4471 GIVGLDGLF
+4471 GIVGLDGSF
-4480 TVILAPAQNNGESLN
+4480 TVILAPAQNNGETLN
-4495 VTLTDKAGNVSL
+4495 VTLTDKSGNVSL
-4507 AGVVTAGDSTAP
+4507 AGIVTAGDTTAP

-4528 ADGLAL
+4528 ADGLSL
-4534 TGKGEAGSMVIVKN
+4534 TGKGEAGSTVIVKN

-4602 APAAPTELKVSLDG
+4602 APAAPTELKVSLDS

-4674 VSVSTAVVAG
+4674 VSVSTPVVAG

-4834 EVQLKD
+4834 DVQLKD
-4840 AAGNESPVGTVI
+4840 AAGNESPIGTVI

-4865 VVSLDGLTLSG
+4865 VVSPDGLTLSG

-4890 GAVIGTGTVGVDGNF
+4890 GAVIGTGNVGVDGNF

-4929 SSPSI
+4929 SSPSV

-4959 TGKGETGSIVTVK
+4959 TGKGEAGSIVTVK
-4972 NAAGVTIGTGVVGV
+4972 NAAGVTIGTGVVGI
-4986 DGSFSAILDTP
+4986 DGAFSAILDTP
-4997 QKNGETLNVT
+4997 QTNGETLNVT

-5061 VQVGTGTVGADGSL
+5061 VQVGTGTVGAEGLL

-5151 VVVGIDGNF
+5151 VVVGIDGSF

-5238 VGADGSFSATLNT
+5238 VGADGSFNATLNT

-5386 KGEVGSIV
+5386 KGEAGSIV

-5412 GSFSAVLTS
+5412 GSFNAVLTS

-5451 TAPTAPTELKVSLDG
+5451 TAPAAPTELKVSLDG

-5517 LTDKAGNVSVAGDVT
+5517 LADKAGNVSVAGDVT

-5565 VKNAAGQQ
+5565 VKNAAGKQ

-5623 PAAPNTLAVSAD
+5623 PATPNTLAVSAD

-5708 PAAPTELKV
+5708 PAAPTDLKV

-5825 GTQVGTGVVAADGS
+5825 GTQIGTGVVAADGS

-5990 VKNAAGVAVGSGTV
+5990 VKNAAGVAVGTGLV

-6042 AGDTTAPQAPT
+6042 AGDTTAPAAPT

-6081 VQIGTGLVGANGSF
+6081 VQIGTGLVAADGSF

-6202 QNVSLPATY
+6202 QNVSQPATY

-6216 GLPGTLTPKAF
+6216 GLPGTLTPKAS
-6227 NDLTTAEMVIKPV
+6227 NDLATAEIVIKPV

-6250 VNALLIVGGI
+6250 VNTLLSVGGI
-6260 AVGGTFKQT
+6260 IIGGVVKDT
-6269 QEFSVSV
+6269 QLFTVAS
-6276 GSTGTLNLA
+6276 GTTGTLNLS
-6285 SGQGNLLSLLNGG
+6285 SGSADFLKLLGGG

-6307 GKGGWLPVQQGSLTG
+6307 GKGGWLPVQQGSLG
-6322 GLLDLLGLLGPNGS
+6322 SGLLDLLGIFGSSGS
-6336 GKVEG
+6336 GKVTG
-6341 LAAGNYRFTFELNPS
+6341 LSAGNYRFTFELDLA
-6356 LVSAVTSATA
+6356 LVKVLSSATA

-6371 EQSLTDFTADAGP
+6371 QESLTDFTADAGP
-6384 AIKGNVITDLGF
+6384 AVKGNVITDLGF
-6396 DGKTDATGTAGPA
+6396 DGKTDVTGTAGPA

-6424 PTGAGTV
+6424 PTGPGTV

-6476 ATLYVRIDSADSNF
+6476 ANLYVRIDSADSNF
-6490 TWSTTDPSAPGVIVP
+6490 TWSTTDPSASGVIVP
-6505 VANDDVGSV
+6505 VANDDVGSA
-6514 AIQLS
+6514 AIRLS
-6519 PEVGPQVSLQ
+6519 PEVGPQVSA
-6529 GFGYDLK
+6529 GVFTYDLK
-6536 AVGLSLT
+6536 GLITGT
-6543 GSGTGAGGAIVIEA
+6543 GSNSGAGITIAA
-6557 NTKGDIAVTAK
+6557 NTKGDLAVSAT
-6568 FSSGSQGLG
+6568 FSSGAQGLG

-6588 GAWAAV
+6588 GAWTAV
-6594 PQQSFSATSHTFKDL
+6594 PEQSFSAISHTFRDL
-6609 GEGTYRVTASTSIL
+6609 GEGTYRVTASTSVL
-6623 LSLGTKVSIEQKFTP
+6623 LSLGSKVTIDQKLTP

-6741 LYIRLDSPDRGLVW
+6741 LYIRLDSPDRPQVW

-6808 HVDNVAGTDGLLWEG
+6808 HVDNVAGIDGLLWEG

-6873 QGDDNDSVH
+6873 QGDDHDSVH

>member
-1 MTGSDGTTNQLVLE
+1 MKNIVIVDKASGAKSEQALGSLSLKGTSIVKLPFGQESVQSYQQSGNNLVITLKSGETVTIQNFFVTGSDGATNQLVLE
-15 DSNGTLLLGQYSSPY
+15 GSNGTLLLGQYSSPY

-110 GKGEAGSKVTVKDAA
+110 GKGEAGSKVTIKDAA

-227 TLGTPQNNGQT
+227 NLGTPQNNGQT

-258 PDTTAPDVPTSLF
+258 PDTTAPDAPTSLF

-282 GEPGSHVTVR
+282 GEPGSHVTVK
-292 DAANNVVG
+292 DSANNVVG

-371 KGQANNKIT
+371 KGQANNQIT

-491 VQGNGTTLEVT
+491 TQGNGTTLEVT

-555 GNVIGTGTVGN
+555 GNVIGTGTVGD

-581 ETLGVTLTSPGGLTS
+581 ETLGVTLTSPSGLTS

-720 VKNADGEQVGT
+720 VKNASGEQVGT

-817 TVGDDGNFDITL
+817 TVGNDGNFDVTL
-829 GTAQTN
+829 GTAQNN

-854 SVIAGDTTAPDAP
+854 SVVAGDTTAPEAP
-867 TNLAVSDDGLVL
+867 TNLAVSDDGLAL
-879 SGKGEPG
+879 TGKGEPG
-886 STITIKG
+886 STVTIKDPAG
-893 PTGTVIGTGTVGADG
+893 NVIGTGTVGADG

-914 DTAQTNG
+914 ETAQTNG

-933 NVSQAGSVV
+933 NISQVGSVV

-978 AAGNVIGSGPVGAD
+978 AAGNVIGSGPVAAD

-1017 GNVSVGGS
+1017 GNVSAGGS

-1036 PTGLAVSPDGLTLTG
+1036 PTGLAVSADGLTLTG

-1072 VVDADGNFSII
+1072 IVDADGNFSII

-1164 FEVTLDAAQGNGTT
+1164 FEATLDAAQGNGTT

-1211 VSADGLTVTGKG
+1211 VSADGLSVTGKG
-1223 EVGSTVIVKDAAGL
+1223 EPGSTVTIKDSAGNV
-1237 PIGTGVVGADGSFEI
+1237 IGTGTVGNDGNFDV
-1252 TLDKAQTNGE
+1252 TLGTAQNNGE

-1304 TGKGEAGSTVT
+1304 TGKGEAGSTV
-1315 IKDPA
+1315 IVKDAA
-1320 GKVIGTGTVGE
+1320 GLQIGAGVVDAEGN
-1331 DGSFSI
+1331 FSI
-1337 TLDSAQT
+1337 ILDSAQT
-1344 NGETLNVTLTDKA
+1344 NGETLSVTLTDKA

-1362 VGSVVAS
+1362 VGSVVAG

-1412 PVAADGSFEITLA
+1412 PVGADGSFEITLA
-1425 PAQTNGQTLA
+1425 
-1435 VIQTDAAGNV
+1435 
-1445 SVGGS
+1445 
-1450 VVAGDTTAPEVP
+1450 
-1462 TGLAVSADG
+1462 
-1471 LTLTGKGEVGST
+1471 
-1483 VIVKDAA
+1483 
-1490 GLEIGNGVVDA
+1490 
-1501 DGNFSIIL
+1501 
-1509 DKAQTNGET
+1509 
-1518 LSVTLTDKAGN
+1518 
-1529 ISQVGSVVAGDT
+1529 
-1541 TAPDAPTNI
+1541 
-1550 AVSADGLTL
+1550 
-1559 TGKGEAGSTVIV
+1559 
-1571 KNAAG
+1571 
-1576 EQVGTAVVGA
+1576 
-1586 DGSFEVTLDAAQ
+1586 
-1598 GNGTTLE
+1598 
-1605 VTLTDK
+1605 
-1611 AGNISTATPVVVGEA
+1611 
-1626 VAPEAPTGL
+1626 
-1635 VVSADGLTVTGKGEV
+1635 
-1650 GSTVIVKDAAGLPI
+1650 
-1664 GTGVVGADGSFE
+1664 
-1676 ITLDKAQTNGETLGV
+1676 
-1691 TLTNAGGLTS
+1691 
-1701 PSISVI
+1701 
-1707 AGDTTAPEAP
+1707 
-1717 TNLAVSDDGL
+1717 
-1727 ALTGK
+1727 
-1732 GEPGSTVTIKDPA
+1732 
-1745 GKVIGTGT
+1745 
-1753 VGEDG
+1753 
-1758 SFSITLDSAQTN
+1758 
-1770 GETLN
+1770 
-1775 VTLTDKAGN
+1775 
-1784 ISQVGSVIAGD
+1784 
-1795 TTAPEAPTGLGVS
+1795 
-1808 ADGLTLSGK
+1808 
-1817 GEVGSTVTVKDP
+1817 
-1829 AGNVIG
+1829 
-1835 SGPVGADGSFEIT
+1835 
-1848 LDPAQTNGETL
+1848 PAQTNGETL

-1874 SVVAGDTTAP
+1874 SVIAGDTTAP

-1935 AAQTNGETLNVTLT
+1935 AAQTNGETLKVTLT

-1993 VTVKNAEGAVLG
+1993 VTVKNAEGAVIG

-2012 GSFEITLDA
+2012 GSFEIALDA

-2030 VTLTDKAGNVSAATP
+2030 VTLTDKSGNVSAVTP
-2045 VIAGDTTAPAAPTG
+2045 VIAD
-2059 LAVSADGLTLT
+2059 
-2070 GKGEINSTVIVKNAA
+2070 
-2085 GGQIG
+2085 
-2090 VGVVD
+2090 
-2095 ADGNFSITLD
+2095 
-2105 SAQTNGETLNVTLT
+2105 
-2119 DAAGNVSQVGSVVAG
+2119 

-2143 NIAVSADGLTLT
+2143 ELAVSVDGLTLS
-2155 GKGEAGSTVIVKN
+2155 GKGEV
-2168 AAGDPVGTA
+2168 
-2177 VVGADGS
+2177 
-2184 FEVTLDAAQGNGTVL
+2184 
-2199 EVTLTDKAGNVSD
+2199 
-2212 PTPVLVGEAVAPEAP
+2212 
-2227 TGLVVSADGLTVT
+2227 
-2240 GKGEIGSTVT
+2240 
-2250 VKGPAG
+2250 
-2256 NVIGTG
+2256 
-2262 VVDADGNFSVTLDT
+2262 
-2276 AQTNGESLGVTL
+2276 
-2288 TNAGGLTSPS
+2288 
-2298 TNVVAGDTTAPD
+2298 
-2310 APTDL
+2310 
-2315 VVSADG
+2315 
-2321 LALTGKG
+2321 
-2328 EAGSTVTV
+2328 GSTVTV
-2336 KDSAGAVIGTG
+2336 KDAAGAVIGSG
-2347 PVAAD
+2347 PVEAD
-2352 GSFTIVLDT
+2352 GTFTIALDT

-2376 AGNISAVTPVIAG
+2376 AGNVSVVTPVIAGDTTAPDAPTELKVSADGLSLTGKGEAGSTVTVKDALGAVIGTGPVAADGSFTIPLDSAQKNGETLNVTLTDKAGNVSAVTPVIAG
-2389 DTTAPD
+2389 DTTAPE

-2449 NGEPLNVTLT
+2449 NGETLNVTLT
-2459 DKAGNVSQV
+2459 DKAGNV
-2468 TPVIAGDTTAPDA
+2468 
-2481 PTELAVSVDG
+2481 
-2491 LTLSGKGEVGSTVTV
+2491 
-2506 KDAAGTVIGSGP
+2506 
-2518 VGADGSFE
+2518 
-2526 ITLDTAQTNGET
+2526 
-2538 LNVTLTDK
+2538 
-2546 AGNISAVTPV
+2546 SAVTPV

-2584 IGSTVT
+2584 VGSTVT
-2590 VKDAAGAVIGSG
+2590 VKDAAGVVIGSG

-2613 LDTAQTNGETLN
+2613 LDAAQ
-2625 VTLTDKAGNVSAITP
+2625 I
-2640 VVAGDTTAPAA
+2640 
-2651 PTDLAVSIDG
+2651 
-2661 LTLTGKG
+2661 
-2668 EAGSTVTVKAADGT
+2668 
-2682 VIGSGPVGADGSFE
+2682 
-2696 IVLDSAQKNGETLN
+2696 
-2710 VTLTDK
+2710 
-2716 AGNVSVAAPVVAGDT
+2716 
-2731 TAPDAPTNI
+2731 
-2740 AVSADGLTL
+2740 
-2749 TGKGEVGST
+2749 
-2758 VTVKDSAGLS
+2758 
-2768 VGTGVVGADGSFE
+2768 
-2781 VILKDAQ
+2781 
-2788 GNGAILDVT
+2788 
-2797 LTDKAGNISPITP
+2797 
-2810 VVVGIAVAP
+2810 
-2819 DAPTDLAVSADG
+2819 
-2831 LTVTGKGEIGSTVT
+2831 
-2845 VKDAAGLPIGTGVVG
+2845 
-2860 ADGSFEVTL
+2860 
-2869 DKAQTNGETL
+2869 
-2879 GVTLTNAGGLTS
+2879 
-2891 PSINVVAGDTTAPDA
+2891 
-2906 PADLVVSADGLVLTG
+2906 
-2921 KGEAGSTV
+2921 
-2929 TVKDAAG
+2929 
-2936 AVIGTGPVAADG
+2936 
-2948 SFTITL
+2948 
-2954 DTAQKNGETL
+2954 
-2964 NVTLTDKSG
+2964 
-2973 NVSAVTPVI
+2973 
-2982 AGDTTAPDAPTELAV
+2982 
-2997 SVDGLTLSG
+2997 
-3006 KGEVG
+3006 
-3011 STVTV
+3011 
-3016 KDATGAVIG
+3016 
-3025 SGPVEADGTFTIAL
+3025 
-3039 DTAQTN
+3039 N

-3068 GDTTAPDAPTD
+3068 GDTTAP
-3079 LAVSVDGLTLSGK
+3079 
-3092 GEVGST
+3092 E
-3098 VTVKDAAGA
+3098 
-3107 VIGTGPVAAD
+3107 
-3117 GSFTITLDTAQ
+3117 
-3128 KNGETL
+3128 
-3134 NVTLT
+3134 
-3139 DKAGNISAV
+3139 
-3148 TPVIAG
+3148 
-3154 DTTAPDGPTELAVS
+3154 
-3168 VDGLTLSGKG
+3168 
-3178 EVGSTVTVKD
+3178 
-3188 ATGAVIG
+3188 
-3195 SGPVE
+3195 
-3200 ADGTFTIALDTAQ
+3200 
-3213 TNGETLNV
+3213 
-3221 TLTDKAGNVSAVTPV
+3221 
-3236 IAGDTTAPDAPT
+3236 
-3248 DLAVSVDGLT
+3248 
-3258 LSGKGEVG
+3258 
-3266 STVTIK
+3266 
-3272 DAAGVVIGSGP
+3272 
-3283 VGADGSFEIALD
+3283 
-3295 AAQINGETLNVTL
+3295 
-3308 TDKAGNISAVTPV
+3308 
-3321 IAGDTTAPDAP
+3321 AP

-3343 LSGKGEVGST
+3343 LTGKGEVGST

-3394 DKAGNVSAITPVVA
+3394 DKAGNVSAITPVTA

-3418 ELKVSI
+3418 ELKVSV

-3437 TVTVKAADGTV
+3437 TVTVKDAAGAV
-3448 IGSGPVGADGSFEIV
+3448 IGTGPVAADGSFTIT

-3481 AGNVSVATPVIA
+3481 AGNVSVVTPVIA

-3511 LILTGKGEVGSTVI
+3511 LILTGKGEVGSIVI

-3564 DKAGNISIASPVVVG
+3564 DKAGNISTASPVVVG

-3640 GETLGV
+3640 GEILGV

-3669 DAPTELAVSVDGLTL
+3669 DAPTELVVSVDGLTL

-3822 GNVSASTPVTA
+3822 GNVSSSTPVTA

-3891 AQKNGETLS
+3891 AQKNGETLN

-3912 VTPVIAGDTTA
+3912 ATPVIAGDTTA

-3947 VVTVKNAAGVQVGT
+3947 VVTVKNAAGVQIGAG
-3961 SIVGPDGSFTAILDT
+3961 IVGPDGSFTAILDT

-4026 KGEVGSAVTVKDAAG
+4026 KGEVGSTVTVKNAAG
-4041 AVIGSGPVGADG
+4041 AVIGGGPVGADG
-4053 SFEIT
+4053 SFDIT
-4058 LDAAQT
+4058 LDTAQT

-4123 AAGVQIGTAIVGLD
+4123 AAGVQIGTAIVGPD

-4163 NVSAVTPVIAGDT
+4163 SVSAVTPVIAGDT

-4220 ADGSFSAVL
+4220 VDGSFSAVL

-4299 GTGIVGADGS
+4299 GTGIVGPDGA

-4398 LDTPQKNGELLNVT
+4398 LDTPQKNGELLSVT

-4471 GIVGLDGLF
+4471 GIVGLDGSF

-4495 VTLTDKAGNVSL
+4495 VTLTDKSGNVSL
-4507 AGVVTAGDSTAP
+4507 AGVVTAGDTTAP

-4534 TGKGEAGSMVIVKN
+4534 TGKGEAGSTVIVKN

-4905 AVTLDTAQK
+4905 TVTLDTAQK

-4929 SSPSI
+4929 SSPSV
-4934 SVVAGDTTAPAAP
+4934 SVEAGDTTAPAAP

-4959 TGKGETGSIVTVK
+4959 TGKGEAGSIVTVK

-4986 DGSFSAILDTP
+4986 DGAFSAILDTP

-5347 QTDVAGNVSVAAPVV
+5347 QTDVADNVSVAAPVV

-5451 TAPTAPTELKVSLDG
+5451 TAPAAPTELKVSLDG

-5717 SLDGLLL
+5717 SFDGLLL

-5825 GTQVGTGVVAADGS
+5825 GTQVGTGVVGADGS

-6191 ETLNVTLKDAA
+6191 ETLNVTLKDGA

-6227 NDLTTAEMVIKPV
+6227 NDLATAEMVIKPV

-6250 VNALLIVGGI
+6250 VYTLASVGGI
-6260 AVGGTFKQT
+6260 IIGGVVKDT
-6269 QEFSVSV
+6269 QLFTVAS
-6276 GSTGTLNLA
+6276 GTTGTLNLS
-6285 SGQGNLLSLLNGG
+6285 SGSADFLKLLGGG

-6307 GKGGWLPVQQGSLTG
+6307 GKGGWLPVQQGSLGG
-6322 GLLDLLGLLGPNGS
+6322 GLLDLLGIFGSSGS
-6336 GKVEG
+6336 GKVTG
-6341 LAAGNYRFTFELNPS
+6341 LSAGEYRFTFELDLA
-6356 LVSAVTSATA
+6356 LVKVLSSATA

-6442 ANGNYSYVANGNAAN
+6442 SNGNYSYVANGNAAN

-6505 VANDDVGSV
+6505 VANDDVGST
-6514 AIQLS
+6514 AIRLS
-6519 PEVGPQVSLQ
+6519 PEVGPQVSLP

-6536 AVGLSLT
+6536 AVGISLT

>member
-1 MTGSDGTTNQLVLE
+1 MKNIVIVDKASGAKSEQALGSLSLKGTSIVKLPFGQESVQSYQQSGNNLVITLKSGETVTIQNFFVTGSDGATNQLVLE
-15 DSNGTLLLGQYSSPY
+15 GSNGTLLLGQYSSPY

-282 GEPGSHVTVR
+282 GEPGSHVTVK

-645 TGTVGADGTFSIT
+645 TGTVGADGSFSIT

-720 VKNADGEQVGT
+720 VKNAAGEQVGT

-817 TVGDDGNFDITL
+817 TVGNDGNFDVTLGTAQNNGETLGVTLTNPGGLTSPSINVIAGDTTAPEAPTNLAVSDDGLALTGKGEPGSTVTIKDPAGNVIGTGTVGADGTFSITLETAQTNGETLSVTLTDKAGNISQGGSVVAGDTTAPDAPTNIAVSADGLTLTGKGEAGSTVIVKNADGEQVGTAVVGADGSFEVTLDAAQGNGTTLEVTLTDKAGNVSTATPVVVGEAVAPEAPTDLVVSADGLTVTGKGEPGSTVTIKDSAGNVIGTGTVGDDGNFDVTL

-854 SVIAGDTTAPDAP
+854 SVIAGDTTAPEAP
-867 TNLAVSDDGLVL
+867 TNLAVSDDGLAL
-879 SGKGEPG
+879 TGKGEAG
-886 STITIKG
+886 ST
-893 PTGTVIGTGTVGADG
+893 VIVKDAAGLQIGAGVVDAEG
-908 TFSITL
+908 NFSITL
-914 DTAQTNG
+914 DSAQTNG
-921 ETLGVTLTDKAG
+921 QTLNVTLTDKAG
-933 NVSQAGSVV
+933 NISQVGSVV

-1025 VVAGDTSAPEA
+1025 VVSGDTTAPEA
-1036 PTGLAVSPDGLTLTG
+1036 PTGLAVSADGLTLTG

-1072 VVDADGNFSII
+1072 VVDADGNFSIV
-1083 LDKAQTNGETLG
+1083 LDKAQTNGETLS

-1104 VSQAGSVVAGD
+1104 ISQGGSVVAGD

-1304 TGKGEAGSTVT
+1304 TGKGEAGSTV
-1315 IKDPA
+1315 IVKDAA
-1320 GKVIGTGTVGE
+1320 GLQIGAGVVYA
-1331 DGSFSI
+1331 DGNFSI
-1337 TLDSAQT
+1337 ILDTAQT
-1344 NGETLNVTLTDKA
+1344 NGETLGVTLTDKA

-1362 VGSVVAS
+1362 VGSVVAG
-1369 DTTAPEAPTGLGVSA
+1369 DTTAPDVPTGLGVSA

-1396 STVTVKDAAGN
+1396 STVTVKDA
-1407 VIGSG
+1407 
-1412 PVAADGSFEITLA
+1412 
-1425 PAQTNGQTLA
+1425 
-1435 VIQTDAAGNV
+1435 
-1445 SVGGS
+1445 
-1450 VVAGDTTAPEVP
+1450 
-1462 TGLAVSADG
+1462 
-1471 LTLTGKGEVGST
+1471 
-1483 VIVKDAA
+1483 
-1490 GLEIGNGVVDA
+1490 
-1501 DGNFSIIL
+1501 
-1509 DKAQTNGET
+1509 
-1518 LSVTLTDKAGN
+1518 
-1529 ISQVGSVVAGDT
+1529 
-1541 TAPDAPTNI
+1541 
-1550 AVSADGLTL
+1550 
-1559 TGKGEAGSTVIV
+1559 
-1571 KNAAG
+1571 
-1576 EQVGTAVVGA
+1576 
-1586 DGSFEVTLDAAQ
+1586 
-1598 GNGTTLE
+1598 
-1605 VTLTDK
+1605 
-1611 AGNISTATPVVVGEA
+1611 
-1626 VAPEAPTGL
+1626 
-1635 VVSADGLTVTGKGEV
+1635 
-1650 GSTVIVKDAAGLPI
+1650 
-1664 GTGVVGADGSFE
+1664 
-1676 ITLDKAQTNGETLGV
+1676 
-1691 TLTNAGGLTS
+1691 
-1701 PSISVI
+1701 
-1707 AGDTTAPEAP
+1707 
-1717 TNLAVSDDGL
+1717 
-1727 ALTGK
+1727 
-1732 GEPGSTVTIKDPA
+1732 
-1745 GKVIGTGT
+1745 
-1753 VGEDG
+1753 
-1758 SFSITLDSAQTN
+1758 
-1770 GETLN
+1770 
-1775 VTLTDKAGN
+1775 
-1784 ISQVGSVIAGD
+1784 
-1795 TTAPEAPTGLGVS
+1795 
-1808 ADGLTLSGK
+1808 
-1817 GEVGSTVTVKDP
+1817 

-1864 DAAGNVSAGG
+1864 DAAGNVSVGG

-1884 AAPTELAVS
+1884 EAPTGLAVS
-1893 PDGLT
+1893 ADGLT
-1898 LTGKGEIGST
+1898 LTGKGEVGST

-1960 VVAGDTTAPEAPTDV
+1960 VVAGDTTAPEAPTGL

-1993 VTVKNAEGAVLG
+1993 VTVKNAEGAVIG

-2240 GKGEIGSTVT
+2240 GKGEIGCTVT

-2298 TNVVAGDTTAPD
+2298 INVVAGDTTAPD

-2336 KDSAGAVIGTG
+2336 KDSAGTVIGTG

-2449 NGEPLNVTLT
+2449 NGETLNVTLT

-2526 ITLDTAQTNGET
+2526 IVLDSAQKNGET

-2576 LTLTGKGE
+2576 LTLSGKGE

-2668 EAGSTVTVKAADGT
+2668 EVGSTVTVKAADGA
-2682 VIGSGPVGADGSFE
+2682 VIGSGPVGADGSFV

-2716 AGNVSVAAPVVAGDT
+2716 AGNVSVSAPVVAGDT

-2819 DAPTDLAVSADG
+2819 DAPTDLAVSVDG

-2906 PADLVVSADGLVLTG
+2906 PADLVVSADGLALTG

-2929 TVKDAAG
+2929 TVKDATG
-2936 AVIGTGPVAADG
+2936 AVIGTGPVGANG
-2948 SFTITL
+2948 SFEIVL
-2954 DTAQKNGETL
+2954 D
-2964 NVTLTDKSG
+2964 S
-2973 NVSAVTPVI
+2973 
-2982 AGDTTAPDAPTELAV
+2982 
-2997 SVDGLTLSG
+2997 
-3006 KGEVG
+3006 
-3011 STVTV
+3011 
-3016 KDATGAVIG
+3016 
-3025 SGPVEADGTFTIAL
+3025 
-3039 DTAQTN
+3039 AQTN

-3056 AGNVSAVTPVIA
+3056 AGNI
-3068 GDTTAPDAPTD
+3068 
-3079 LAVSVDGLTLSGK
+3079 
-3092 GEVGST
+3092 
-3098 VTVKDAAGA
+3098 
-3107 VIGTGPVAAD
+3107 
-3117 GSFTITLDTAQ
+3117 
-3128 KNGETL
+3128 
-3134 NVTLT
+3134 
-3139 DKAGNISAV
+3139 
-3148 TPVIAG
+3148 
-3154 DTTAPDGPTELAVS
+3154 
-3168 VDGLTLSGKG
+3168 
-3178 EVGSTVTVKD
+3178 
-3188 ATGAVIG
+3188 
-3195 SGPVE
+3195 
-3200 ADGTFTIALDTAQ
+3200 
-3213 TNGETLNV
+3213 
-3221 TLTDKAGNVSAVTPV
+3221 SAVTPV

-3272 DAAGVVIGSGP
+3272 DAAGAVIGSGPVGADGSFEITLDTAQTNGETLNVTLTDKAGNVSQVTPVIAGDTTAPDAPTDLAVSVDGLTLSGKGEVGSTVTVKDAAGVVIGSGP
-3283 VGADGSFEIALD
+3283 VGADGSFEIVLDSAQKNGETLNVTLTDKAGNISVVTPVVAGDTTAPSAPTDLAVSVDGLTLTGKGEIGSTVTVKDAAGAVIGSGPVGADGSFEITLDTAQTNGETLNVTLTDKAGNVSAVTPVIAGDTTAPDAPTELAVSVDGLTLTGKGEVGSTVTVKDAAGVVIGSGPVGADGSFEITLD

-3321 IAGDTTAPDAP
+3321 IAGDTTAPEAP

-3481 AGNVSVATPVIA
+3481 AGNVSVVTPVIA

-3564 DKAGNISIASPVVVG
+3564 DKAGNISTASPVVVG

-3609 TVKTAAGVV
+3609 TVKTAAGAV

-3697 NAAGAV
+3697 NAPGAV

-3783 AAGTQIGTGI
+3783 AAGAQIGTGI

-3822 GNVSASTPVTA
+3822 GNVSSSTPVTA

-3891 AQKNGETLS
+3891 AQKNGETLN

-3912 VTPVIAGDTTA
+3912 ATPVIAGDTTA

-3947 VVTVKNAAGVQVGT
+3947 VVTVKNAAGVQIGAG
-3961 SIVGPDGSFTAILDT
+3961 IVGPDGSFTAILDT

-4026 KGEVGSAVTVKDAAG
+4026 KGEVGSTVTVKDAVG

-4053 SFEIT
+4053 SFDIT
-4058 LDAAQT
+4058 LDTAQT

-4123 AAGVQIGTAIVGLD
+4123 AAGVQIGTAIVGPD

-4183 DLKVSVD
+4183 ELKVSVD

-4220 ADGSFSAVL
+4220 ADGSFTTVL

-4299 GTGIVGADGS
+4299 GTGIVGPDGA

-4398 LDTPQKNGELLNVT
+4398 LDTPQKNGEQLNVT

-4471 GIVGLDGLF
+4471 GIVGLDGSF
-4480 TVILAPAQNNGESLN
+4480 TVILAPAQNNGETLN

-4507 AGVVTAGDSTAP
+4507 AGVVTAGDTTAP

-4534 TGKGEAGSMVIVKN
+4534 TGKGEAGSTVIVKN

-4570 TPQKNGEILNVT
+4570 TPQKNGEILNIT

-4629 IVKNAAGVQVGTGI
+4629 IVKNAAGVQVGSGI

-4890 GAVIGTGTVGVDGNF
+4890 GVVIGTGTVGVDGNF

-4929 SSPSI
+4929 SSPSV
-4934 SVVAGDTTAPAAP
+4934 SVEAGDTTAPAAP

-4959 TGKGETGSIVTVK
+4959 TGKGEAGSIVTVK
-4972 NAAGVTIGTGVVGV
+4972 NAAGVTIGTGVVGL

-5490 TGVVGVDGSFTAVL
+5490 TGVVAVDGSFTAVL

-5708 PAAPTELKV
+5708 PAAPTDLKV

-5740 GQQIGTVVV
+5740 GLQIGTVVV

-6191 ETLNVTLKDAA
+6191 ETLNVTLKDGA

-6216 GLPGTLTPKAF
+6216 GLPGTLTPKAS
-6227 NDLTTAEMVIKPV
+6227 NDLATAEIVIKPV
-6240 TTNTGLKDMT
+6240 TINKSLDDMT
-6250 VNALLIVGGI
+6250 VNALVIVGGI

-6356 LVSAVTSATA
+6356 LISAVTSATA

-6396 DGKTDATGTAGPA
+6396 DGKTDVTGTAGPA

-6442 ANGNYSYVANGNAAN
+6442 ANGSYSYVANGNAAN

-6476 ATLYVRIDSADSNF
+6476 ATLYVRIDSADSDF

-6505 VANDDVGSV
+6505 VANDDVGST
-6514 AIQLS
+6514 AIRLS

-6536 AVGLSLT
+6536 AVGISLT

-6623 LSLGTKVSIEQKFTP
+6623 LSLGSKVSIEQKFTP

-6676 LDKGV
+6676 LDNGV

>member
-1 MTGSDGTTNQLVLE
+1 MKNIVIVDKASGAKSEQALGSLSLKGTSIVKLPLGQESVQSYQQSGNNLVITLKSGETVTIQNFFVTGSDGATNQLVLE
-15 DSNGTLLLGQYSSPY
+15 GSNGTLLLGQYSSPY

-282 GEPGSHVTVR
+282 GEPGSHVTVK
-292 DAANNVVG
+292 DSANNVVG

-463 VIVKN
+463 AIVKN

-491 VQGNGTTLEVT
+491 AQGNGTTLEVT

-555 GNVIGTGTVGN
+555 GNVIGTGTVGD

-596 PSINVIAG
+596 PSISVVAG
-604 DTTAPDAPTNLA
+604 DTTAPEAPTNLA
-616 VSDDGLVLSGKGEP
+616 VSDDGLALTGKGEP
-630 GSTITIK
+630 GSTVTIK
-637 GPTGTVIG
+637 DPAGNVIG

-658 LDTAQTNGETLGVTL
+658 LETAQTNGETLGVTL

-688 DDTTAPDAPTNIAVS
+688 DDTTAPDAPTNIAVSADGLTLTGKGEAGSTVIVKNAAGQQVGTAVVGADGSFEVTLDAAQSNGTTLEVTLTDKAGNISTATPVVVGEAVAPEAPTGLVVSADGLSVTGKGEPGSTVTIKDSAGNVIGTGTVGDDGNFDVTLGTAQTNGETLGVTLTSAGGLTSPSISVIAGDTTAPEAPTNLAVSDDGLALTGKGEAGSTVIVKDAAGLQIGAGVVDTDGNFSIILDSAQTNGQTLNVTLTDKAGNISQVGSVVAGDTSAPEAPTGLGVSADGLTLSGKGEVGSTVTVKDPAGNVIGSGPVAADGSFEITLDPAQTNGQTLAVTQTDAAGNISAGGSVVAGDTTAPAAPTELAVSADGLTLTGKGEVGSTVIVKDAAGLEIGNGVVDADGNFSVILDKAQTNGETLGVTLTDKAGNISQVGSVVAGDTTAPDAPTNIAVS

-786 VSADGLSVTGKGEP
+786 VSADGLTVTGKGEP

-817 TVGDDGNFDITL
+817 TVGDDGNFDVTL

-843 TSPGG
+843 TSAGG

-854 SVIAGDTTAPDAP
+854 SVIAGDTTAPEAP
-867 TNLAVSDDGLVL
+867 TNLAVSDDGLAL
-879 SGKGEPG
+879 TGKGEAG
-886 STITIKG
+886 ST
-893 PTGTVIGTGTVGADG
+893 VIVKDAAGLQIGAGVVDTDG
-908 TFSITL
+908 NFSIIL
-914 DTAQTNG
+914 DSAQTNG
-921 ETLGVTLTDKAG
+921 QTLNVTLTDKAG
-933 NVSQAGSVV
+933 NISQVGSVV
-942 AGDTTA
+942 AGDTSA

-992 GSFEITLDPA
+992 GSFEITLAPA
-1002 QTNGETLAV
+1002 QTNGQTLAV

-1017 GNVSVGGS
+1017 GN
-1025 VVAGDTSAPEA
+1025 
-1036 PTGLAVSPDGLTLTG
+1036 
-1051 KGEVGSTVIV
+1051 I
-1061 KDAAGLEIGNG
+1061 
-1072 VVDADGNFSII
+1072 
-1083 LDKAQTNGETLG
+1083 
-1095 VTLTDKAGN
+1095 
-1104 VSQAGSVVAGD
+1104 
-1115 TTAPD
+1115 
-1120 APTNI
+1120 
-1125 AVSAD
+1125 
-1130 GLTLTGKGEAGSTVI
+1130 
-1145 VKNAAG
+1145 
-1151 EQVGTAVVGADGS
+1151 
-1164 FEVTLDAAQGNGTT
+1164 
-1178 LEVTL
+1178 
-1183 TDKAGN
+1183 
-1189 ISTATPV
+1189 
-1196 VVGEAVA
+1196 
-1203 PEAPTGLV
+1203 
-1211 VSADGLTVTGKG
+1211 
-1223 EVGSTVIVKDAAGL
+1223 
-1237 PIGTGVVGADGSFEI
+1237 
-1252 TLDKAQTNGE
+1252 
-1262 TLGVTLTNAGGL
+1262 
-1274 TSPSIS
+1274 
-1280 VIAGD
+1280 
-1285 TTAPE
+1285 
-1290 APTNLAVSDDGLAL
+1290 
-1304 TGKGEAGSTVT
+1304 
-1315 IKDPA
+1315 
-1320 GKVIGTGTVGE
+1320 
-1331 DGSFSI
+1331 
-1337 TLDSAQT
+1337 
-1344 NGETLNVTLTDKA
+1344 
-1357 GNISQ
+1357 
-1362 VGSVVAS
+1362 
-1369 DTTAPEAPTGLGVSA
+1369 
-1384 DGLTLSGKGEVG
+1384 
-1396 STVTVKDAAGN
+1396 
-1407 VIGSG
+1407 
-1412 PVAADGSFEITLA
+1412 
-1425 PAQTNGQTLA
+1425 
-1435 VIQTDAAGNV
+1435 
-1445 SVGGS
+1445 
-1450 VVAGDTTAPEVP
+1450 
-1462 TGLAVSADG
+1462 
-1471 LTLTGKGEVGST
+1471 
-1483 VIVKDAA
+1483 
-1490 GLEIGNGVVDA
+1490 
-1501 DGNFSIIL
+1501 
-1509 DKAQTNGET
+1509 
-1518 LSVTLTDKAGN
+1518 
-1529 ISQVGSVVAGDT
+1529 
-1541 TAPDAPTNI
+1541 
-1550 AVSADGLTL
+1550 
-1559 TGKGEAGSTVIV
+1559 
-1571 KNAAG
+1571 
-1576 EQVGTAVVGA
+1576 
-1586 DGSFEVTLDAAQ
+1586 
-1598 GNGTTLE
+1598 
-1605 VTLTDK
+1605 
-1611 AGNISTATPVVVGEA
+1611 
-1626 VAPEAPTGL
+1626 
-1635 VVSADGLTVTGKGEV
+1635 
-1650 GSTVIVKDAAGLPI
+1650 
-1664 GTGVVGADGSFE
+1664 
-1676 ITLDKAQTNGETLGV
+1676 
-1691 TLTNAGGLTS
+1691 
-1701 PSISVI
+1701 
-1707 AGDTTAPEAP
+1707 
-1717 TNLAVSDDGL
+1717 
-1727 ALTGK
+1727 
-1732 GEPGSTVTIKDPA
+1732 
-1745 GKVIGTGT
+1745 
-1753 VGEDG
+1753 
-1758 SFSITLDSAQTN
+1758 
-1770 GETLN
+1770 
-1775 VTLTDKAGN
+1775 
-1784 ISQVGSVIAGD
+1784 
-1795 TTAPEAPTGLGVS
+1795 
-1808 ADGLTLSGK
+1808 
-1817 GEVGSTVTVKDP
+1817 
-1829 AGNVIG
+1829 
-1835 SGPVGADGSFEIT
+1835 
-1848 LDPAQTNGETL
+1848 
-1859 AVTQT
+1859 
-1864 DAAGNVSAGG
+1864 SAGG

-1893 PDGLT
+1893 ADGLT

-1960 VVAGDTTAPEAPTDV
+1960 VVAGDTTAPEAPTGV

-1993 VTVKNAEGAVLG
+1993 VTVKNAEGAVIG

-2030 VTLTDKAGNVSAATP
+2030 VTLADKAGNVSAVTP
-2045 VIAGDTTAPAAPTG
+2045 VIAGDTTAPAAPTD

-2070 GKGEINSTVIVKNAA
+2070 GKGEINSTVIVKNAT

-2119 DAAGNVSQVGSVVAG
+2119 DAAGNVSLVGSVVAG

-2168 AAGDPVGTA
+2168 AAGESVGTA

-2199 EVTLTDKAGNVSD
+2199 EVTLTDKAGNISD

-2240 GKGEIGSTVT
+2240 GKGEVGSTVT

-2298 TNVVAGDTTAPD
+2298 ISVVAGDTTAPD

-2328 EAGSTVTV
+2328 EAGSTVTI
-2336 KDSAGAVIGTG
+2336 KDAAGTVIGTG
-2347 PVAAD
+2347 PVGADGNFSITLDSAQTNGETLNVTLTDKAGNISAVTPVIAGDTTAPDAPTELAVSVDGLTLSGKGEVGSTVTVKDAAGAVIGSGPVGAD
-2352 GSFTIVLDT
+2352 GSFEITLDAAQTNGETLNVTLTDKAGNVSAITPVVAGDTTAPAAPTDLAVSIDGLTLTGKGEAGSTVTVKDAAGAVIGSGPVGADGSFEIVLDS
-2361 AQTNGETLNVTLTDK
+2361 AQKNGETLNVTLTDK

-2449 NGEPLNVTLT
+2449 NGETLNVTLT
-2459 DKAGNVSQV
+2459 DKAGNVSQI

-2481 PTELAVSVDG
+2481 PTELKVSADG
-2491 LTLSGKGEVGSTVTV
+2491 LS
-2506 KDAAGTVIGSGP
+2506 
-2518 VGADGSFE
+2518 
-2526 ITLDTAQTNGET
+2526 
-2538 LNVTLTDK
+2538 
-2546 AGNISAVTPV
+2546 
-2556 IAGDTTAPDAPTELA
+2556 
-2571 VSVDG
+2571 
-2576 LTLTGKGE
+2576 
-2584 IGSTVT
+2584 
-2590 VKDAAGAVIGSG
+2590 
-2602 PVGAD
+2602 
-2607 GSFEIT
+2607 
-2613 LDTAQTNGETLN
+2613 
-2625 VTLTDKAGNVSAITP
+2625 
-2640 VVAGDTTAPAA
+2640 
-2651 PTDLAVSIDG
+2651 
-2661 LTLTGKG
+2661 LTGKG
-2668 EAGSTVTVKAADGT
+2668 EAGSTVTVKDAVGAVLGT
-2682 VIGSGPVGADGSFE
+2682 GPVAADGSFT
-2696 IVLDSAQKNGETLN
+2696 ITLDSAQKNGETLN

-2819 DAPTDLAVSADG
+2819 DAPTDLAVSVDG

-2906 PADLVVSADGLVLTG
+2906 PADLVVSADGLALTG

-2929 TVKDAAG
+2929 TVKDATG
-2936 AVIGTGPVAADG
+2936 AVIGTGPVGADG
-2948 SFTITL
+2948 SFEIVL
-2954 DTAQKNGETL
+2954 D
-2964 NVTLTDKSG
+2964 S
-2973 NVSAVTPVI
+2973 
-2982 AGDTTAPDAPTELAV
+2982 
-2997 SVDGLTLSG
+2997 
-3006 KGEVG
+3006 
-3011 STVTV
+3011 
-3016 KDATGAVIG
+3016 
-3025 SGPVEADGTFTIAL
+3025 
-3039 DTAQTN
+3039 AQTN

-3056 AGNVSAVTPVIA
+3056 AGNI
-3068 GDTTAPDAPTD
+3068 
-3079 LAVSVDGLTLSGK
+3079 
-3092 GEVGST
+3092 
-3098 VTVKDAAGA
+3098 
-3107 VIGTGPVAAD
+3107 
-3117 GSFTITLDTAQ
+3117 
-3128 KNGETL
+3128 
-3134 NVTLT
+3134 
-3139 DKAGNISAV
+3139 
-3148 TPVIAG
+3148 
-3154 DTTAPDGPTELAVS
+3154 
-3168 VDGLTLSGKG
+3168 
-3178 EVGSTVTVKD
+3178 
-3188 ATGAVIG
+3188 
-3195 SGPVE
+3195 
-3200 ADGTFTIALDTAQ
+3200 
-3213 TNGETLNV
+3213 
-3221 TLTDKAGNVSAVTPV
+3221 SAVTPV

-3272 DAAGVVIGSGP
+3272 DAAGAVIGSGPVGADGSFEITLDTAQTNGETLNVTLTDKAGNVSQVTPVIAGDTTAPDAPTELAVSVDGLTLSGKGEVGSTVTIKDAAGVVIGSGP
-3283 VGADGSFEIALD
+3283 VGADGSFEITLDSAQKNGENLNVTLTDKAGNISAVTPVVAGDTTAPSAPTDLAVSVDGLTLSGKGEVGSTVTVKDAAGAVIGSGPVGADGSFEITLDTAQTNGETLNVTLTDKAGNVSAVTPVIAGDTTAPDAPTELAVIVDGLTLTGKGEVGSTVTIKDAAGAVIGSGPVGADGSFEITLD

-3343 LSGKGEVGST
+3343 LSGKGEAGST

-3481 AGNVSVATPVIA
+3481 AGNVSVVTPVIA

-3511 LILTGKGEVGSTVI
+3511 LILTGKGEVGSIVI

-3586 PTDLSVSVDGLVL
+3586 PTDLRVSVDGLVL

-3646 TLSSVGGLTSPSVS
+3646 TLSSVGGLSSPSVS

-3822 GNVSASTPVTA
+3822 GNVSASAPVTA

-3878 VGTDGTFAVTLNT
+3878 VGADGSFAVTLNT

-3900 VTLTDKAGNVSA
+3900 VTLTDKAGNVSTA
-3912 VTPVIAGDTTA
+3912 TPVIAGDTTA

-3961 SIVGPDGSFTAILDT
+3961 GIVGPDGSFTAILDT

-4026 KGEVGSAVTVKDAAG
+4026 KGEVGSTVTVKDAAG
-4041 AVIGSGPVGADG
+4041 AVIGGGPVGADG

-4064 NGETLNVTLTDKAG
+4064 NGETLSVTLTDKAG

-4299 GTGIVGADGS
+4299 GTGIVGADGA
-4309 FTAVLDTPQKNGE
+4309 FTAVLDIPQKNGE

-4455 GSTVIVKNAA
+4455 GSTVTVKNAA

-4471 GIVGLDGLF
+4471 GIVGLDGSF
-4480 TVILAPAQNNGESLN
+4480 TVILAPAQNNGEGLN
-4495 VTLTDKAGNVSL
+4495 VTLTDKAGNESL
-4507 AGVVTAGDSTAP
+4507 AGVVTAGDTTAP
-4519 AAPTELKVS
+4519 AAPIELKVS
-4528 ADGLAL
+4528 ADGLSL
-4534 TGKGEAGSMVIVKN
+4534 TGKGEAGSTVIVKN

-4840 AAGNESPVGTVI
+4840 AAGNESPIGTVI

-4890 GAVIGTGTVGVDGNF
+4890 GAVIGTGIVGVDGNF

-4929 SSPSI
+4929 SSPSV
-4934 SVVAGDTTAPAAP
+4934 SVEAGDTTAPAAP

-4959 TGKGETGSIVTVK
+4959 TGKGEAGSIVTVK

-4986 DGSFSAILDTP
+4986 DGAFSAILDTP

-5362 AGDTTAPAAPTDLAV
+5362 AGDITAPAAPTDLAV

-5451 TAPTAPTELKVSLDG
+5451 TAPAAPTELKVSLDG

-5754 FAAVLLTPQ
+5754 FAAVLLAPQ
-5763 KNGESLNVTLT
+5763 KNGETLNVTLT

-5883 DLKVSL
+5883 DLKVSV

-6191 ETLNVTLKDAA
+6191 ETLNVTLKDGA

-6250 VNALLIVGGI
+6250 VYTLASVGGI
-6260 AVGGTFKQT
+6260 IIGGVVKDT
-6269 QEFSVSV
+6269 QLFTVAS
-6276 GSTGTLNLA
+6276 GTTGTLNLS
-6285 SGQGNLLSLLNGG
+6285 SGSADFLKLLGGG

-6307 GKGGWLPVQQGSLTG
+6307 GKGGWLPVQQGSLG
-6322 GLLDLLGLLGPNGS
+6322 SGLLDLLGIFGSSGS
-6336 GKVEG
+6336 GKVTG
-6341 LAAGNYRFTFELNPS
+6341 LSAGNYRFTFELDLA
-6356 LVSAVTSATA
+6356 LVKVLSSATA

-6396 DGKTDATGTAGPA
+6396 DGKTDVTGTAGPA

-6476 ATLYVRIDSADSNF
+6476 ANLYVRIDSADSNF

-6536 AVGLSLT
+6536 AVGISLT

-6588 GAWAAV
+6588 GEWAAV

-6623 LSLGTKVSIEQKFTP
+6623 LSLGTKVSIEQKLTP

-6696 GTLTLFADG
+6696 GMLTLFADG

-6741 LYIRLDSPDRGLVW
+6741 LYIRLDSPDRPQVW

-6790 HATGEHGD
+6790 HTTGEHGD